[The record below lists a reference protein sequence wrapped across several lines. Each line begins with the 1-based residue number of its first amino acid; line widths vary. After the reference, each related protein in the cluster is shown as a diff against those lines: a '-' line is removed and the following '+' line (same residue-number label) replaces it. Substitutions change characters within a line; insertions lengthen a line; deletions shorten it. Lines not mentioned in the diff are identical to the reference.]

1 MGIRHGV
8 TGGTRPRRAH
18 WCRFTLIRPS
28 IGGWVLIPVAVAVWY
43 MALLLDER
51 TLVAAALTLTAAWG
65 LDLVMTVVQ
74 GVLIATSPLLPVDAD
89 AIPADVTRARTDTA
103 GNTRTDTVNRGTA
116 RAVVRRPLDWRG
128 LMLPAHPVA
137 TVQIERLDA
146 DGQRL
151 ERVVGL
157 PQDTRGWYR
166 RVARIIRWRSPMRL
180 FAGRVPVRDGGEFVI
195 LPDAAAPSGNQHATD
210 ARLQGQDRTESTGTI
225 RAYTPGDS
233 PNLISWRHSA
243 HRGTLMTRES
253 GRDTRA
259 TLIIVLD
266 AAVDQG
272 DGDRG
277 LEGHVIRAQ
286 QLLPATSS
294 TDRFVVTDG
303 IHMADDR
310 ASALRLLAAVTP
322 AAQPRLHIRA
332 QQLLPATSSTDRFVV
347 TDGIH
352 MADDRASA
360 LRLLAA
366 VTPAAQPR
374 LQPDADRTP
383 SAVNRTPSDPA
394 DAADAADPATPQ
406 RAAAIIAAAA
416 AVPGHGPVTIAVITS
431 QPQGPLVQAI
441 RTAVAGARTLP
452 VQPWHEAAE
461 RMIATSLPERR
472 SGAPTGRRRD
482 RSPVIDARDRSR
494 GIHAQDNPP
503 SPTVALRLV
512 RVGVLAAY
520 VALTIMGA
528 AGLADANGWWPW
540 AAGLMLAAVIAES
553 SIPSRT
559 PLRGALRVVGMA
571 VLLAVVGLTAAGVRI
586 DAGSMLDA
594 AGTVPGPSAGG
605 GTPGVWDVI
614 RLLPDMA
621 AATGLT
627 AAGVRIDAG
636 SMLDAAGTVP
646 GPSAGGGTPGV
657 WDVIRLLPDMAA
669 ATVQGAAT
677 VGFESLRR
685 QLPPLTVNP
694 AGDACLIIICAMVA
708 IAIRCLLYWR
718 VGVPLL
724 ALLPLAALAADYS
737 LVGHAAAWRQVLL
750 LVVAF
755 VLSLLTVRGTIGV
768 SPPTCAAALAAVT
781 TLAMALTPA
790 TLSLA
795 YNVPLSIGESTGLFT
810 SNTVNPMVDLRR
822 TLQSR
827 SRAVVLTYESGTPL
841 TLRMTT
847 LGDFD
852 GDTWSY
858 EEQFAKDGSL
868 YGSGIQL
875 GHDSSNTL
883 SDEERT
889 AGMMTPLSLYLT
901 IDSMTS
907 SGVIYNGGMRFSTTD
922 SGVTLQRFGHDAS
935 VTIDRLNSRFLPMP
949 GIVLGS
955 VTAYGWGIPS
965 GWLLYSDGTQRF
977 GHDASVTIDRL
988 NSRFLPMPGIVLGSV
1003 TAYGW
1008 GIPSGWLLYSDG
1020 TMYGWG
1026 IPSGWLLYSDGT
1038 VYNRTS
1044 AASSGMRYGAIGV
1057 YLDPIGSADGFRY
1070 GWGIP
1075 SGWLL
1080 YSDGTVYNRTSAAS
1094 SGMRYGAIG
1103 VYLDPI
1109 GSADGFSQI
1118 DAVDAWRDQNLG
1130 EGNVTDWE
1138 TRTRARL
1145 RYIAEGNAR
1154 QVNGWMLIPV
1164 TGETDEYGS
1173 VSIWRDASG
1182 TEVGRDSDA
1191 FIDAVRFD
1199 DNENL
1204 IVFANADGTAT
1215 VALPLYDPVEYYGDG
1230 AADENGTADADGTV
1244 SDDPVLDELLGM
1256 TGRFDAEGGERQRA
1270 EDAAFADLMD
1280 ISQREGLGG
1289 SGMMIYQ
1296 QVSPADSP
1304 WLRQA
1309 LAEVERNQERVHDQY
1324 TALPDDLP
1332 QSVHAVVD
1340 QARSDGVTA
1349 PASGHDEQIAAMRW
1363 LVDYFTDPANGFVYT
1378 LDAPDG
1384 DGRNNLEVVDDFLER
1399 RSGYCSHYASAL
1411 AVLGRAL
1418 GVPTRM
1424 VLGYSA
1430 SGVQAEAD
1438 STYEVTA
1445 DQLHAWVEA
1454 YIDDVGWVPFD
1465 VTPTRMVLG
1474 YSASGVQA
1482 EADSTYEVTADQLHA
1497 WVEAYIDDVGWVPFD
1512 VTPASADD
1520 ADADDTADTPAAQS
1534 GDDADAPVPGDDADA
1549 ADGDGTTTDD
1559 DTPDSDGNTGEGDG
1573 ATSERQA
1580 SGAGGTSPATLLA
1593 WAVGGIGAVLVI
1605 VALCCLPMLV
1615 RRRRRRRRLRIA
1627 SGSGSA
1633 GERWIAA
1640 WQEIVDG
1647 AWDNGVR
1654 WGKAETDRD
1663 IARHIA
1669 DLLESG
1675 LSAGTETVEQVGRI
1689 AVQAMAWDNGVRWG
1703 KAETDRDIARHIADL
1718 LESGL
1723 SAGTETVEQVGRI
1736 AVQAMSAAF
1745 GGTSEHAGDLAP
1757 IVESAVEAMRAANV
1771 APWYRRIL
1779 GVLCP
1784 ASLFRARR

>member
-243 HRGTLMTRES
+243 HRGTLMARES

-322 AAQPRLHIRA
+322 AAQPRL
-332 QQLLPATSSTDRFVV
+332 
-347 TDGIH
+347 
-352 MADDRASA
+352 
-360 LRLLAA
+360 
-366 VTPAAQPR
+366 
-374 LQPDADRTP
+374 QPDADRTP

-394 DAADAADPATPQ
+394 DAADAADSAAPQ
-406 RAAAIIAAAA
+406 RAAATIAAAA
-416 AVPGHGPVTIAVITS
+416 AAPGHGPVTIAVITS

-441 RTAVAGARTLP
+441 RTAIAGARTLP

-472 SGAPTGRRRD
+472 SGAPTGHRRD

-571 VLLAVVGLTAAGVRI
+571 VLLAVAGLTSAGMRI
-586 DAGSMLDA
+586 DVGSVLDA
-594 AGTVPGPSAGG
+594 AGTVPGSSAGG
-605 GTPGVWDVI
+605 ETPGVWDVI
-614 RLLPDMA
+614 RLVPDM
-621 AATGLT
+621 
-627 AAGVRIDAG
+627 V
-636 SMLDAAGTVP
+636 
-646 GPSAGGGTPGV
+646 
-657 WDVIRLLPDMAA
+657 A

-694 AGDACLIIICAMVA
+694 AGDAFLIIVCALAA

-724 ALLPLAALAADYS
+724 ALLPLTALAADYS
-737 LVGHAAAWRQVLL
+737 LVGHTAAWWQVLL

-755 VLSLLTVRGTIGV
+755 VLSLLTVCGTIGV

-781 TLAMALTPA
+781 ALAMALTPA

-841 TLRMTT
+841 TLRMAT

-889 AGMMTPLSLYLT
+889 AGMMTPLSLYLV
-901 IDSMTS
+901 IDSLTGNGTIHNDGTGFS
-907 SGVIYNGGMRFSTTD
+907 VAYSGSV
-922 SGVTLQRFGHDAS
+922 LQRFGHDAR

-955 VTAYGWGIPS
+955 DTA
-965 GWLLYSDGTQRF
+965 
-977 GHDASVTIDRL
+977 
-988 NSRFLPMPGIVLGSV
+988 
-1003 TAYGW
+1003 
-1008 GIPSGWLLYSDG
+1008 
-1020 TMYGWG
+1020 YGWG

-1044 AASSGMRYGAIGV
+1044 AASSGTRYYAIGV
-1057 YLDPIGSADGFRY
+1057 YLDPI
-1070 GWGIP
+1070 
-1075 SGWLL
+1075 
-1080 YSDGTVYNRTSAAS
+1080 V
-1094 SGMRYGAIG
+1094 
-1103 VYLDPI
+1103 
-1109 GSADGFSQI
+1109 SADGFSQI

-1130 EGNVTDWE
+1130 EGSVTDWA

-1154 QVNGWMLIPV
+1154 QINGWMLIPV
-1164 TGETDEYGS
+1164 TGDFDNPQS
-1173 VSIWRDASG
+1173 VLIWRDASG
-1182 TEVGRDSDA
+1182 IEVGRDSDA
-1191 FIDAVRFD
+1191 FIDAVRLD
-1199 DNENL
+1199 DSEPL
-1204 IVFANADGTAT
+1204 IMFTNVDGTAT
-1215 VALPLYDPVEYYGDG
+1215 AALPLYDPVEYYGDEDTG
-1230 AADENGTADADGTV
+1230 GTAAPDMSDPDSVADSM
-1244 SDDPVLDELLGM
+1244 SDWADDTEDNQ
-1256 TGRFDAEGGERQRA
+1256 TRAEGV
-1270 EDAAFADLMD
+1270 AFSDLMD
-1280 ISQREGLGG
+1280 ISQREELGS

-1296 QVSPADSP
+1296 RASPADSP

-1309 LAEVERNQERVHDQY
+1309 LAEVEHNQERVHDQY
-1324 TALPDDLP
+1324 TVLPDDLP
-1332 QSVHAVVD
+1332 QSVRAVVT
-1340 QARSDGVTA
+1340 QAQSDGVTV
-1349 PASGHDEQIAAMRW
+1349 PASDHDGQIAAMRW
-1363 LVDYFTDPANGFVYT
+1363 LVDYFTDPDNGFVYT

-1384 DGRNNLEVVDDFLER
+1384 DGRNNLEVVGDFLER
-1399 RSGYCSHYASAL
+1399 RSGYCTHYASAL

-1438 STYEVTA
+1438 FTYEV
-1445 DQLHAWVEA
+1445 
-1454 YIDDVGWVPFD
+1454 
-1465 VTPTRMVLG
+1465 
-1474 YSASGVQA
+1474 S
-1482 EADSTYEVTADQLHA
+1482 ADQLHA

-1520 ADADDTADTPAAQS
+1520 AEADDTDTPAAP
-1534 GDDADAPVPGDDADA
+1534 GRDDADALLSESDADA
-1549 ADGDGTTTDD
+1549 ADADNTTTDD
-1559 DTPDSDGNTGEGDG
+1559 DTPDTDGNAGDG
-1573 ATSERQA
+1573 SGTTSAQQTA
-1580 SGAGGTSPATLLA
+1580 DADGLPSPATSLA
-1593 WAVGGIGAVLVI
+1593 WVAGGIGAMLAV
-1605 VALCCLPMLV
+1605 VALCCLPALV

-1627 SGSGSA
+1627 SGTGA
-1633 GERWIAA
+1633 DGERWIAA
-1640 WQEIVDG
+1640 WQEIVD
-1647 AWDNGVR
+1647 
-1654 WGKAETDRD
+1654 
-1663 IARHIA
+1663 
-1669 DLLESG
+1669 S
-1675 LSAGTETVEQVGRI
+1675 
-1689 AVQAMAWDNGVRWG
+1689 AWDNGVRWG

-1784 ASLFRARR
+1784 ASLFRRRG

>member
-103 GNTRTDTVNRGTA
+103 GNTRTDTVNRGTT

-322 AAQPRLHIRA
+322 AAQPRL
-332 QQLLPATSSTDRFVV
+332 
-347 TDGIH
+347 
-352 MADDRASA
+352 
-360 LRLLAA
+360 
-366 VTPAAQPR
+366 
-374 LQPDADRTP
+374 QPDAGRTP
-383 SAVNRTPSDPA
+383 SAANRTPSDP
-394 DAADAADPATPQ
+394 ADAADPATPQ
-406 RAAAIIAAAA
+406 RAAATVAAAA
-416 AVPGHGPVTIAVITS
+416 AVPGHGPITIAVITS

-441 RTAVAGARTLP
+441 RTAVTGARTLP

-540 AAGLMLAAVIAES
+540 AAGLMLAAVIVES

-571 VLLAVVGLTAAGVRI
+571 VLLAVAGLTAAGI
-586 DAGSMLDA
+586 
-594 AGTVPGPSAGG
+594 
-605 GTPGVWDVI
+605 
-614 RLLPDMA
+614 
-621 AATGLT
+621 
-627 AAGVRIDAG
+627 RIDAG

-694 AGDACLIIICAMVA
+694 AGDASLIIVCALAA

-724 ALLPLAALAADYS
+724 ALLPLTALAADYS
-737 LVGHAAAWRQVLL
+737 LVGHAAAWWQVLL
-750 LVVAF
+750 LVVA
-755 VLSLLTVRGTIGV
+755 LLLALLTVRGSIGV
-768 SPPTCAAALAAVT
+768 SPPTCAAVVAAVT

-965 GWLLYSDGTQRF
+965 GWLLYSDGT
-977 GHDASVTIDRL
+977 
-988 NSRFLPMPGIVLGSV
+988 M
-1003 TAYGW
+1003 
-1008 GIPSGWLLYSDG
+1008 
-1020 TMYGWG
+1020 
-1026 IPSGWLLYSDGT
+1026 
-1038 VYNRTS
+1038 
-1044 AASSGMRYGAIGV
+1044 
-1057 YLDPIGSADGFRY
+1057 Y

-1204 IVFANADGTAT
+1204 IVFTNADGTAT

-1280 ISQREGLGG
+1280 ISQREGLGS

-1349 PASGHDEQIAAMRW
+1349 PASGHDGQIAAMRW

-1465 VTPTRMVLG
+1465 VTP
-1474 YSASGVQA
+1474 
-1482 EADSTYEVTADQLHA
+1482 
-1497 WVEAYIDDVGWVPFD
+1497 
-1512 VTPASADD
+1512 ASADD
-1520 ADADDTADTPAAQS
+1520 AEADDTDTPAAP
-1534 GDDADAPVPGDDADA
+1534 GRDDADALLSEGDADA
-1549 ADGDGTTTDD
+1549 ADADNTTTDD
-1559 DTPDSDGNTGEGDG
+1559 DTPDTDGNAGDG
-1573 ATSERQA
+1573 SGTTSAQQTA
-1580 SGAGGTSPATLLA
+1580 DADGLPSPATSLA
-1593 WAVGGIGAVLVI
+1593 WVAGGIGAMLAV
-1605 VALCCLPMLV
+1605 VALCCLPALV

-1627 SGSGSA
+1627 SGTGA
-1633 GERWIAA
+1633 DGERWIAA
-1640 WQEIVDG
+1640 WQEIVDS

-1654 WGKAETDRD
+1654 WGKADTDRD

-1675 LSAGTETVEQVGRI
+1675 LSAGTETIEQVGRI
-1689 AVQAMAWDNGVRWG
+1689 AVQATA
-1703 KAETDRDIARHIADL
+1703 
-1718 LESGL
+1718 
-1723 SAGTETVEQVGRI
+1723 
-1736 AVQAMSAAF
+1736 AAF
-1745 GGTSEHAGDLAP
+1745 GGTSEYAGDLAP
-1757 IVESAVEAMRAANV
+1757 IVESAAETMRAANA
-1771 APWYRRIL
+1771 APRYRRIL

>member
-1 MGIRHGV
+1 MGIRRGKA
-8 TGGTRPRRAH
+8 GRIRPRRAH
-18 WCRFTLIRPS
+18 WCRFALIRPS
-28 IGGWVLIPVAVAVWY
+28 VGGWAMIPVAVAVWY

-65 LDLVMTVVQ
+65 LDLVMTVMQ
-74 GVLIATSPLLPVDAD
+74 GVLIATSSLP
-89 AIPADVTRARTDTA
+89 PT
-103 GNTRTDTVNRGTA
+103 
-116 RAVVRRPLDWRG
+116 
-128 LMLPAHPVA
+128 HPTT

-146 DGQRL
+146 DGHRL
-151 ERVVGL
+151 ERYVGL
-157 PQDTRGWYR
+157 PQDTCGWYR
-166 RVARIIRWRSPMRL
+166 RVAQVIRWRSPMRL

-195 LPDAAAPSGNQHATD
+195 LPDAAAPSGSQHATD
-210 ARLQGQDRTESTGTI
+210 ARLQGQDRTESTGTV

-233 PNLISWRHSA
+233 PNLIAWRHSA

-266 AAVDQG
+266 TTVDRAA
-272 DGDRG
+272 GDRG
-277 LEGHVIRAQ
+277 FDGHVIRAQ
-286 QLLPATSS
+286 QLLPSMPS
-294 TDRFVVTDG
+294 TNRLVVTDG
-303 IHMADDR
+303 IHMANDY
-310 ASALRLLAAVTP
+310 T
-322 AAQPRLHIRA
+322 
-332 QQLLPATSSTDRFVV
+332 
-347 TDGIH
+347 
-352 MADDRASA
+352 SA

-374 LQPDADRTP
+374 LQPDAGRTP
-383 SAVNRTPSDPA
+383 SAANRTPSDP
-394 DAADAADPATPQ
+394 ADAADPATPQ
-406 RAAAIIAAAA
+406 RAAATVAAAA
-416 AVPGHGPVTIAVITS
+416 AVPRHGPITIAVITS

-441 RTAVAGARTLP
+441 RTAVTGARTLP

-571 VLLAVVGLTAAGVRI
+571 VLLAVAGLTSAGVRI
-586 DAGSMLDA
+586 DVGSMLDT
-594 AGTVPGPSAGG
+594 AGTASEASAGG
-605 GTPGVWDVI
+605 GTPGMWDVI
-614 RLLPDMA
+614 RL
-621 AATGLT
+621 
-627 AAGVRIDAG
+627 V
-636 SMLDAAGTVP
+636 
-646 GPSAGGGTPGV
+646 
-657 WDVIRLLPDMAA
+657 PDMAA

-694 AGDACLIIICAMVA
+694 AGDAFLIIVCALAA

-724 ALLPLAALAADYS
+724 ALLPLTALAADYS
-737 LVGHAAAWRQVLL
+737 LVGHAAAWWQVLL
-750 LVVAF
+750 LVVA
-755 VLSLLTVRGTIGV
+755 LLLALLTVRGAIGV
-768 SPPTCAAALAAVT
+768 SPPVCASAVAAVT
-781 TLAMALTPA
+781 ALSMALTPA

-841 TLRMTT
+841 TLRMAT

-875 GHDSSNTL
+875 GRDSSNTL

-889 AGMMTPLSLYLT
+889 EGMLTPLSLYLIVSYLTRGGETHGLLGDGTPYSEFAFSPQYFVNYAT
-901 IDSMTS
+901 I
-907 SGVIYNGGMRFSTTD
+907 
-922 SGVTLQRFGHDAS
+922 
-935 VTIDRLNSRFLPMP
+935 TIDRLNSRFLPMP
-949 GIVLGS
+949 GIINPNSLQFGS
-955 VTAYGWGIPS
+955 SIHT
-965 GWLLYSDGTQRF
+965 GWLC
-977 GHDASVTIDRL
+977 
-988 NSRFLPMPGIVLGSV
+988 
-1003 TAYGW
+1003 
-1008 GIPSGWLLYSDG
+1008 
-1020 TMYGWG
+1020 
-1026 IPSGWLLYSDGT
+1026 YSDGT
-1038 VYNRTS
+1038 VYNRTTV
-1044 AASSGMRYGAIGV
+1044 AAQGTRYYAEGL
-1057 YLDPIGSADGFRY
+1057 YPDPIGADDGF
-1070 GWGIP
+1070 
-1075 SGWLL
+1075 
-1080 YSDGTVYNRTSAAS
+1080 A
-1094 SGMRYGAIG
+1094 
-1103 VYLDPI
+1103 
-1109 GSADGFSQI
+1109 QI
-1118 DAVDAWRDQNLG
+1118 DSLDDWREQLLDMEQSP
-1130 EGNVTDWE
+1130 DWP
-1138 TRTRARL
+1138 TRTQARL
-1145 RYIAEGNAR
+1145 RYIAAGNAR
-1154 QVNGWMLIPV
+1154 QVNGWMLIPL
-1164 TGETDEYGS
+1164 TGDFDNPQS
-1173 VSIWRDASG
+1173 VLIWRDAAG
-1182 TEVGRDSDA
+1182 NEVSLDNEE
-1191 FIDAVRFD
+1191 FTDAVQLSG
-1199 DNENL
+1199 NESL
-1204 IVFANADGTAT
+1204 IVFQGSGNTAT
-1215 VALPLYDPVEYYGDG
+1215 AALPLYDPSEDS
-1230 AADENGTADADGTV
+1230 AASEDGTV
-1244 SDDPVLDELLGM
+1244 FGDGVVSSDPVLDELLGM
-1256 TGRFDAEGGERQRA
+1256 TGRFNAESGERQRA
-1270 EDAAFADLMD
+1270 EEAAFADLQD
-1280 ISQREGLGG
+1280 ISQREGLSD
-1289 SGMMIYQ
+1289 SGVMIYDGLAP
-1296 QVSPADSP
+1296 VASPADSP

-1332 QSVHAVVD
+1332 QSVRAAVT
-1340 QARSDGVTA
+1340 QAQSDGVTV
-1349 PASGHDEQIAAMRW
+1349 PAADHDGQIAAMRW
-1363 LVDYFTDPANGFVYT
+1363 LVDYFTDPDNGFVYT

-1384 DGRNNLEVVDDFLER
+1384 DGRNNLEVVGDFLER
-1399 RSGYCSHYASAL
+1399 RSGYCTHYASAL

-1438 STYEVTA
+1438 FTYEV
-1445 DQLHAWVEA
+1445 
-1454 YIDDVGWVPFD
+1454 
-1465 VTPTRMVLG
+1465 
-1474 YSASGVQA
+1474 S
-1482 EADSTYEVTADQLHA
+1482 ADQLHA

-1520 ADADDTADTPAAQS
+1520 AEADDTDTPAAP
-1534 GDDADAPVPGDDADA
+1534 GRDDADALLSEGDADA

-1559 DTPDSDGNTGEGDG
+1559 DTTDSDGNTGEDG
-1573 ATSERQA
+1573 EATSEQQA
-1580 SGAGGTSPATLLA
+1580 LGTSDTSPATLLA
-1593 WAVGGIGAVLVI
+1593 WAVGGIGVVLAVT
-1605 VALCCLPMLV
+1605 ALCCLPMLV

-1627 SGSGSA
+1627 SGTGID

-1640 WQEIVDG
+1640 WQEIVDS

-1654 WGKAETDRD
+1654 WGKADTDRD

-1689 AVQAMAWDNGVRWG
+1689 AAQTTA
-1703 KAETDRDIARHIADL
+1703 
-1718 LESGL
+1718 
-1723 SAGTETVEQVGRI
+1723 
-1736 AVQAMSAAF
+1736 AAF

-1757 IVESAVEAMRAANV
+1757 IVESAAETMRAANA

>member
-74 GVLIATSPLLPVDAD
+74 GVLIATSPLP
-89 AIPADVTRARTDTA
+89 PT
-103 GNTRTDTVNRGTA
+103 
-116 RAVVRRPLDWRG
+116 
-128 LMLPAHPVA
+128 HPTT

-146 DGQRL
+146 DGHRL
-151 ERVVGL
+151 ERYVGL

-166 RVARIIRWRSPMRL
+166 RVARVVRWRSPMRL

-195 LPDAAAPSGNQHATD
+195 LPDAAASSGNQHATD

-322 AAQPRLHIRA
+322 AAQPRL
-332 QQLLPATSSTDRFVV
+332 
-347 TDGIH
+347 
-352 MADDRASA
+352 
-360 LRLLAA
+360 
-366 VTPAAQPR
+366 
-374 LQPDADRTP
+374 QPDADRTP

-406 RAAAIIAAAA
+406 RAAATVAAAA
-416 AVPGHGPVTIAVITS
+416 APGHGPVTIAVITS

-441 RTAVAGARTLP
+441 RTAIAGARTLP

-472 SGAPTGRRRD
+472 SSAPAGHRRD
-482 RSPVIDARDRSR
+482 CSPVIDARDRTRGSR
-494 GIHAQDNPP
+494 AQGNPP
-503 SPTVALRLV
+503 SPTMAMRLI
-512 RVGVLAAY
+512 RVGVLAVYA
-520 VALTIMGA
+520 ALTIMGA
-528 AGLADANGWWPW
+528 AGLADAGGWWPW
-540 AAGLMLAAVIAES
+540 TAGLMLAAVIVES
-553 SIPSRT
+553 SVLSRT

-571 VLLAVVGLTAAGVRI
+571 VLLAVAGLTAAGVRI
-586 DAGSMLDA
+586 DVGSMLDT
-594 AGTVPGPSAGG
+594 AGTASEASAGG
-605 GTPGVWDVI
+605 GTPGMWDVI
-614 RLLPDMA
+614 RL
-621 AATGLT
+621 
-627 AAGVRIDAG
+627 V
-636 SMLDAAGTVP
+636 
-646 GPSAGGGTPGV
+646 
-657 WDVIRLLPDMAA
+657 PDMAA

-781 TLAMALTPA
+781 ALAMALTPA

-827 SRAVVLTYESGTPL
+827 SHAVALTYESGTPL
-841 TLRMTT
+841 TLRMAT

-949 GIVLGS
+949 GIVLGN
-955 VTAYGWGIPS
+955 VTA
-965 GWLLYSDGTQRF
+965 
-977 GHDASVTIDRL
+977 
-988 NSRFLPMPGIVLGSV
+988 
-1003 TAYGW
+1003 
-1008 GIPSGWLLYSDG
+1008 
-1020 TMYGWG
+1020 
-1026 IPSGWLLYSDGT
+1026 
-1038 VYNRTS
+1038 
-1044 AASSGMRYGAIGV
+1044 
-1057 YLDPIGSADGFRY
+1057 Y

-1145 RYIAEGNAR
+1145 RYIAEDNAR

-1204 IVFANADGTAT
+1204 IVFTNADGTAT

-1280 ISQREGLGG
+1280 ISQREGLGS

-1309 LAEVERNQERVHDQY
+1309 LAEVEHNQERVHDQY

-1340 QARSDGVTA
+1340 QARSDGVVA

-1363 LVDYFTDPANGFVYT
+1363 LVDYFTDPDNGFVYT

-1384 DGRNNLEVVDDFLER
+1384 DGRNNLEVVGDFLER

-1438 STYEVTA
+1438 
-1445 DQLHAWVEA
+1445 
-1454 YIDDVGWVPFD
+1454 F
-1465 VTPTRMVLG
+1465 
-1474 YSASGVQA
+1474 
-1482 EADSTYEVTADQLHA
+1482 TYEVTADQLHA

-1512 VTPASADD
+1512 VTPASTDD

-1534 GDDADAPVPGDDADA
+1534 GDDTDAPVPEDDADA

-1559 DTPDSDGNTGEGDG
+1559 DTTDSDGNTGEDG
-1573 ATSERQA
+1573 EATSEQQA
-1580 SGAGGTSPATLLA
+1580 LGTSDTSPATLLA
-1593 WAVGGIGAVLVI
+1593 WAVGGIGVVLAVT
-1605 VALCCLPMLV
+1605 ALCCLPMLV

-1627 SGSGSA
+1627 SGTGA
-1633 GERWIAA
+1633 DGERWIAA
-1640 WQEIVDG
+1640 WQEIVDS

-1663 IARHIA
+1663 IARRIS
-1669 DLLESG
+1669 DRLESG
-1675 LSAGTETVEQVGRI
+1675 ASAGTETVEQVGRI
-1689 AVQAMAWDNGVRWG
+1689 AAQA
-1703 KAETDRDIARHIADL
+1703 
-1718 LESGL
+1718 
-1723 SAGTETVEQVGRI
+1723 SA
-1736 AVQAMSAAF
+1736 AAF
-1745 GGTSEHAGDLAP
+1745 GGTSEHAGNLAP

-1771 APWYRRIL
+1771 APRYRRIL
-1779 GVLCP
+1779 GLLCP

>member
-195 LPDAAAPSGNQHATD
+195 LPDAAAPSGSQHATD
-210 ARLQGQDRTESTGTI
+210 VRLQGQDRTESTGTV

-322 AAQPRLHIRA
+322 AAQPRL
-332 QQLLPATSSTDRFVV
+332 
-347 TDGIH
+347 
-352 MADDRASA
+352 
-360 LRLLAA
+360 
-366 VTPAAQPR
+366 
-374 LQPDADRTP
+374 QPDADRTP

-394 DAADAADPATPQ
+394 DAADAADSAAPQ
-406 RAAAIIAAAA
+406 RAAATIAAAA
-416 AVPGHGPVTIAVITS
+416 AAPGHGPVTIAVITS

-441 RTAVAGARTLP
+441 RTAIAGARTLP

-472 SGAPTGRRRD
+472 SGAPAGHRRD
-482 RSPVIDARDRSR
+482 RSPVIDARDRTRGSR
-494 GIHAQDNPP
+494 AQGNPP
-503 SPTVALRLV
+503 SPTMAMRLI
-512 RVGVLAAY
+512 RVGVLAVYA
-520 VALTIMGA
+520 ALTIMGA
-528 AGLADANGWWPW
+528 AGLADAGGWWPW
-540 AAGLMLAAVIAES
+540 TAGLMLAAVIVES
-553 SIPSRT
+553 SVLSRT

-571 VLLAVVGLTAAGVRI
+571 VLLAVA
-586 DAGSMLDA
+586 
-594 AGTVPGPSAGG
+594 
-605 GTPGVWDVI
+605 
-614 RLLPDMA
+614 
-621 AATGLT
+621 GLT

-965 GWLLYSDGTQRF
+965 GWLLYSDGT
-977 GHDASVTIDRL
+977 
-988 NSRFLPMPGIVLGSV
+988 
-1003 TAYGW
+1003 
-1008 GIPSGWLLYSDG
+1008 
-1020 TMYGWG
+1020 
-1026 IPSGWLLYSDGT
+1026 
-1038 VYNRTS
+1038 
-1044 AASSGMRYGAIGV
+1044 
-1057 YLDPIGSADGFRY
+1057 
-1070 GWGIP
+1070 
-1075 SGWLL
+1075 
-1080 YSDGTVYNRTSAAS
+1080 VYNRTSAAS

-1204 IVFANADGTAT
+1204 IVFTNADGTAT

-1280 ISQREGLGG
+1280 ISQREGLGS

-1309 LAEVERNQERVHDQY
+1309 LAEVEHNQERVHDQY

-1418 GVPTRM
+1418 GV
-1424 VLGYSA
+1424 
-1430 SGVQAEAD
+1430 
-1438 STYEVTA
+1438 
-1445 DQLHAWVEA
+1445 
-1454 YIDDVGWVPFD
+1454 
-1465 VTPTRMVLG
+1465 PTRMVLG

-1689 AVQAMAWDNGVRWG
+1689 AVQAM
-1703 KAETDRDIARHIADL
+1703 
-1718 LESGL
+1718 
-1723 SAGTETVEQVGRI
+1723 
-1736 AVQAMSAAF
+1736 SAAF

>member
-1 MGIRHGV
+1 MGIRRGKA
-8 TGGTRPRRAH
+8 GRIRPRRAH
-18 WCRFTLIRPS
+18 WCRFALIRPS
-28 IGGWVLIPVAVAVWY
+28 VGGWAMIPVAVAVWY

-65 LDLVMTVVQ
+65 LDLVMTVVR
-74 GVLIATSPLLPVDAD
+74 GVLIATSPLPPTLP
-89 AIPADVTRARTDTA
+89 TT
-103 GNTRTDTVNRGTA
+103 
-116 RAVVRRPLDWRG
+116 
-128 LMLPAHPVA
+128 

-146 DGQRL
+146 DGHRL
-151 ERVVGL
+151 ERYVGM

-166 RVARIIRWRSPMRL
+166 RVARVVRWRSPMRL

-195 LPDAAAPSGNQHATD
+195 LPDAAAPSGSQHAAD
-210 ARLQGQDRTESTGTI
+210 ARLQGQDRTESTGTV

-233 PNLISWRHSA
+233 PNLIAWRHSA
-243 HRGTLMTRES
+243 HRGMLMTRES

-266 AAVDQG
+266 TTVDRAA
-272 DGDRG
+272 GDRG
-277 LEGHVIRAQ
+277 FDGHVIRAQ
-286 QLLPATSS
+286 QLLPSMPA
-294 TDRFVVTDG
+294 TDRLVVTDG
-303 IHMADDR
+303 THVANDH
-310 ASALRLLAAVTP
+310 T
-322 AAQPRLHIRA
+322 
-332 QQLLPATSSTDRFVV
+332 
-347 TDGIH
+347 
-352 MADDRASA
+352 SA

-374 LQPDADRTP
+374 LQPDAGRTP
-383 SAVNRTPSDPA
+383 SAANRPPSDPA
-394 DAADAADPATPQ
+394 GNADPSTMQRMAATV
-406 RAAAIIAAAA
+406 AAAA

-461 RMIATSLPERR
+461 RMTATSLPERR
-472 SGAPTGRRRD
+472 SGAPTGHRHD

-494 GIHAQDNPP
+494 GFHAQYNPP
-503 SPTVALRLV
+503 SPAVALRLV
-512 RVGVLAAY
+512 RVGVLSAY

-528 AGLADANGWWPW
+528 AGLADTNGWCPW

-559 PLRGALRVVGMA
+559 PLRGALRVVGLA
-571 VLLAVVGLTAAGVRI
+571 VLLAVAGLTAAGIRI
-586 DAGSMLDA
+586 DAGS
-594 AGTVPGPSAGG
+594 V
-605 GTPGVWDVI
+605 
-614 RLLPDMA
+614 
-621 AATGLT
+621 
-627 AAGVRIDAG
+627 
-636 SMLDAAGTVP
+636 LDAAGTVP

-694 AGDACLIIICAMVA
+694 AGDAFLIIVCALAA

-781 TLAMALTPA
+781 ALAMALTPA

-827 SRAVVLTYESGTPL
+827 SHAVALTYESGTPL
-841 TLRMTT
+841 TLRMAT

-889 AGMMTPLSLYLT
+889 TGMMTPLPLYLV
-901 IDSMTS
+901 IDSLTGNGTIHNDGTGFS
-907 SGVIYNGGMRFSTTD
+907 VAYSGSV
-922 SGVTLQRFGHDAS
+922 LQRLGHDAR

-949 GIVLGS
+949 GIVLS
-955 VTAYGWGIPS
+955 DTA
-965 GWLLYSDGTQRF
+965 
-977 GHDASVTIDRL
+977 
-988 NSRFLPMPGIVLGSV
+988 
-1003 TAYGW
+1003 
-1008 GIPSGWLLYSDG
+1008 
-1020 TMYGWG
+1020 YGWG

-1044 AASSGMRYGAIGV
+1044 AASSGTRYYAIGV
-1057 YLDPIGSADGFRY
+1057 YLDPI
-1070 GWGIP
+1070 
-1075 SGWLL
+1075 
-1080 YSDGTVYNRTSAAS
+1080 V
-1094 SGMRYGAIG
+1094 
-1103 VYLDPI
+1103 
-1109 GSADGFSQI
+1109 SADGFSQI

-1130 EGNVTDWE
+1130 EGSVTDWA

-1204 IVFANADGTAT
+1204 IVFTNADGTAT

-1280 ISQREGLGG
+1280 ISQREGLGS

-1304 WLRQA
+1304 WLRKA
-1309 LAEVERNQERVHDQY
+1309 LAEVEHNQERVHDQY

-1332 QSVHAVVD
+1332 QSVRAVVD
-1340 QARSDGVTA
+1340 QARSDGVTV
-1349 PASGHDEQIAAMRW
+1349 PASDHDEQIAAMRW
-1363 LVDYFTDPANGFVYT
+1363 LVDYFTDPDNGFVYT

-1384 DGRNNLEVVDDFLER
+1384 DGRNNLEVVGDFLER

-1438 STYEVTA
+1438 FTYEV
-1445 DQLHAWVEA
+1445 
-1454 YIDDVGWVPFD
+1454 
-1465 VTPTRMVLG
+1465 
-1474 YSASGVQA
+1474 S
-1482 EADSTYEVTADQLHA
+1482 ADQLHA

-1512 VTPASADD
+1512 VTPASTDD

-1534 GDDADAPVPGDDADA
+1534 GDDTDAPVPEDDADA

-1559 DTPDSDGNTGEGDG
+1559 DTTDSDGNTGEDG
-1573 ATSERQA
+1573 EATSAQQTA
-1580 SGAGGTSPATLLA
+1580 DADGSPSPATSLA
-1593 WAVGGIGAVLVI
+1593 WVAGGIGAVLAV

-1627 SGSGSA
+1627 SGTGA
-1633 GERWIAA
+1633 DGERWIAA
-1640 WQEIVDG
+1640 WQEIVDS

-1663 IARHIA
+1663 IVRRIT
-1669 DLLESG
+1669 DRLESG
-1675 LSAGTETVEQVGRI
+1675 SSAGTETIEQVGRI
-1689 AVQAMAWDNGVRWG
+1689 AVQATA
-1703 KAETDRDIARHIADL
+1703 
-1718 LESGL
+1718 
-1723 SAGTETVEQVGRI
+1723 
-1736 AVQAMSAAF
+1736 AAF

-1757 IVESAVEAMRAANV
+1757 IVESAVEAMRAANA
-1771 APWYRRIL
+1771 APRYRRIL

>member
-1 MGIRHGV
+1 MGIRRGKA
-8 TGGTRPRRAH
+8 GRIRPRRAH
-18 WCRFTLIRPS
+18 WCRFALIRPS
-28 IGGWVLIPVAVAVWY
+28 VGGWAMIPVAVTVWY

-74 GVLIATSPLLPVDAD
+74 GVLIATSSLP
-89 AIPADVTRARTDTA
+89 PT
-103 GNTRTDTVNRGTA
+103 
-116 RAVVRRPLDWRG
+116 
-128 LMLPAHPVA
+128 HPTT

-146 DGQRL
+146 DGHRL
-151 ERVVGL
+151 ERYVGM

-166 RVARIIRWRSPMRL
+166 HVARVIRWRSPMRL

-195 LPDAAAPSGNQHATD
+195 LPDAAAPSGSQHAAD
-210 ARLQGQDRTESTGTI
+210 ARLQGQERTESTGTV
-225 RAYTPGDS
+225 RVYTPGDS
-233 PNLISWRHSA
+233 PNLIAWRHSA
-243 HRGTLMTRES
+243 HRGMLMTRES

-266 AAVDQG
+266 TTVDRAA
-272 DGDRG
+272 GDRG
-277 LEGHVIRAQ
+277 FDGHVIRAQ
-286 QLLPATSS
+286 QLLLFMPATN
-294 TDRFVVTDG
+294 RLVVTDG
-303 IHMADDR
+303 NHVANDYT
-310 ASALRLLAAVTP
+310 SALRLLAAVTP
-322 AAQPRLHIRA
+322 
-332 QQLLPATSSTDRFVV
+332 
-347 TDGIH
+347 DG
-352 MADDRASA
+352 
-360 LRLLAA
+360 
-366 VTPAAQPR
+366 QPR
-374 LQPDADRTP
+374 LQPDADRSP
-383 SAVNRTPSDPA
+383 SAANRMPSDP
-394 DAADAADPATPQ
+394 ADAADPATPQ

-441 RTAVAGARTLP
+441 RAAVAGARTLP

-472 SGAPTGRRRD
+472 SGAPTGHRRD

-571 VLLAVVGLTAAGVRI
+571 VLLAVAGLTSAGMRI
-586 DAGSMLDA
+586 DVGSVLDA
-594 AGTVPGPSAGG
+594 AGTVPGSSAGG
-605 GTPGVWDVI
+605 ETPGVWDVI
-614 RLLPDMA
+614 RLVPDMA
-621 AATGLT
+621 A
-627 AAGVRIDAG
+627 
-636 SMLDAAGTVP
+636 S
-646 GPSAGGGTPGV
+646 
-657 WDVIRLLPDMAA
+657 
-669 ATVQGAAT
+669 TVQGAAT

-694 AGDACLIIICAMVA
+694 AGDAFLIIVCALAA

-724 ALLPLAALAADYS
+724 ALLPLTALAADYS
-737 LVGHAAAWRQVLL
+737 LVGHAAVWWQVLL

-755 VLSLLTVRGTIGV
+755 LLALLTVRGSIGV
-768 SPPTCAAALAAVT
+768 SPPTCAAVVAAVT

-841 TLRMTT
+841 TLRMAT

-875 GHDSSNTL
+875 GRDSSNTL

-889 AGMMTPLSLYLT
+889 AGMMTPLSLYL
-901 IDSMTS
+901 IVDSMTS
-907 SGVIYNGGMRFSTTD
+907 SGVIHNGGMRFSTTE
-922 SGVTLQRFGHDAS
+922 SGVTLQRFGHDAW

-949 GIVLGS
+949 GIVLGGD
-955 VTAYGWGIPS
+955 TA
-965 GWLLYSDGTQRF
+965 
-977 GHDASVTIDRL
+977 
-988 NSRFLPMPGIVLGSV
+988 
-1003 TAYGW
+1003 
-1008 GIPSGWLLYSDG
+1008 
-1020 TMYGWG
+1020 YGWG

-1044 AASSGMRYGAIGV
+1044 AASSGTRY
-1057 YLDPIGSADGFRY
+1057 Y
-1070 GWGIP
+1070 
-1075 SGWLL
+1075 
-1080 YSDGTVYNRTSAAS
+1080 
-1094 SGMRYGAIG
+1094 AIG

-1118 DAVDAWRDQNLG
+1118 DAVDAWRDQTLG
-1130 EGNVTDWE
+1130 EGSVTDWA

-1154 QVNGWMLIPV
+1154 QANGWMLIPV
-1164 TGETDEYGS
+1164 TGNPGERVPS
-1173 VSIWRDASG
+1173 SIWYDAAG
-1182 TEVGRDSDA
+1182 NEVGLDSTA
-1191 FIDAVRFD
+1191 FTDAVQLD
-1199 DNENL
+1199 GSETL
-1204 IVFANADGTAT
+1204 TVFYNADNTAT
-1215 VALPLYDPVEYYGDG
+1215 VALPLFDPLEYYGG
-1230 AADENGTADADGTV
+1230 AGTRGSTTPDMSDPDSVADSMSAWADGT
-1244 SDDPVLDELLGM
+1244 DDA
-1256 TGRFDAEGGERQRA
+1256 RSRA
-1270 EDAAFADLMD
+1270 ESAAFSDLLA
-1280 ISQREGLGG
+1280 ISQQEGLNG
-1289 SGMMIYQ
+1289 SGLMTYQ
-1296 QVSPADSP
+1296 GVSPADSP

-1332 QSVHAVVD
+1332 QSVRAAVTQV
-1340 QARSDGVTA
+1340 QSDGVTV
-1349 PASGHDEQIAAMRW
+1349 PAADHDGQIAAMRW
-1363 LVDYFTDPANGFVYT
+1363 LVDYFTDPDNGFVYT

-1384 DGRNNLEVVDDFLER
+1384 DGRNNLEVVGDFLER
-1399 RSGYCSHYASAL
+1399 RSGYCMHYASAL

-1438 STYEVTA
+1438 FTYEV
-1445 DQLHAWVEA
+1445 
-1454 YIDDVGWVPFD
+1454 G
-1465 VTPTRMVLG
+1465 
-1474 YSASGVQA
+1474 
-1482 EADSTYEVTADQLHA
+1482 ADQLHA

-1520 ADADDTADTPAAQS
+1520 VEADDTDTPAAQS
-1534 GDDADAPVPGDDADA
+1534 GDDTDAPVPEDDADA

-1559 DTPDSDGNTGEGDG
+1559 DTTDSDGNTGEDG
-1573 ATSERQA
+1573 EATSEQQA
-1580 SGAGGTSPATLLA
+1580 LGTSDTSPATLLA
-1593 WAVGGIGAVLVI
+1593 WAVGGIGVVLAVT
-1605 VALCCLPMLV
+1605 ALCCLPMLV

-1627 SGSGSA
+1627 SGTGA
-1633 GERWIAA
+1633 DGERWIAA
-1640 WQEIVDG
+1640 WREIVDS

-1654 WGKAETDRD
+1654 WGKAETDHD
-1663 IARHIA
+1663 IVRRIT
-1669 DLLESG
+1669 DRLESG
-1675 LSAGTETVEQVGRI
+1675 SSAGTETIEQVGRI
-1689 AVQAMAWDNGVRWG
+1689 AVQATA
-1703 KAETDRDIARHIADL
+1703 
-1718 LESGL
+1718 
-1723 SAGTETVEQVGRI
+1723 
-1736 AVQAMSAAF
+1736 AAF

-1757 IVESAVEAMRAANV
+1757 IVESAVEAMRAANA

>member
-74 GVLIATSPLLPVDAD
+74 GVLIATSPLP
-89 AIPADVTRARTDTA
+89 PT
-103 GNTRTDTVNRGTA
+103 
-116 RAVVRRPLDWRG
+116 
-128 LMLPAHPVA
+128 HPTT

-146 DGQRL
+146 DGHRL
-151 ERVVGL
+151 ERYVGL

-166 RVARIIRWRSPMRL
+166 RVAQVIRWRSPMRL

-195 LPDAAAPSGNQHATD
+195 LPDAAAPSGSQHATD
-210 ARLQGQDRTESTGTI
+210 ARLQGQDRTESTGTV
-225 RAYTPGDS
+225 RAYTLGDS
-233 PNLISWRHSA
+233 PNLIAWRHSA

-266 AAVDQG
+266 TAVDWAS
-272 DGDRG
+272 GDRG
-277 LEGHVIRAQ
+277 LDGHVIRAQ
-286 QLLPATSS
+286 QLLPSMPATN
-294 TDRFVVTDG
+294 RLVVTDG
-303 IHMADDR
+303 NHVANEYT
-310 ASALRLLAAVTP
+310 SALRLLAAVTP
-322 AAQPRLHIRA
+322 
-332 QQLLPATSSTDRFVV
+332 
-347 TDGIH
+347 DG
-352 MADDRASA
+352 
-360 LRLLAA
+360 
-366 VTPAAQPR
+366 QPR

-383 SAVNRTPSDPA
+383 SAVNRMPSDPA
-394 DAADAADPATPQ
+394 DAADSAAPQ
-406 RAAAIIAAAA
+406 RAAATIAAAA
-416 AVPGHGPVTIAVITS
+416 AAPGHGPVTIAVITS

-441 RTAVAGARTLP
+441 RTAAAGARTLP

-472 SGAPTGRRRD
+472 SSAPAGHRRD
-482 RSPVIDARDRSR
+482 RSPVIDARDRTRGSR
-494 GIHAQDNPP
+494 AQGNPP
-503 SPTVALRLV
+503 SPTMAMRLI
-512 RVGVLAAY
+512 RVGVLAVYA
-520 VALTIMGA
+520 ALTIMGA
-528 AGLADANGWWPW
+528 AGLADAGGWWPW
-540 AAGLMLAAVIAES
+540 TAGLMLAAVIVES
-553 SIPSRT
+553 SVLSRT

-571 VLLAVVGLTAAGVRI
+571 VLLAVAGLTAAGVRI
-586 DAGSMLDA
+586 DVGSMLDT
-594 AGTVPGPSAGG
+594 AGTASEASAGG
-605 GTPGVWDVI
+605 GTPGMWDVI
-614 RLLPDMA
+614 RL
-621 AATGLT
+621 
-627 AAGVRIDAG
+627 V
-636 SMLDAAGTVP
+636 
-646 GPSAGGGTPGV
+646 
-657 WDVIRLLPDMAA
+657 PDMAA

-781 TLAMALTPA
+781 ALAMALTPA

-827 SRAVVLTYESGTPL
+827 SHAVALTYESGTPL
-841 TLRMTT
+841 TLRMAT

-955 VTAYGWGIPS
+955 VTA
-965 GWLLYSDGTQRF
+965 
-977 GHDASVTIDRL
+977 
-988 NSRFLPMPGIVLGSV
+988 
-1003 TAYGW
+1003 
-1008 GIPSGWLLYSDG
+1008 
-1020 TMYGWG
+1020 
-1026 IPSGWLLYSDGT
+1026 
-1038 VYNRTS
+1038 
-1044 AASSGMRYGAIGV
+1044 
-1057 YLDPIGSADGFRY
+1057 Y

-1204 IVFANADGTAT
+1204 IVFTNADGTAT

-1280 ISQREGLGG
+1280 ISQREGLGS

-1332 QSVHAVVD
+1332 QSVHTVVD
-1340 QARSDGVTA
+1340 QAQSDGVTV
-1349 PASGHDEQIAAMRW
+1349 PAADHDEQIAAMRW

-1384 DGRNNLEVVDDFLER
+1384 DGRNNLEVIGDFLER

-1438 STYEVTA
+1438 
-1445 DQLHAWVEA
+1445 
-1454 YIDDVGWVPFD
+1454 F
-1465 VTPTRMVLG
+1465 
-1474 YSASGVQA
+1474 
-1482 EADSTYEVTADQLHA
+1482 TYEVTADQLHA

-1512 VTPASADD
+1512 VTPASTDD

-1534 GDDADAPVPGDDADA
+1534 GDDTDAPVPEDDADA

-1559 DTPDSDGNTGEGDG
+1559 DTTDSDGNTGEDG
-1573 ATSERQA
+1573 EATSEQQA
-1580 SGAGGTSPATLLA
+1580 LGTSDTSPATLLA
-1593 WAVGGIGAVLVI
+1593 WAVGGIGVVLAVT
-1605 VALCCLPMLV
+1605 ALCCLPMLV

-1627 SGSGSA
+1627 SGTGA
-1633 GERWIAA
+1633 DGERWIAA
-1640 WQEIVDG
+1640 WQEIADS

-1654 WGKAETDRD
+1654 WGEIETDRD
-1663 IARHIA
+1663 IARRIV

-1675 LSAGTETVEQVGRI
+1675 SSAGAETVEQI
-1689 AVQAMAWDNGVRWG
+1689 N
-1703 KAETDRDIARHIADL
+1703 
-1718 LESGL
+1718 
-1723 SAGTETVEQVGRI
+1723 RI

-1757 IVESAVEAMRAANV
+1757 IVESAVEAMRAANAV
-1771 APWYRRIL
+1771 PRYRRIL

>member
-1 MGIRHGV
+1 MGIRRGKA
-8 TGGTRPRRAH
+8 GRIRPRRAH
-18 WCRFTLIRPS
+18 WCRFALIRPS
-28 IGGWVLIPVAVAVWY
+28 VGGCAMIPVAVAVWY

-51 TLVAAALTLTAAWG
+51 TLAAAALTLTAAWG

-74 GVLIATSPLLPVDAD
+74 GVLIATSSLP
-89 AIPADVTRARTDTA
+89 PT
-103 GNTRTDTVNRGTA
+103 
-116 RAVVRRPLDWRG
+116 
-128 LMLPAHPVA
+128 HPTT

-146 DGQRL
+146 DGHRL
-151 ERVVGL
+151 ERYVGL

-166 RVARIIRWRSPMRL
+166 RVARVVRWRSPMRL

-195 LPDAAAPSGNQHATD
+195 LPDAAAPSGSQHAAD
-210 ARLQGQDRTESTGTI
+210 ARLQGQDRTESTGTV

-233 PNLISWRHSA
+233 PNLIAWRHSA
-243 HRGTLMTRES
+243 HRGMLMTRES

-266 AAVDQG
+266 TTVDRAA
-272 DGDRG
+272 GDRG
-277 LEGHVIRAQ
+277 FDGHVIRAQ
-286 QLLPATSS
+286 QLLPSMPATN
-294 TDRFVVTDG
+294 RLVVTDG
-303 IHMADDR
+303 IHMANDY
-310 ASALRLLAAVTP
+310 T
-322 AAQPRLHIRA
+322 
-332 QQLLPATSSTDRFVV
+332 
-347 TDGIH
+347 
-352 MADDRASA
+352 SA

-374 LQPDADRTP
+374 LQPDAGRTP
-383 SAVNRTPSDPA
+383 SAANRPPSDPA
-394 DAADAADPATPQ
+394 GNADPSTMQRMAATV
-406 RAAAIIAAAA
+406 AAAA
-416 AVPGHGPVTIAVITS
+416 AVSGHGPVTIAVITS

-482 RSPVIDARDRSR
+482 RSPVIDARNRSR

-503 SPTVALRLV
+503 SPTVALRLI
-512 RVGVLAAY
+512 RVGVLAVYA
-520 VALTIMGA
+520 ALTIMGA
-528 AGLADANGWWPW
+528 AGLADAGGWWPW

-571 VLLAVVGLTAAGVRI
+571 VLLAVAGLTSAGMRI
-586 DAGSMLDA
+586 DVGSVLDA

-605 GTPGVWDVI
+605 E
-614 RLLPDMA
+614 
-621 AATGLT
+621 
-627 AAGVRIDAG
+627 
-636 SMLDAAGTVP
+636 
-646 GPSAGGGTPGV
+646 TPGV

-724 ALLPLAALAADYS
+724 ALLPLTALAADYS
-737 LVGHAAAWRQVLL
+737 LVGHAAAWWQVLL
-750 LVVAF
+750 LVVA
-755 VLSLLTVRGTIGV
+755 LLLALLTVRGSIGV
-768 SPPTCAAALAAVT
+768 SPPTCAAVVAAVT
-781 TLAMALTPA
+781 TLTMALTPA

-841 TLRMTT
+841 TLRLAT

-889 AGMMTPLSLYLT
+889 VGMMTPLPLYLIVSYLTRGGETHGLLGDGTPYSEFAFSPQHFVNYAT
-901 IDSMTS
+901 I
-907 SGVIYNGGMRFSTTD
+907 
-922 SGVTLQRFGHDAS
+922 
-935 VTIDRLNSRFLPMP
+935 TIDRLNSRFLPMP
-949 GIVLGS
+949 GIINPNSLQFGS
-955 VTAYGWGIPS
+955 SIHT
-965 GWLLYSDGTQRF
+965 GWLC
-977 GHDASVTIDRL
+977 
-988 NSRFLPMPGIVLGSV
+988 
-1003 TAYGW
+1003 
-1008 GIPSGWLLYSDG
+1008 
-1020 TMYGWG
+1020 
-1026 IPSGWLLYSDGT
+1026 YSDGT
-1038 VYNRTS
+1038 VYNRTTV
-1044 AASSGMRYGAIGV
+1044 AAQGTRYYAEGL
-1057 YLDPIGSADGFRY
+1057 YPDPIGADDGF
-1070 GWGIP
+1070 
-1075 SGWLL
+1075 
-1080 YSDGTVYNRTSAAS
+1080 A
-1094 SGMRYGAIG
+1094 
-1103 VYLDPI
+1103 
-1109 GSADGFSQI
+1109 QI
-1118 DAVDAWRDQNLG
+1118 DSLDDWREQLLDMEQSP
-1130 EGNVTDWE
+1130 DWP
-1138 TRTRARL
+1138 TRTQARL
-1145 RYIAEGNAR
+1145 RYIAAGNAR
-1154 QVNGWMLIPV
+1154 QVNGWMLIPL
-1164 TGETDEYGS
+1164 TGDFDNPQS
-1173 VSIWRDASG
+1173 VLIWRDAAG
-1182 TEVGRDSDA
+1182 NEVSLDNEE
-1191 FIDAVRFD
+1191 FTDAVQLSG
-1199 DNENL
+1199 NESL
-1204 IVFANADGTAT
+1204 IVFQGSGNTAT
-1215 VALPLYDPVEYYGDG
+1215 AALPLYDPSEYYRD
-1230 AADENGTADADGTV
+1230 GTASEDSAASEDGTV
-1244 SDDPVLDELLGM
+1244 FGDGVVSSDPVLDELLGM
-1256 TGRFDAEGGERQRA
+1256 TGRFNAESGERQRA
-1270 EDAAFADLMD
+1270 EEAAFADLQD
-1280 ISQREGLGG
+1280 ISQREGLSD
-1289 SGMMIYQ
+1289 SGVMIYDGLAP
-1296 QVSPADSP
+1296 VASPADSP

-1332 QSVHAVVD
+1332 QSVHAVVP
-1340 QARSDGVTA
+1340 QAQSDGVTV
-1349 PASGHDEQIAAMRW
+1349 PAADHDEQIAAMRW
-1363 LVDYFTDPANGFVYT
+1363 LVDYFTDPDNGFVYT

-1384 DGRNNLEVVDDFLER
+1384 DGRNNLEVVGDFLER

-1438 STYEVTA
+1438 
-1445 DQLHAWVEA
+1445 
-1454 YIDDVGWVPFD
+1454 F
-1465 VTPTRMVLG
+1465 
-1474 YSASGVQA
+1474 
-1482 EADSTYEVTADQLHA
+1482 TYEVTADQLHA

-1520 ADADDTADTPAAQS
+1520 AEADDTDTPAAP
-1534 GDDADAPVPGDDADA
+1534 GRDDADALLSEGDADA
-1549 ADGDGTTTDD
+1549 ADADNTTTDG
-1559 DTPDSDGNTGEGDG
+1559 DTLDTDGNAGDDSG
-1573 ATSERQA
+1573 TTSAQQTA
-1580 SGAGGTSPATLLA
+1580 DADGSPSPATSLA
-1593 WAVGGIGAVLVI
+1593 WVAGGIGVVLAV
-1605 VALCCLPMLV
+1605 VALCCLPALV
-1615 RRRRRRRRLRIA
+1615 RRRRRRRRLHIA
-1627 SGSGSA
+1627 SGTGA
-1633 GERWIAA
+1633 DGERWIAA
-1640 WQEIVDG
+1640 WREIADS

-1654 WGKAETDRD
+1654 WGEIETDRD
-1663 IARHIA
+1663 IARRIV

-1675 LSAGTETVEQVGRI
+1675 SSAGAETVEQI
-1689 AVQAMAWDNGVRWG
+1689 N
-1703 KAETDRDIARHIADL
+1703 
-1718 LESGL
+1718 
-1723 SAGTETVEQVGRI
+1723 RI

-1757 IVESAVEAMRAANV
+1757 IVESAVEAMRAANA

-1784 ASLFRARR
+1784 ASLFRAHR

>member
-243 HRGTLMTRES
+243 HRGTLMARES

-322 AAQPRLHIRA
+322 AAQPRL
-332 QQLLPATSSTDRFVV
+332 
-347 TDGIH
+347 
-352 MADDRASA
+352 
-360 LRLLAA
+360 
-366 VTPAAQPR
+366 
-374 LQPDADRTP
+374 QPDADRTP

-394 DAADAADPATPQ
+394 DAADAADSAAPQ
-406 RAAAIIAAAA
+406 RAAATIAAAA
-416 AVPGHGPVTIAVITS
+416 AAPGHGPVTIAVITS

-441 RTAVAGARTLP
+441 RTAIAGARTLP

-472 SGAPTGRRRD
+472 SGAPTGHRRD

-571 VLLAVVGLTAAGVRI
+571 VLLAVAGLTSAGMRI
-586 DAGSMLDA
+586 DVGSVLDA
-594 AGTVPGPSAGG
+594 AGTVPGSSAGG
-605 GTPGVWDVI
+605 ETPGVWDVI
-614 RLLPDMA
+614 RLVPDM
-621 AATGLT
+621 
-627 AAGVRIDAG
+627 V
-636 SMLDAAGTVP
+636 
-646 GPSAGGGTPGV
+646 
-657 WDVIRLLPDMAA
+657 A

-694 AGDACLIIICAMVA
+694 AGDAFLIIVCALAA

-724 ALLPLAALAADYS
+724 ALLPLTALAADYS
-737 LVGHAAAWRQVLL
+737 LVGHTAAWWQVLL

-755 VLSLLTVRGTIGV
+755 VLSLLTVCGTIGV

-781 TLAMALTPA
+781 ALAMALTPA

-841 TLRMTT
+841 TLRMAT

-889 AGMMTPLSLYLT
+889 AGMMTPLSLYLV
-901 IDSMTS
+901 IDSLTGNGTIHNDGTGFS
-907 SGVIYNGGMRFSTTD
+907 VAYSGSV
-922 SGVTLQRFGHDAS
+922 LQRFGHDAR

-955 VTAYGWGIPS
+955 DTA
-965 GWLLYSDGTQRF
+965 
-977 GHDASVTIDRL
+977 
-988 NSRFLPMPGIVLGSV
+988 
-1003 TAYGW
+1003 
-1008 GIPSGWLLYSDG
+1008 
-1020 TMYGWG
+1020 YGWG

-1044 AASSGMRYGAIGV
+1044 AASSGTRYYAIGV
-1057 YLDPIGSADGFRY
+1057 YLDPI
-1070 GWGIP
+1070 
-1075 SGWLL
+1075 
-1080 YSDGTVYNRTSAAS
+1080 V
-1094 SGMRYGAIG
+1094 
-1103 VYLDPI
+1103 
-1109 GSADGFSQI
+1109 SADGFSQI

-1130 EGNVTDWE
+1130 EGSVTDWA

-1154 QVNGWMLIPV
+1154 QINGWMLIPV
-1164 TGETDEYGS
+1164 TGDFDNPQS
-1173 VSIWRDASG
+1173 VLIWRDASG
-1182 TEVGRDSDA
+1182 IEVGRDSDA
-1191 FIDAVRFD
+1191 FIDAVRLD
-1199 DNENL
+1199 DSEPL
-1204 IVFANADGTAT
+1204 IMFTNVDGTAT
-1215 VALPLYDPVEYYGDG
+1215 AALPLYDPVEYYGDEDTG
-1230 AADENGTADADGTV
+1230 GTAAPDMSDPDSVADSM
-1244 SDDPVLDELLGM
+1244 SDWADDTEDNQ
-1256 TGRFDAEGGERQRA
+1256 TRAEGV
-1270 EDAAFADLMD
+1270 AFSDLMD
-1280 ISQREGLGG
+1280 ISQREELGS

-1296 QVSPADSP
+1296 RASPADSP

-1309 LAEVERNQERVHDQY
+1309 LAEVEHNQERVHDQY
-1324 TALPDDLP
+1324 TVLPDDLP
-1332 QSVHAVVD
+1332 QSVRAVVT
-1340 QARSDGVTA
+1340 QAQSDGVTV
-1349 PASGHDEQIAAMRW
+1349 PASDHDGQIAAMRW
-1363 LVDYFTDPANGFVYT
+1363 LVDYFTDPDNGFVYT

-1384 DGRNNLEVVDDFLER
+1384 DGRNNLEVVGDFLER
-1399 RSGYCSHYASAL
+1399 RSGYCTHYASAL

-1438 STYEVTA
+1438 FTYEV
-1445 DQLHAWVEA
+1445 
-1454 YIDDVGWVPFD
+1454 
-1465 VTPTRMVLG
+1465 
-1474 YSASGVQA
+1474 S
-1482 EADSTYEVTADQLHA
+1482 ADQLHA

-1520 ADADDTADTPAAQS
+1520 AEADDTDTPAAP
-1534 GDDADAPVPGDDADA
+1534 GRDDADALLSEGDADA
-1549 ADGDGTTTDD
+1549 ADADNTTTDD
-1559 DTPDSDGNTGEGDG
+1559 DTPDTDGNAGDG
-1573 ATSERQA
+1573 SGTTSAQQTA
-1580 SGAGGTSPATLLA
+1580 DADGLPSPATSLA
-1593 WAVGGIGAVLVI
+1593 WVAGGIGAMLAV
-1605 VALCCLPMLV
+1605 VALCCLPALV

-1627 SGSGSA
+1627 SGTGA
-1633 GERWIAA
+1633 DGERWIAA
-1640 WQEIVDG
+1640 WQEIVD
-1647 AWDNGVR
+1647 
-1654 WGKAETDRD
+1654 
-1663 IARHIA
+1663 
-1669 DLLESG
+1669 S
-1675 LSAGTETVEQVGRI
+1675 
-1689 AVQAMAWDNGVRWG
+1689 AWDNGVRWG

-1784 ASLFRARR
+1784 ASLFRRRG

>member
-1 MGIRHGV
+1 MGIRRGKA
-8 TGGTRPRRAH
+8 GRIRPRRAH
-18 WCRFTLIRPS
+18 WCRFALIRPS
-28 IGGWVLIPVAVAVWY
+28 VGGWAMIPVAVAVWY

-74 GVLIATSPLLPVDAD
+74 GVLIATSSLP
-89 AIPADVTRARTDTA
+89 PT
-103 GNTRTDTVNRGTA
+103 
-116 RAVVRRPLDWRG
+116 
-128 LMLPAHPVA
+128 HPTT

-146 DGQRL
+146 DGHRL
-151 ERVVGL
+151 ERYVGM

-166 RVARIIRWRSPMRL
+166 RVARVIRWRSPMRL

-195 LPDAAAPSGNQHATD
+195 LPDAAAPSGSQHATD
-210 ARLQGQDRTESTGTI
+210 ARLQGQDRTESTGTV

-233 PNLISWRHSA
+233 PNLIAWRHSA

-266 AAVDQG
+266 ATVDRAA
-272 DGDRG
+272 GDRG
-277 LEGHVIRAQ
+277 FDGHVIRAQ
-286 QLLPATSS
+286 QLLPSMPS
-294 TDRFVVTDG
+294 TNRLVVTDG
-303 IHMADDR
+303 IHMANDYT
-310 ASALRLLAAVTP
+310 SALRLLAAVTP
-322 AAQPRLHIRA
+322 
-332 QQLLPATSSTDRFVV
+332 
-347 TDGIH
+347 DG
-352 MADDRASA
+352 
-360 LRLLAA
+360 
-366 VTPAAQPR
+366 QPR

-383 SAVNRTPSDPA
+383 SAANRTPSDP
-394 DAADAADPATPQ
+394 ADAADPATPQ

-441 RTAVAGARTLP
+441 RTAAAGARTLP

-540 AAGLMLAAVIAES
+540 AAGLMLAAVIVES
-553 SIPSRT
+553 SVLSRT

-571 VLLAVVGLTAAGVRI
+571 VLLAVAGLTAAGVRI
-586 DAGSMLDA
+586 DVGSMLDT
-594 AGTVPGPSAGG
+594 AGTASEASAGG
-605 GTPGVWDVI
+605 GTPGMWDVI
-614 RLLPDMA
+614 RL
-621 AATGLT
+621 
-627 AAGVRIDAG
+627 V
-636 SMLDAAGTVP
+636 
-646 GPSAGGGTPGV
+646 
-657 WDVIRLLPDMAA
+657 PDMAA

-708 IAIRCLLYWR
+708 IAIRSLLYWR

-737 LVGHAAAWRQVLL
+737 LVGHAAAWWQVLL

-781 TLAMALTPA
+781 ALAMALTPA

-841 TLRMTT
+841 TLRMAT

-889 AGMMTPLSLYLT
+889 AGMMTPLSLYLIVSYLTRGGEAHGLLGDGTPYSEFAFSPQYFVNYAT
-901 IDSMTS
+901 I
-907 SGVIYNGGMRFSTTD
+907 
-922 SGVTLQRFGHDAS
+922 
-935 VTIDRLNSRFLPMP
+935 TIDRLNSRFLPMP
-949 GIVLGS
+949 GIINPNSLQFGS
-955 VTAYGWGIPS
+955 SIHT
-965 GWLLYSDGTQRF
+965 GWLC
-977 GHDASVTIDRL
+977 
-988 NSRFLPMPGIVLGSV
+988 
-1003 TAYGW
+1003 
-1008 GIPSGWLLYSDG
+1008 
-1020 TMYGWG
+1020 
-1026 IPSGWLLYSDGT
+1026 YSDGT
-1038 VYNRTS
+1038 VYNRTTV
-1044 AASSGMRYGAIGV
+1044 AAQGTRYYAEGL
-1057 YLDPIGSADGFRY
+1057 YPDPIGADDGF
-1070 GWGIP
+1070 
-1075 SGWLL
+1075 
-1080 YSDGTVYNRTSAAS
+1080 A
-1094 SGMRYGAIG
+1094 
-1103 VYLDPI
+1103 
-1109 GSADGFSQI
+1109 QI
-1118 DAVDAWRDQNLG
+1118 DSLDDWREQLLDMEQSP
-1130 EGNVTDWE
+1130 DWP
-1138 TRTRARL
+1138 TRTAARL
-1145 RYIAEGNAR
+1145 RYIAAGNAR
-1154 QVNGWMLIPV
+1154 QVNGWMLIPL
-1164 TGETDEYGS
+1164 TGDFDNPQS
-1173 VSIWRDASG
+1173 ALIWRDAAG
-1182 TEVGRDSDA
+1182 NEVSRDNEE
-1191 FIDAVRFD
+1191 FTDAVQLSSD
-1199 DNENL
+1199 ESL
-1204 IVFANADGTAT
+1204 IVFQGNGNTAT
-1215 VALPLYDPVEYYGDG
+1215 AALPLYDPSEYYGDG
-1230 AADENGTADADGTV
+1230 AASEDGAVDEDGTV
-1244 SDDPVLDELLGM
+1244 FGDGVVSSDPVLDELLGM
-1256 TGRFDAEGGERQRA
+1256 TGRFNAESGERQRA
-1270 EDAAFADLMD
+1270 EEAAFADLQD
-1280 ISQREGLGG
+1280 ISQREGLSD
-1289 SGMMIYQ
+1289 SGVMIYDGLAP
-1296 QVSPADSP
+1296 VASPADSP

-1332 QSVHAVVD
+1332 QSVHAVVT
-1340 QARSDGVTA
+1340 QAQSDGVTV
-1349 PASGHDEQIAAMRW
+1349 PASDHDGQIAAMRW
-1363 LVDYFTDPANGFVYT
+1363 LVDYFTDPDNGFVYT

-1384 DGRNNLEVVDDFLER
+1384 DGRNNLEVVGDFLER
-1399 RSGYCSHYASAL
+1399 RSGYCTHYASAL

-1438 STYEVTA
+1438 FTYEV
-1445 DQLHAWVEA
+1445 
-1454 YIDDVGWVPFD
+1454 
-1465 VTPTRMVLG
+1465 
-1474 YSASGVQA
+1474 S
-1482 EADSTYEVTADQLHA
+1482 ADQLHA

-1520 ADADDTADTPAAQS
+1520 AEADDTDTPAAP
-1534 GDDADAPVPGDDADA
+1534 GRDDADALLSEGDADA
-1549 ADGDGTTTDD
+1549 ADADNTTTDD
-1559 DTPDSDGNTGEGDG
+1559 DTPDTDGNAGDG
-1573 ATSERQA
+1573 SGTTSAQQTA
-1580 SGAGGTSPATLLA
+1580 DADGSPSPATSLA
-1593 WAVGGIGAVLVI
+1593 WVAGGIGAVLAVT
-1605 VALCCLPMLV
+1605 ALCCLPALV

-1627 SGSGSA
+1627 SGTGA
-1633 GERWIAA
+1633 DGERWIAA
-1640 WQEIVDG
+1640 WREIADS

-1654 WGKAETDRD
+1654 WGEIETDRD
-1663 IARHIA
+1663 IARRIV

-1675 LSAGTETVEQVGRI
+1675 SSAGAETVEQVGRI
-1689 AVQAMAWDNGVRWG
+1689 AVQATA
-1703 KAETDRDIARHIADL
+1703 
-1718 LESGL
+1718 
-1723 SAGTETVEQVGRI
+1723 
-1736 AVQAMSAAF
+1736 AAF

-1757 IVESAVEAMRAANV
+1757 IVESAVEAMRAANA
-1771 APWYRRIL
+1771 APRYRRIL

-1784 ASLFRARR
+1784 ASLFRARK

>member
-1 MGIRHGV
+1 MGIRRGKADRI
-8 TGGTRPRRAH
+8 RPRRAH
-18 WCRFTLIRPS
+18 WCRFALIRPS
-28 IGGWVLIPVAVAVWY
+28 VGGWAMIPVAVAVWY

-51 TLVAAALTLTAAWG
+51 TLAAAALTLTAAWG
-65 LDLVMTVVQ
+65 LDLIMTVVQ
-74 GVLIATSPLLPVDAD
+74 GVLIATSPLPPTHSA
-89 AIPADVTRARTDTA
+89 
-103 GNTRTDTVNRGTA
+103 
-116 RAVVRRPLDWRG
+116 
-128 LMLPAHPVA
+128 A

-146 DGQRL
+146 DGHRL
-151 ERVVGL
+151 ERYVGM

-166 RVARIIRWRSPMRL
+166 RVARVVRWRSPMRL

-195 LPDAAAPSGNQHATD
+195 LPDAAAPSGSQHATD

-322 AAQPRLHIRA
+322 AAQPRL
-332 QQLLPATSSTDRFVV
+332 
-347 TDGIH
+347 
-352 MADDRASA
+352 
-360 LRLLAA
+360 
-366 VTPAAQPR
+366 
-374 LQPDADRTP
+374 QPDADRTP

-394 DAADAADPATPQ
+394 DAADAADSAAPQ
-406 RAAAIIAAAA
+406 RAAATIAAAA
-416 AVPGHGPVTIAVITS
+416 AAPGHGPVTIAVITS

-441 RTAVAGARTLP
+441 RTAIAGARTLP

-472 SGAPTGRRRD
+472 SSAPAGHRRD
-482 RSPVIDARDRSR
+482 RSPVIDARDRTR
-494 GIHAQDNPP
+494 GARAQGNPP
-503 SPTVALRLV
+503 SPTMAMRLI
-512 RVGVLAAY
+512 RVGVLAVYA
-520 VALTIMGA
+520 ALTIMGA
-528 AGLADANGWWPW
+528 AGLADAGGWWPW
-540 AAGLMLAAVIAES
+540 TAGLMLAAVIVES

-571 VLLAVVGLTAAGVRI
+571 VLLAVAGLTSAGMRI
-586 DAGSMLDA
+586 DVGSVLDA
-594 AGTVPGPSAGG
+594 AGTVPGSSAGG
-605 GTPGVWDVI
+605 ETPGMWDVI
-614 RLLPDMA
+614 RL
-621 AATGLT
+621 
-627 AAGVRIDAG
+627 V
-636 SMLDAAGTVP
+636 
-646 GPSAGGGTPGV
+646 
-657 WDVIRLLPDMAA
+657 PDMAA

-694 AGDACLIIICAMVA
+694 AGDACLIIICTMVA

-781 TLAMALTPA
+781 ALAMALTPA

-827 SRAVVLTYESGTPL
+827 SHAVALTYESGTPL
-841 TLRMTT
+841 TLRMAT

-955 VTAYGWGIPS
+955 VTA
-965 GWLLYSDGTQRF
+965 
-977 GHDASVTIDRL
+977 
-988 NSRFLPMPGIVLGSV
+988 
-1003 TAYGW
+1003 
-1008 GIPSGWLLYSDG
+1008 
-1020 TMYGWG
+1020 
-1026 IPSGWLLYSDGT
+1026 
-1038 VYNRTS
+1038 
-1044 AASSGMRYGAIGV
+1044 
-1057 YLDPIGSADGFRY
+1057 Y

-1204 IVFANADGTAT
+1204 IVFTNADGTAT

-1280 ISQREGLGG
+1280 ISQREGLGS

-1332 QSVHAVVD
+1332 QSVRAVVT
-1340 QARSDGVTA
+1340 QARSDGVAA

-1384 DGRNNLEVVDDFLER
+1384 DGRNNLEVVGDFLER

-1438 STYEVTA
+1438 FTYEVTA
-1445 DQLHAWVEA
+1445 E
-1454 YIDDVGWVPFD
+1454 
-1465 VTPTRMVLG
+1465 
-1474 YSASGVQA
+1474 
-1482 EADSTYEVTADQLHA
+1482 QLHA

-1520 ADADDTADTPAAQS
+1520 AEADDTDTPAAP
-1534 GDDADAPVPGDDADA
+1534 GRDDADAPVPEDDADA

-1559 DTPDSDGNTGEGDG
+1559 DTTDSDGNTGEDG
-1573 ATSERQA
+1573 EATSEQQA
-1580 SGAGGTSPATLLA
+1580 LGTSDTSPATLLA
-1593 WAVGGIGAVLVI
+1593 WAVGGIGVVLAVT
-1605 VALCCLPMLV
+1605 ALCCLPMLV

-1627 SGSGSA
+1627 SGTGA
-1633 GERWIAA
+1633 DGERWIAA
-1640 WQEIVDG
+1640 WQEIVDS

-1663 IARHIA
+1663 IVRRIT
-1669 DLLESG
+1669 DRLESG
-1675 LSAGTETVEQVGRI
+1675 SSAGTETIEQVGRI
-1689 AVQAMAWDNGVRWG
+1689 AVQATA
-1703 KAETDRDIARHIADL
+1703 
-1718 LESGL
+1718 
-1723 SAGTETVEQVGRI
+1723 
-1736 AVQAMSAAF
+1736 AAF

-1757 IVESAVEAMRAANV
+1757 IVESAVEAMRAANA
-1771 APWYRRIL
+1771 APRYRRIL

-1784 ASLFRARR
+1784 ASLFRRRG

>member
-1 MGIRHGV
+1 MGIRRGKA
-8 TGGTRPRRAH
+8 GRIRPRRAH
-18 WCRFTLIRPS
+18 WRRFALIRPS
-28 IGGWVLIPVAVAVWY
+28 VGGWAMIPVAVAVWY

-74 GVLIATSPLLPVDAD
+74 GVLIATSPLPSIDAD
-89 AIPADVTRARTDTA
+89 LIPADGAH
-103 GNTRTDTVNRGTA
+103 A
-116 RAVVRRPLDWRG
+116 RAGAGGSDIAEGAVRRTLDWRG
-128 LMLPAHPVA
+128 LIAPTHPTT

-146 DGQRL
+146 DGHRL
-151 ERVVGL
+151 ERYVGM

-166 RVARIIRWRSPMRL
+166 RVARVVRWRSPMRL

-195 LPDAAAPSGNQHATD
+195 LPDAAAPSGSQHAAD
-210 ARLQGQDRTESTGTI
+210 ARLQGQDRTESTGTV

-233 PNLISWRHSA
+233 PNLIAWRHSA
-243 HRGTLMTRES
+243 HRGMLMTRES

-266 AAVDQG
+266 TTVDRAA
-272 DGDRG
+272 GDRG
-277 LEGHVIRAQ
+277 FDGHVIRAQ
-286 QLLPATSS
+286 QLLPSMPA
-294 TDRFVVTDG
+294 TDRLVVTDG
-303 IHMADDR
+303 THVANDHT
-310 ASALRLLAAVTP
+310 SALRLLAAVTP
-322 AAQPRLHIRA
+322 
-332 QQLLPATSSTDRFVV
+332 
-347 TDGIH
+347 DG
-352 MADDRASA
+352 
-360 LRLLAA
+360 
-366 VTPAAQPR
+366 QPR
-374 LQPDADRTP
+374 LQPDADRSP
-383 SAVNRTPSDPA
+383 SAANRMPSDP
-394 DAADAADPATPQ
+394 ADAADPATPQ

-441 RTAVAGARTLP
+441 RTAIAGARTLP

-472 SGAPTGRRRD
+472 SSAPAGHRRD
-482 RSPVIDARDRSR
+482 RSPVIDARDRTRGSR
-494 GIHAQDNPP
+494 AQGNPP
-503 SPTVALRLV
+503 SPTMAMRLI
-512 RVGVLAAY
+512 RVGVLAVYA
-520 VALTIMGA
+520 ALTIMGA
-528 AGLADANGWWPW
+528 AGLADAGGWWPW
-540 AAGLMLAAVIAES
+540 TAGLMLAAVIVES
-553 SIPSRT
+553 SVLSRT

-571 VLLAVVGLTAAGVRI
+571 VLLAVAGLTAAGVRI
-586 DAGSMLDA
+586 DVGSMLDT
-594 AGTVPGPSAGG
+594 AGTASEASAGG
-605 GTPGVWDVI
+605 GTPGMWDVI
-614 RLLPDMA
+614 RL
-621 AATGLT
+621 
-627 AAGVRIDAG
+627 V
-636 SMLDAAGTVP
+636 
-646 GPSAGGGTPGV
+646 
-657 WDVIRLLPDMAA
+657 PDMAA

-781 TLAMALTPA
+781 ALAMALTPA

-795 YNVPLSIGESTGLFT
+795 YNVLLSIGESTGLFT

-827 SRAVVLTYESGTPL
+827 SHAVALTYESGTPL
-841 TLRMTT
+841 TLRMAT

-965 GWLLYSDGTQRF
+965 GWLLYSDGT
-977 GHDASVTIDRL
+977 
-988 NSRFLPMPGIVLGSV
+988 
-1003 TAYGW
+1003 
-1008 GIPSGWLLYSDG
+1008 
-1020 TMYGWG
+1020 
-1026 IPSGWLLYSDGT
+1026 
-1038 VYNRTS
+1038 
-1044 AASSGMRYGAIGV
+1044 
-1057 YLDPIGSADGFRY
+1057 
-1070 GWGIP
+1070 
-1075 SGWLL
+1075 
-1080 YSDGTVYNRTSAAS
+1080 VYNRTSAAS

-1130 EGNVTDWE
+1130 EGDVMDWE

-1204 IVFANADGTAT
+1204 IVFTNADGTAT

-1244 SDDPVLDELLGM
+1244 SDDPVLDELVGM

-1280 ISQREGLGG
+1280 ISQREGLGS

-1332 QSVHAVVD
+1332 QSVHAVVA
-1340 QARSDGVTA
+1340 QARSDGVTV
-1349 PASGHDEQIAAMRW
+1349 PASDHDEQIAAMRW
-1363 LVDYFTDPANGFVYT
+1363 LVDYFTDPDNGFVYT

-1384 DGRNNLEVVDDFLER
+1384 DGRNNLEVVGDFLER

-1438 STYEVTA
+1438 FTYEV
-1445 DQLHAWVEA
+1445 
-1454 YIDDVGWVPFD
+1454 
-1465 VTPTRMVLG
+1465 
-1474 YSASGVQA
+1474 S
-1482 EADSTYEVTADQLHA
+1482 ADQLHA

-1520 ADADDTADTPAAQS
+1520 AEADDTDTPAAP
-1534 GDDADAPVPGDDADA
+1534 GRDDADALLSEGDADA
-1549 ADGDGTTTDD
+1549 ADADNTTTDD
-1559 DTPDSDGNTGEGDG
+1559 DTPDTDGNAGDG
-1573 ATSERQA
+1573 SGTTSAQQTA
-1580 SGAGGTSPATLLA
+1580 DADGSPSPATSLA
-1593 WAVGGIGAVLVI
+1593 WVAGGIGAVLAV
-1605 VALCCLPMLV
+1605 VALCCLPALV
-1615 RRRRRRRRLRIA
+1615 RRRRRRRRLHIA
-1627 SGSGSA
+1627 SGTGA
-1633 GERWIAA
+1633 DEERWIAA
-1640 WQEIVDG
+1640 WQEIVDS

-1663 IARHIA
+1663 IVRRIT
-1669 DLLESG
+1669 DRLESG
-1675 LSAGTETVEQVGRI
+1675 SSAGTETIEQVGRI
-1689 AVQAMAWDNGVRWG
+1689 AVQATA
-1703 KAETDRDIARHIADL
+1703 
-1718 LESGL
+1718 
-1723 SAGTETVEQVGRI
+1723 
-1736 AVQAMSAAF
+1736 AAF

-1757 IVESAVEAMRAANV
+1757 IVESAVEAMRAANA
-1771 APWYRRIL
+1771 APRYRRIL

>member
-74 GVLIATSPLLPVDAD
+74 GVLIATSPLPPVDAD
-89 AIPADVTRARTDTA
+89 VIPADVTRARTDTA

-146 DGQRL
+146 GGQRL

-180 FAGRVPVRDGGEFVI
+180 FAGRVPVRDGSEFVI

-322 AAQPRLHIRA
+322 AAQPRL
-332 QQLLPATSSTDRFVV
+332 
-347 TDGIH
+347 
-352 MADDRASA
+352 
-360 LRLLAA
+360 
-366 VTPAAQPR
+366 
-374 LQPDADRTP
+374 QPDADRTP

-394 DAADAADPATPQ
+394 DAADAADSAAPQ
-406 RAAAIIAAAA
+406 RAAATIAAAA
-416 AVPGHGPVTIAVITS
+416 AAPGHGPVTIAVITS

-441 RTAVAGARTLP
+441 RTAIAGARTLP

-472 SGAPTGRRRD
+472 SSAPAGHRRD

-503 SPTVALRLV
+503 APTVALRLV

-528 AGLADANGWWPW
+528 AGLADAGGWWPW
-540 AAGLMLAAVIAES
+540 TAGLMLAAVIVES
-553 SIPSRT
+553 SVLSRT

-571 VLLAVVGLTAAGVRI
+571 VLLAVAGLTSAGMRI
-586 DAGSMLDA
+586 DVGSVLDA
-594 AGTVPGPSAGG
+594 AGTVPGSSAGG
-605 GTPGVWDVI
+605 ETPGVWDVI
-614 RLLPDMA
+614 RLVPDMA
-621 AATGLT
+621 A
-627 AAGVRIDAG
+627 
-636 SMLDAAGTVP
+636 S
-646 GPSAGGGTPGV
+646 
-657 WDVIRLLPDMAA
+657 
-669 ATVQGAAT
+669 TVQGAAT

-694 AGDACLIIICAMVA
+694 AGDAFLIIVCALAA

-724 ALLPLAALAADYS
+724 ALLPLTALAADYS

-781 TLAMALTPA
+781 ALAMALTPA

-827 SRAVVLTYESGTPL
+827 SQAVVLTYESGTPL
-841 TLRMTT
+841 TLRMAT

-965 GWLLYSDGTQRF
+965 GWLLYSDGT
-977 GHDASVTIDRL
+977 
-988 NSRFLPMPGIVLGSV
+988 
-1003 TAYGW
+1003 
-1008 GIPSGWLLYSDG
+1008 
-1020 TMYGWG
+1020 
-1026 IPSGWLLYSDGT
+1026 
-1038 VYNRTS
+1038 
-1044 AASSGMRYGAIGV
+1044 
-1057 YLDPIGSADGFRY
+1057 
-1070 GWGIP
+1070 
-1075 SGWLL
+1075 
-1080 YSDGTVYNRTSAAS
+1080 VYNRTSAAS

-1145 RYIAEGNAR
+1145 RYIVEGNAR

-1204 IVFANADGTAT
+1204 IVFTNADGTAT

-1280 ISQREGLGG
+1280 ISQREGLGS

-1304 WLRQA
+1304 WLRKA
-1309 LAEVERNQERVHDQY
+1309 LSEVERNQERVHDQY

-1332 QSVHAVVD
+1332 QSVRAVVT
-1340 QARSDGVTA
+1340 QARSDGVTV
-1349 PASGHDEQIAAMRW
+1349 PASDHDGQIAAMRW
-1363 LVDYFTDPANGFVYT
+1363 LVDYFTDPDNGFVYT

-1384 DGRNNLEVVDDFLER
+1384 DGRNNLEVVGDFLER

-1438 STYEVTA
+1438 
-1445 DQLHAWVEA
+1445 
-1454 YIDDVGWVPFD
+1454 F
-1465 VTPTRMVLG
+1465 
-1474 YSASGVQA
+1474 
-1482 EADSTYEVTADQLHA
+1482 TYEVTADQLHA

-1512 VTPASADD
+1512 VTPASTDD

-1534 GDDADAPVPGDDADA
+1534 GDDTDAPVPEDDADA

-1559 DTPDSDGNTGEGDG
+1559 DTTDSDGNTGEDG
-1573 ATSERQA
+1573 EATSEQQA
-1580 SGAGGTSPATLLA
+1580 LGTSDTSPATLLA
-1593 WAVGGIGAVLVI
+1593 WAVGGIGVVLAVT
-1605 VALCCLPMLV
+1605 ALCCLPMLV

-1627 SGSGSA
+1627 SGTGID
-1633 GERWIAA
+1633 GER
-1640 WQEIVDG
+1640 
-1647 AWDNGVR
+1647 
-1654 WGKAETDRD
+1654 
-1663 IARHIA
+1663 
-1669 DLLESG
+1669 
-1675 LSAGTETVEQVGRI
+1675 
-1689 AVQAMAWDNGVRWG
+1689 
-1703 KAETDRDIARHIADL
+1703 
-1718 LESGL
+1718 
-1723 SAGTETVEQVGRI
+1723 
-1736 AVQAMSAAF
+1736 
-1745 GGTSEHAGDLAP
+1745 
-1757 IVESAVEAMRAANV
+1757 
-1771 APWYRRIL
+1771 
-1779 GVLCP
+1779 
-1784 ASLFRARR
+1784 

>member
-1 MGIRHGV
+1 MGIRRGKA
-8 TGGTRPRRAH
+8 GRIRPRRAH
-18 WCRFTLIRPS
+18 WCRFALIRPS
-28 IGGWVLIPVAVAVWY
+28 VGGWAMIPVAVAVWY

-74 GVLIATSPLLPVDAD
+74 GVLIATSSLP
-89 AIPADVTRARTDTA
+89 PT
-103 GNTRTDTVNRGTA
+103 
-116 RAVVRRPLDWRG
+116 
-128 LMLPAHPVA
+128 HPTT

-146 DGQRL
+146 DGHRL
-151 ERVVGL
+151 ERYVGL

-322 AAQPRLHIRA
+322 AAQPRL
-332 QQLLPATSSTDRFVV
+332 
-347 TDGIH
+347 
-352 MADDRASA
+352 
-360 LRLLAA
+360 
-366 VTPAAQPR
+366 
-374 LQPDADRTP
+374 QPDADRTP

-394 DAADAADPATPQ
+394 DAADAADSAAPQ
-406 RAAAIIAAAA
+406 RAAATIAAAA
-416 AVPGHGPVTIAVITS
+416 AAPGHGPVTIAVITS

-441 RTAVAGARTLP
+441 RTAIAGARTLP

-472 SGAPTGRRRD
+472 SSAPAGHRRD
-482 RSPVIDARDRSR
+482 RSPVIDARDRTRGSR
-494 GIHAQDNPP
+494 AQGNPP
-503 SPTVALRLV
+503 SPTMAMRLI
-512 RVGVLAAY
+512 RVGVLAVYA
-520 VALTIMGA
+520 ALTIMGA
-528 AGLADANGWWPW
+528 AGLADAGGWWPW
-540 AAGLMLAAVIAES
+540 TAGLMLAAVIVES
-553 SIPSRT
+553 SVLSRT

-571 VLLAVVGLTAAGVRI
+571 VLLAVAGLTSAGMRI
-586 DAGSMLDA
+586 DVGSVLDA
-594 AGTVPGPSAGG
+594 AGTVPGSSAGG
-605 GTPGVWDVI
+605 ETPGVWDVI
-614 RLLPDMA
+614 RLVPDMA
-621 AATGLT
+621 A
-627 AAGVRIDAG
+627 
-636 SMLDAAGTVP
+636 S
-646 GPSAGGGTPGV
+646 
-657 WDVIRLLPDMAA
+657 
-669 ATVQGAAT
+669 TVQGAAT

-694 AGDACLIIICAMVA
+694 AGDAFLIIVCALAA

-781 TLAMALTPA
+781 ALAMALTPA

-827 SRAVVLTYESGTPL
+827 SHAVALTYESGTPL
-841 TLRMTT
+841 TLRMAT

-955 VTAYGWGIPS
+955 VTA
-965 GWLLYSDGTQRF
+965 
-977 GHDASVTIDRL
+977 
-988 NSRFLPMPGIVLGSV
+988 
-1003 TAYGW
+1003 
-1008 GIPSGWLLYSDG
+1008 
-1020 TMYGWG
+1020 
-1026 IPSGWLLYSDGT
+1026 
-1038 VYNRTS
+1038 
-1044 AASSGMRYGAIGV
+1044 
-1057 YLDPIGSADGFRY
+1057 Y

-1204 IVFANADGTAT
+1204 IVFTNADGTAT

-1280 ISQREGLGG
+1280 ISQREGLGS

-1296 QVSPADSP
+1296 PVSPADSP

-1332 QSVHAVVD
+1332 QSVHAVVT
-1340 QARSDGVTA
+1340 QAQSDGVTV
-1349 PASGHDEQIAAMRW
+1349 PAADHDEQIAAMRW
-1363 LVDYFTDPANGFVYT
+1363 LVDYFTDPDNGFVYT

-1384 DGRNNLEVVDDFLER
+1384 DGRNNLEVVGDFLER

-1438 STYEVTA
+1438 FTYEV
-1445 DQLHAWVEA
+1445 
-1454 YIDDVGWVPFD
+1454 
-1465 VTPTRMVLG
+1465 
-1474 YSASGVQA
+1474 S
-1482 EADSTYEVTADQLHA
+1482 ADQLHA

-1512 VTPASADD
+1512 VTPASTDD

-1534 GDDADAPVPGDDADA
+1534 GDDTDAPVPEDDADA

-1559 DTPDSDGNTGEGDG
+1559 DTTDSDGNTGEDG
-1573 ATSERQA
+1573 EATSEQQA
-1580 SGAGGTSPATLLA
+1580 LGTSDTSPATLLA
-1593 WAVGGIGAVLVI
+1593 WAVGGIGVVLAVT
-1605 VALCCLPMLV
+1605 ALCCLPMLV

-1627 SGSGSA
+1627 SGTGA
-1633 GERWIAA
+1633 DGERWIAA
-1640 WQEIVDG
+1640 WQEIVDS

-1663 IARHIA
+1663 IVRRIT
-1669 DLLESG
+1669 DRLESG
-1675 LSAGTETVEQVGRI
+1675 SSAGTETIEQVGRI
-1689 AVQAMAWDNGVRWG
+1689 AVQATA
-1703 KAETDRDIARHIADL
+1703 
-1718 LESGL
+1718 
-1723 SAGTETVEQVGRI
+1723 
-1736 AVQAMSAAF
+1736 AAF

-1757 IVESAVEAMRAANV
+1757 IVESAVEAMRAANA
-1771 APWYRRIL
+1771 APRYRRIL

>member
-8 TGGTRPRRAH
+8 TGGMRPRRAH

-65 LDLVMTVVQ
+65 LDLVMTVVR
-74 GVLIATSPLLPVDAD
+74 GVLIATSPLP
-89 AIPADVTRARTDTA
+89 PT
-103 GNTRTDTVNRGTA
+103 
-116 RAVVRRPLDWRG
+116 
-128 LMLPAHPVA
+128 HPTT
-137 TVQIERLDA
+137 TVQIERLNA
-146 DGQRL
+146 DGHRL
-151 ERVVGL
+151 ERYVGL

-166 RVARIIRWRSPMRL
+166 RVAQVIRWRSPMRL

-195 LPDAAAPSGNQHATD
+195 LPDAAASSGSQHATD
-210 ARLQGQDRTESTGTI
+210 ARLQGQDRTESTGTV

-233 PNLISWRHSA
+233 PNLIAWRHSA
-243 HRGTLMTRES
+243 HRGMLMTRES

-266 AAVDQG
+266 TTVDRAA
-272 DGDRG
+272 GDRG
-277 LEGHVIRAQ
+277 FDGHVIRAQ
-286 QLLPATSS
+286 QLLPSMPA
-294 TDRFVVTDG
+294 TDRLVVTDG
-303 IHMADDR
+303 THVANDY
-310 ASALRLLAAVTP
+310 T
-322 AAQPRLHIRA
+322 
-332 QQLLPATSSTDRFVV
+332 
-347 TDGIH
+347 
-352 MADDRASA
+352 SA

-374 LQPDADRTP
+374 LQPDAGRTP
-383 SAVNRTPSDPA
+383 SAANRMPSDPA
-394 DAADAADPATPQ
+394 DAADPAAPQ

-494 GIHAQDNPP
+494 GSRAQGNPP

-540 AAGLMLAAVIAES
+540 AAGLMLAAVIVES
-553 SIPSRT
+553 SVLSRT

-571 VLLAVVGLTAAGVRI
+571 VLLAVAGLTSAGMRI
-586 DAGSMLDA
+586 DVGSVLDA
-594 AGTVPGPSAGG
+594 AGTVPGSSAGG
-605 GTPGVWDVI
+605 ETPGVWDVI
-614 RLLPDMA
+614 RLVPDMA
-621 AATGLT
+621 A
-627 AAGVRIDAG
+627 
-636 SMLDAAGTVP
+636 S
-646 GPSAGGGTPGV
+646 
-657 WDVIRLLPDMAA
+657 
-669 ATVQGAAT
+669 TVQGAAT

-694 AGDACLIIICAMVA
+694 AGDAFLIIVCALAA

-718 VGVPLL
+718 AGVPLL
-724 ALLPLAALAADYS
+724 ALLPLTALAADYS
-737 LVGHAAAWRQVLL
+737 LVGHAAAWWQVLL
-750 LVVAF
+750 LVVA
-755 VLSLLTVRGTIGV
+755 LLLALLTVRGSIGV
-768 SPPTCAAALAAVT
+768 SPPTCAAAVAAVT

-841 TLRMTT
+841 TLRMAT

-889 AGMMTPLSLYLT
+889 AGMMTPLPLYLIVSYLTRGGETHGLLGDGTPYSEFAFSPQHFVNYAT
-901 IDSMTS
+901 I
-907 SGVIYNGGMRFSTTD
+907 
-922 SGVTLQRFGHDAS
+922 
-935 VTIDRLNSRFLPMP
+935 TIDRLNSRFLPMP
-949 GIVLGS
+949 GIINPNSLQFGS
-955 VTAYGWGIPS
+955 STHT
-965 GWLLYSDGTQRF
+965 GWLC
-977 GHDASVTIDRL
+977 
-988 NSRFLPMPGIVLGSV
+988 
-1003 TAYGW
+1003 
-1008 GIPSGWLLYSDG
+1008 
-1020 TMYGWG
+1020 
-1026 IPSGWLLYSDGT
+1026 YSDGT
-1038 VYNRTS
+1038 VYNRTTI
-1044 AASSGMRYGAIGV
+1044 AAQGTRYYAEGL
-1057 YLDPIGSADGFRY
+1057 YLDPIGADDGF
-1070 GWGIP
+1070 
-1075 SGWLL
+1075 
-1080 YSDGTVYNRTSAAS
+1080 A
-1094 SGMRYGAIG
+1094 
-1103 VYLDPI
+1103 
-1109 GSADGFSQI
+1109 QI
-1118 DAVDAWRDQNLG
+1118 DSLDDWREQLLDMEQSP
-1130 EGNVTDWE
+1130 DWP
-1138 TRTRARL
+1138 TRTAARL
-1145 RYIAEGNAR
+1145 RYIAAGNAR
-1154 QVNGWMLIPV
+1154 QVNGWMLIPL
-1164 TGETDEYGS
+1164 TGDFDNPQS
-1173 VSIWRDASG
+1173 ALIWRDAAG
-1182 TEVGRDSDA
+1182 NEVSRDNEE
-1191 FIDAVRFD
+1191 FTDAVQLSSD
-1199 DNENL
+1199 ESL
-1204 IVFANADGTAT
+1204 IVFQGNGNTAT
-1215 VALPLYDPVEYYGDG
+1215 AALPLYDPSEYYGDG
-1230 AADENGTADADGTV
+1230 AASEDGAVDEDGTV
-1244 SDDPVLDELLGM
+1244 SGDGVVSSDPVLDELLGM
-1256 TGRFDAEGGERQRA
+1256 TGRFNAEGGERQRA
-1270 EDAAFADLMD
+1270 EEAAFADLQD
-1280 ISQREGLGG
+1280 ISQREGLSD
-1289 SGMMIYQ
+1289 SGVMIYDGLAP
-1296 QVSPADSP
+1296 VASPADSP

-1332 QSVHAVVD
+1332 QSVHAVVT
-1340 QARSDGVTA
+1340 QAQSDGVTV
-1349 PASGHDEQIAAMRW
+1349 PAADHDEQIAAMRW

-1384 DGRNNLEVVDDFLER
+1384 DGRNNLEVVGDFLER

-1438 STYEVTA
+1438 FTYEV
-1445 DQLHAWVEA
+1445 
-1454 YIDDVGWVPFD
+1454 
-1465 VTPTRMVLG
+1465 
-1474 YSASGVQA
+1474 S
-1482 EADSTYEVTADQLHA
+1482 ADQLHA

-1520 ADADDTADTPAAQS
+1520 ADADDTDTPAAP
-1534 GDDADAPVPGDDADA
+1534 GRDDADALLSEGDADA
-1549 ADGDGTTTDD
+1549 ADADNTTTDG
-1559 DTPDSDGNTGEGDG
+1559 DTPDTDGNAGDDSG
-1573 ATSERQA
+1573 TTSAQQTA
-1580 SGAGGTSPATLLA
+1580 DADGSPSPATSLA
-1593 WAVGGIGAVLVI
+1593 WVAGGIGAVLAV
-1605 VALCCLPMLV
+1605 VALCCLPALV

-1627 SGSGSA
+1627 SGTGA
-1633 GERWIAA
+1633 DGERWIAA
-1640 WQEIVDG
+1640 WQEIVDS

-1663 IARHIA
+1663 IVRRIT
-1669 DLLESG
+1669 DRLESG
-1675 LSAGTETVEQVGRI
+1675 SSAGTETIEQVGRI
-1689 AVQAMAWDNGVRWG
+1689 AVQATA
-1703 KAETDRDIARHIADL
+1703 
-1718 LESGL
+1718 
-1723 SAGTETVEQVGRI
+1723 
-1736 AVQAMSAAF
+1736 AAF

-1757 IVESAVEAMRAANV
+1757 IVESAVEAMRAANA
-1771 APWYRRIL
+1771 APRYRRIL

>member
-1 MGIRHGV
+1 MMGIRRGKA
-8 TGGTRPRRAH
+8 GRIRPRRAH
-18 WCRFTLIRPS
+18 WRRFALIRPS
-28 IGGWVLIPVAVAVWY
+28 VGGWAMIPVAVAVWY

-65 LDLVMTVVQ
+65 LDLVMTVLQ
-74 GVLIATSPLLPVDAD
+74 GMLIATSSLP
-89 AIPADVTRARTDTA
+89 PT
-103 GNTRTDTVNRGTA
+103 
-116 RAVVRRPLDWRG
+116 
-128 LMLPAHPVA
+128 HPTT

-146 DGQRL
+146 DGHRL
-151 ERVVGL
+151 ERYVGM

-166 RVARIIRWRSPMRL
+166 RVARVVRWRSPMRL

-195 LPDAAAPSGNQHATD
+195 LPDAAAPSGSQHAAD
-210 ARLQGQDRTESTGTI
+210 ARLQGQDRTESTGTV

-233 PNLISWRHSA
+233 PNLIAWRHSA

-266 AAVDQG
+266 TTVDRAA
-272 DGDRG
+272 GDRG
-277 LEGHVIRAQ
+277 FDGHVIRAQ
-286 QLLPATSS
+286 QLLPSMPATN
-294 TDRFVVTDG
+294 RLVVTDG
-303 IHMADDR
+303 NHVANDYT
-310 ASALRLLAAVTP
+310 SALRLLAAVTP
-322 AAQPRLHIRA
+322 
-332 QQLLPATSSTDRFVV
+332 
-347 TDGIH
+347 DG
-352 MADDRASA
+352 
-360 LRLLAA
+360 
-366 VTPAAQPR
+366 QPR
-374 LQPDADRTP
+374 LQPDADRSP
-383 SAVNRTPSDPA
+383 SAANRMPSDP
-394 DAADAADPATPQ
+394 ADAADPATPQ
-406 RAAAIIAAAA
+406 RAAATVAAAA
-416 AVPGHGPVTIAVITS
+416 AVPGHGPITIAVITS

-571 VLLAVVGLTAAGVRI
+571 VLLAVAGLTSAGMRI
-586 DAGSMLDA
+586 DVGSVLDA
-594 AGTVPGPSAGG
+594 AGTV
-605 GTPGVWDVI
+605 
-614 RLLPDMA
+614 L
-621 AATGLT
+621 
-627 AAGVRIDAG
+627 
-636 SMLDAAGTVP
+636 

-694 AGDACLIIICAMVA
+694 AGDAFLIIVCALAA

-724 ALLPLAALAADYS
+724 ALLPLTALAADYS
-737 LVGHAAAWRQVLL
+737 LVGHAAAWWQVLL

-755 VLSLLTVRGTIGV
+755 LLALLTVRGSIGV
-768 SPPTCAAALAAVT
+768 SPPTCAAVVAVTALAMV
-781 TLAMALTPA
+781 LTPA

-827 SRAVVLTYESGTPL
+827 SQAVVLTYESGTPL
-841 TLRMTT
+841 TLRMAT

-889 AGMMTPLSLYLT
+889 TGMMTPLPLYLV
-901 IDSMTS
+901 IDSLTGNGTIHNDGTGFS
-907 SGVIYNGGMRFSTTD
+907 VAYSGSV
-922 SGVTLQRFGHDAS
+922 LQRLGHDAR

-965 GWLLYSDGTQRF
+965 GWLLYSDGT
-977 GHDASVTIDRL
+977 
-988 NSRFLPMPGIVLGSV
+988 
-1003 TAYGW
+1003 
-1008 GIPSGWLLYSDG
+1008 
-1020 TMYGWG
+1020 
-1026 IPSGWLLYSDGT
+1026 

-1044 AASSGMRYGAIGV
+1044 AASSGTRYYAIGV
-1057 YLDPIGSADGFRY
+1057 YLDPI
-1070 GWGIP
+1070 
-1075 SGWLL
+1075 
-1080 YSDGTVYNRTSAAS
+1080 V
-1094 SGMRYGAIG
+1094 
-1103 VYLDPI
+1103 
-1109 GSADGFSQI
+1109 SADGFSQI

-1130 EGNVTDWE
+1130 EGSVTDWA

-1204 IVFANADGTAT
+1204 IVFTNADGTAT

-1280 ISQREGLGG
+1280 ISQREWLGS

-1332 QSVHAVVD
+1332 QSVRAVVT
-1340 QARSDGVTA
+1340 QAQSDGVTV
-1349 PASGHDEQIAAMRW
+1349 PAADHDEQIAAMRW
-1363 LVDYFTDPANGFVYT
+1363 LVDYFTDPDNGFVYT

-1384 DGRNNLEVVDDFLER
+1384 DGRNNLEVVGDFLER

-1438 STYEVTA
+1438 
-1445 DQLHAWVEA
+1445 
-1454 YIDDVGWVPFD
+1454 F
-1465 VTPTRMVLG
+1465 
-1474 YSASGVQA
+1474 
-1482 EADSTYEVTADQLHA
+1482 TYEVTADQLHA

-1573 ATSERQA
+1573 TTSAQQTA
-1580 SGAGGTSPATLLA
+1580 DADGSPSPATSLA
-1593 WAVGGIGAVLVI
+1593 WVAGGIGAVLAV

-1615 RRRRRRRRLRIA
+1615 RRRRRRRRLHIA
-1627 SGSGSA
+1627 SGTGA
-1633 GERWIAA
+1633 DGERWIAA
-1640 WQEIVDG
+1640 WREIADS

-1654 WGKAETDRD
+1654 WGEIETDRD
-1663 IARHIA
+1663 IARRIV

-1675 LSAGTETVEQVGRI
+1675 SSAGAETVEQI
-1689 AVQAMAWDNGVRWG
+1689 N
-1703 KAETDRDIARHIADL
+1703 
-1718 LESGL
+1718 
-1723 SAGTETVEQVGRI
+1723 RI

-1757 IVESAVEAMRAANV
+1757 IVESAVEAMRAANAV
-1771 APWYRRIL
+1771 PRYRRIL

>member
-322 AAQPRLHIRA
+322 AAQPRL
-332 QQLLPATSSTDRFVV
+332 
-347 TDGIH
+347 
-352 MADDRASA
+352 
-360 LRLLAA
+360 
-366 VTPAAQPR
+366 
-374 LQPDADRTP
+374 QPDADRTP

-394 DAADAADPATPQ
+394 DAADAADSAAPQ
-406 RAAAIIAAAA
+406 RAAATIAAAA
-416 AVPGHGPVTIAVITS
+416 AAPGHGPVTIAVITS

-441 RTAVAGARTLP
+441 RTAIAGARTLP

-472 SGAPTGRRRD
+472 SSAPAGHRRD
-482 RSPVIDARDRSR
+482 RSPVIDARDRTRESR
-494 GIHAQDNPP
+494 AQDNPP
-503 SPTVALRLV
+503 SPTITPRLI

-553 SIPSRT
+553 SVLSRT

-571 VLLAVVGLTAAGVRI
+571 VLLAVAGLTAAGMRI
-586 DAGSMLDA
+586 DVGSMLDT
-594 AGTVPGPSAGG
+594 AGTASEASAGG
-605 GTPGVWDVI
+605 GTPGMWDVI
-614 RLLPDMA
+614 RL
-621 AATGLT
+621 
-627 AAGVRIDAG
+627 V
-636 SMLDAAGTVP
+636 
-646 GPSAGGGTPGV
+646 
-657 WDVIRLLPDMAA
+657 PDMAA

-677 VGFESLRR
+677 VGFESLHR

-781 TLAMALTPA
+781 ALAMALTPA

-841 TLRMTT
+841 TLRMAT

-965 GWLLYSDGTQRF
+965 GWLLYSDGT
-977 GHDASVTIDRL
+977 
-988 NSRFLPMPGIVLGSV
+988 
-1003 TAYGW
+1003 
-1008 GIPSGWLLYSDG
+1008 
-1020 TMYGWG
+1020 
-1026 IPSGWLLYSDGT
+1026 
-1038 VYNRTS
+1038 
-1044 AASSGMRYGAIGV
+1044 
-1057 YLDPIGSADGFRY
+1057 
-1070 GWGIP
+1070 
-1075 SGWLL
+1075 
-1080 YSDGTVYNRTSAAS
+1080 VYNRTSAAS

-1182 TEVGRDSDA
+1182 TEVWRDSDA

-1204 IVFANADGTAT
+1204 IVFTNADGTAT

-1230 AADENGTADADGTV
+1230 AADENGTADADDTV

-1280 ISQREGLGG
+1280 ISQREGLDS

-1309 LAEVERNQERVHDQY
+1309 LAEVEHNQERVHDQY

-1332 QSVHAVVD
+1332 QSVRAVVD
-1340 QARSDGVTA
+1340 QARSDGVAA

-1438 STYEVTA
+1438 FTYEVTA
-1445 DQLHAWVEA
+1445 DQLHAWV
-1454 YIDDVGWVPFD
+1454 D
-1465 VTPTRMVLG
+1465 
-1474 YSASGVQA
+1474 
-1482 EADSTYEVTADQLHA
+1482 
-1497 WVEAYIDDVGWVPFD
+1497 AYIDDVGWVPFD
-1512 VTPASADD
+1512 VTPASTDD

-1534 GDDADAPVPGDDADA
+1534 GDDTDALVPEDDADA

-1559 DTPDSDGNTGEGDG
+1559 DTTDSDGNTGEGDG
-1573 ATSERQA
+1573 ATSERHA

-1593 WAVGGIGAVLVI
+1593 WAVGGIGVVLAVT
-1605 VALCCLPMLV
+1605 ALCCLPMLV

-1627 SGSGSA
+1627 SGTGA
-1633 GERWIAA
+1633 DGERWIAA
-1640 WQEIVDG
+1640 WREITDS

-1654 WGKAETDRD
+1654 WGEIETDRD
-1663 IARHIA
+1663 IARRIV

-1675 LSAGTETVEQVGRI
+1675 SSAGTETIEQVGRI
-1689 AVQAMAWDNGVRWG
+1689 AVQATA
-1703 KAETDRDIARHIADL
+1703 
-1718 LESGL
+1718 
-1723 SAGTETVEQVGRI
+1723 
-1736 AVQAMSAAF
+1736 AAF

-1757 IVESAVEAMRAANV
+1757 IVESAAETMRAANA

>member
-74 GVLIATSPLLPVDAD
+74 GVLIATSPLP
-89 AIPADVTRARTDTA
+89 PT
-103 GNTRTDTVNRGTA
+103 
-116 RAVVRRPLDWRG
+116 
-128 LMLPAHPVA
+128 HPTI

-146 DGQRL
+146 DGHRL
-151 ERVVGL
+151 ERYVGM

-166 RVARIIRWRSPMRL
+166 RVARVIRWRSPMRL

-195 LPDAAAPSGNQHATD
+195 LPDAAAPSGSQHATD
-210 ARLQGQDRTESTGTI
+210 ARLQGQDRTESTGTV

-233 PNLISWRHSA
+233 PNLIAWRHSA

-322 AAQPRLHIRA
+322 AAQPRL
-332 QQLLPATSSTDRFVV
+332 
-347 TDGIH
+347 
-352 MADDRASA
+352 
-360 LRLLAA
+360 
-366 VTPAAQPR
+366 
-374 LQPDADRTP
+374 QPDADRTP

-394 DAADAADPATPQ
+394 DAADPATPQ
-406 RAAAIIAAAA
+406 RAAATVAAAA
-416 AVPGHGPVTIAVITS
+416 AVPGHGPITIAVITS

-441 RTAVAGARTLP
+441 RTAVTGARTLP

-472 SGAPTGRRRD
+472 SSAPAGHRRD
-482 RSPVIDARDRSR
+482 RSPVIDARDRTRGSR
-494 GIHAQDNPP
+494 AQGNPP
-503 SPTVALRLV
+503 SPTMAMRLI
-512 RVGVLAAY
+512 RVGVLAVYA
-520 VALTIMGA
+520 ALTIMGA
-528 AGLADANGWWPW
+528 AGLADAGGWWPW
-540 AAGLMLAAVIAES
+540 TAGLMLAAVIVES
-553 SIPSRT
+553 SVLSRT

-571 VLLAVVGLTAAGVRI
+571 VLLAVAGLTAAGVRI
-586 DAGSMLDA
+586 DVGSMLDT
-594 AGTVPGPSAGG
+594 AGTASEASAGG
-605 GTPGVWDVI
+605 GTPGMWDVI
-614 RLLPDMA
+614 RL
-621 AATGLT
+621 
-627 AAGVRIDAG
+627 V
-636 SMLDAAGTVP
+636 
-646 GPSAGGGTPGV
+646 
-657 WDVIRLLPDMAA
+657 PDMAA

-781 TLAMALTPA
+781 ALAMALTPA

-827 SRAVVLTYESGTPL
+827 SHAVALTYESGTPL
-841 TLRMTT
+841 TLRMAT

-875 GHDSSNTL
+875 GRDSSNTL

-889 AGMMTPLSLYLT
+889 AGMMTPLSLYLIVSYLTRGGETHGLLGDGTPYSEFAFSPQHFVNYAT
-901 IDSMTS
+901 I
-907 SGVIYNGGMRFSTTD
+907 
-922 SGVTLQRFGHDAS
+922 
-935 VTIDRLNSRFLPMP
+935 TIDRLNSRFLPMP
-949 GIVLGS
+949 GIINPNSLQFGS
-955 VTAYGWGIPS
+955 SIHT
-965 GWLLYSDGTQRF
+965 GWLC
-977 GHDASVTIDRL
+977 
-988 NSRFLPMPGIVLGSV
+988 
-1003 TAYGW
+1003 
-1008 GIPSGWLLYSDG
+1008 
-1020 TMYGWG
+1020 
-1026 IPSGWLLYSDGT
+1026 YSDGT
-1038 VYNRTS
+1038 VYNRTTV
-1044 AASSGMRYGAIGV
+1044 AAQGTRYYAEGL
-1057 YLDPIGSADGFRY
+1057 YPDPIGADDGF
-1070 GWGIP
+1070 
-1075 SGWLL
+1075 
-1080 YSDGTVYNRTSAAS
+1080 A
-1094 SGMRYGAIG
+1094 
-1103 VYLDPI
+1103 
-1109 GSADGFSQI
+1109 QI
-1118 DAVDAWRDQNLG
+1118 DSLDDWREQLLDMEQSP
-1130 EGNVTDWE
+1130 DWP
-1138 TRTRARL
+1138 TRTAARL
-1145 RYIAEGNAR
+1145 RYIAADNAR
-1154 QVNGWMLIPV
+1154 QVNGWMLIPL
-1164 TGETDEYGS
+1164 TGDFNNPQS
-1173 VSIWRDASG
+1173 VLIWRDAAG
-1182 TEVGRDSDA
+1182 NEVSRDNEE
-1191 FIDAVRFD
+1191 FTDAVQLSG
-1199 DNENL
+1199 NESL
-1204 IVFANADGTAT
+1204 IVFQGSGNTAT
-1215 VALPLYDPVEYYGDG
+1215 AALPLYDPSEYYRD
-1230 AADENGTADADGTV
+1230 GTASEDSAASEDGTV
-1244 SDDPVLDELLGM
+1244 FGDGVVSSDPVLDELLGM
-1256 TGRFDAEGGERQRA
+1256 TGRFSAEGGERQRA
-1270 EDAAFADLMD
+1270 EEAAFADLQD
-1280 ISQREGLGG
+1280 ISQREGLSD
-1289 SGMMIYQ
+1289 SGVMIYDGLAP
-1296 QVSPADSP
+1296 VASPADSP

-1324 TALPDDLP
+1324 TALPDNLP
-1332 QSVHAVVD
+1332 QSVRAVVT
-1340 QARSDGVTA
+1340 QAQSDGVTV
-1349 PASGHDEQIAAMRW
+1349 PAADHDGQIAAMRW
-1363 LVDYFTDPANGFVYT
+1363 LVDYFTDPDNGFVYT

-1438 STYEVTA
+1438 
-1445 DQLHAWVEA
+1445 
-1454 YIDDVGWVPFD
+1454 F
-1465 VTPTRMVLG
+1465 
-1474 YSASGVQA
+1474 
-1482 EADSTYEVTADQLHA
+1482 TYEVTADQLHA

-1512 VTPASADD
+1512 VTPASTDD

-1534 GDDADAPVPGDDADA
+1534 GDDTDAPVPEDDADA

-1559 DTPDSDGNTGEGDG
+1559 DTTDSDGNTGEDG
-1573 ATSERQA
+1573 EATSEQQA
-1580 SGAGGTSPATLLA
+1580 LGTSDTSPATLLA
-1593 WAVGGIGAVLVI
+1593 WAVGGIGVVLAVT
-1605 VALCCLPMLV
+1605 ALCCLPMLV

-1627 SGSGSA
+1627 SGTGID

-1640 WQEIVDG
+1640 WREITDS

-1654 WGKAETDRD
+1654 WGKADTDRD
-1663 IARHIA
+1663 IARRIA

-1675 LSAGTETVEQVGRI
+1675 SSAGAETVEQI
-1689 AVQAMAWDNGVRWG
+1689 N
-1703 KAETDRDIARHIADL
+1703 
-1718 LESGL
+1718 
-1723 SAGTETVEQVGRI
+1723 RI

-1757 IVESAVEAMRAANV
+1757 IVESAAETMRAANA

>member
-322 AAQPRLHIRA
+322 AAQPRL
-332 QQLLPATSSTDRFVV
+332 
-347 TDGIH
+347 
-352 MADDRASA
+352 
-360 LRLLAA
+360 
-366 VTPAAQPR
+366 
-374 LQPDADRTP
+374 QPDADRTP

-394 DAADAADPATPQ
+394 DAADAADSAAPQ
-406 RAAAIIAAAA
+406 RVAATIAAAA
-416 AVPGHGPVTIAVITS
+416 AAPGHGPVTIAVITS

-441 RTAVAGARTLP
+441 RTAIAGARTLP

-472 SGAPTGRRRD
+472 SSAPAGHRRD
-482 RSPVIDARDRSR
+482 RSPVIDARDRTRGSR
-494 GIHAQDNPP
+494 AQGNPP
-503 SPTVALRLV
+503 SPTMAMRLI
-512 RVGVLAAY
+512 RVGVLAVYA
-520 VALTIMGA
+520 ALTIMGA
-528 AGLADANGWWPW
+528 AGLADAGGWWPW
-540 AAGLMLAAVIAES
+540 TAGLMLAAVIVES
-553 SIPSRT
+553 SVLSRT

-571 VLLAVVGLTAAGVRI
+571 VLLAVA
-586 DAGSMLDA
+586 
-594 AGTVPGPSAGG
+594 
-605 GTPGVWDVI
+605 
-614 RLLPDMA
+614 
-621 AATGLT
+621 GLT

-889 AGMMTPLSLYLT
+889 AGMMTPLSLYLV
-901 IDSMTS
+901 IDSLTGNGTIHNDGTGFS
-907 SGVIYNGGMRFSTTD
+907 VAYSGSV
-922 SGVTLQRFGHDAS
+922 LQRFGHDAR

-965 GWLLYSDGTQRF
+965 GWLLYSDGT
-977 GHDASVTIDRL
+977 
-988 NSRFLPMPGIVLGSV
+988 
-1003 TAYGW
+1003 
-1008 GIPSGWLLYSDG
+1008 
-1020 TMYGWG
+1020 
-1026 IPSGWLLYSDGT
+1026 

-1044 AASSGMRYGAIGV
+1044 AASSGTRYYAIGV
-1057 YLDPIGSADGFRY
+1057 YLDPI
-1070 GWGIP
+1070 
-1075 SGWLL
+1075 
-1080 YSDGTVYNRTSAAS
+1080 V
-1094 SGMRYGAIG
+1094 
-1103 VYLDPI
+1103 
-1109 GSADGFSQI
+1109 SADGFSQI

-1130 EGNVTDWE
+1130 EGSVTDWA

-1154 QVNGWMLIPV
+1154 QINGWMLIPV
-1164 TGETDEYGS
+1164 TGDFDNPQS
-1173 VSIWRDASG
+1173 VLIWRDASG
-1182 TEVGRDSDA
+1182 IEVGRDSDA
-1191 FIDAVRFD
+1191 FIDAVRLD
-1199 DNENL
+1199 DSEPL
-1204 IVFANADGTAT
+1204 IMFTNVDGTAT
-1215 VALPLYDPVEYYGDG
+1215 AALPLYDPVEYYGDEDTG
-1230 AADENGTADADGTV
+1230 GTAAPDMSDPDSVADSM
-1244 SDDPVLDELLGM
+1244 SDWADDTEDNQ
-1256 TGRFDAEGGERQRA
+1256 TRAEGV
-1270 EDAAFADLMD
+1270 AFSDLMD
-1280 ISQREGLGG
+1280 ISQREELGS

-1296 QVSPADSP
+1296 RASPADSP

-1309 LAEVERNQERVHDQY
+1309 LAEVEHNQERVHDQY
-1324 TALPDDLP
+1324 TVLPDDLP
-1332 QSVHAVVD
+1332 QSVRAVVT
-1340 QARSDGVTA
+1340 QAQSDGVTV
-1349 PASGHDEQIAAMRW
+1349 PASDHDGQIAAMRW
-1363 LVDYFTDPANGFVYT
+1363 LVDYFTDPDNGFVYT

-1384 DGRNNLEVVDDFLER
+1384 DGRNNLEVVGDFLER
-1399 RSGYCSHYASAL
+1399 RSGYCTHYASAL

-1438 STYEVTA
+1438 FTYEV
-1445 DQLHAWVEA
+1445 
-1454 YIDDVGWVPFD
+1454 
-1465 VTPTRMVLG
+1465 
-1474 YSASGVQA
+1474 S
-1482 EADSTYEVTADQLHA
+1482 ADQLHA

-1520 ADADDTADTPAAQS
+1520 AEADDTDTPAAS
-1534 GDDADAPVPGDDADA
+1534 GRDDADALLSEGDADA
-1549 ADGDGTTTDD
+1549 ADADNTTTDD
-1559 DTPDSDGNTGEGDG
+1559 DTPDTDGNAGDG
-1573 ATSERQA
+1573 SGTTSAQQTA
-1580 SGAGGTSPATLLA
+1580 DADGLPSPATSLA
-1593 WAVGGIGAVLVI
+1593 WVAGGIGAMLAV
-1605 VALCCLPMLV
+1605 VALCCLPALV
-1615 RRRRRRRRLRIA
+1615 RRRRRRRRLRIT
-1627 SGSGSA
+1627 SGTGA
-1633 GERWIAA
+1633 DGERWIAA

-1647 AWDNGVR
+1647 
-1654 WGKAETDRD
+1654 
-1663 IARHIA
+1663 
-1669 DLLESG
+1669 
-1675 LSAGTETVEQVGRI
+1675 
-1689 AVQAMAWDNGVRWG
+1689 AWDNGVRWG

-1784 ASLFRARR
+1784 ASLFRRRG

>member
-195 LPDAAAPSGNQHATD
+195 LPDAAAPSGSQHATD
-210 ARLQGQDRTESTGTI
+210 VRLQGQDRTESTGTV

-233 PNLISWRHSA
+233 PNLIAWRHSA

-266 AAVDQG
+266 TTVDRAA
-272 DGDRG
+272 GDRG
-277 LEGHVIRAQ
+277 FDGHVIRAQ
-286 QLLPATSS
+286 QLLPSMPS
-294 TDRFVVTDG
+294 TNRHVVTDG
-303 IHMADDR
+303 IHMANDY
-310 ASALRLLAAVTP
+310 T
-322 AAQPRLHIRA
+322 
-332 QQLLPATSSTDRFVV
+332 
-347 TDGIH
+347 
-352 MADDRASA
+352 SA

-374 LQPDADRTP
+374 LQPDAGRTP
-383 SAVNRTPSDPA
+383 SAANRTPSDP
-394 DAADAADPATPQ
+394 ADAADPATPQ
-406 RAAAIIAAAA
+406 RAAATVAAAA
-416 AVPGHGPVTIAVITS
+416 AVPGHGPITIAVITS

-441 RTAVAGARTLP
+441 RTAVTGARTLP

-540 AAGLMLAAVIAES
+540 AAGLMLAAVIVES

-571 VLLAVVGLTAAGVRI
+571 VLLAVAGLTAAGI
-586 DAGSMLDA
+586 
-594 AGTVPGPSAGG
+594 
-605 GTPGVWDVI
+605 
-614 RLLPDMA
+614 
-621 AATGLT
+621 
-627 AAGVRIDAG
+627 RIDAG

-694 AGDACLIIICAMVA
+694 AGDASLIIVCALAA

-724 ALLPLAALAADYS
+724 ALLPLTALAAGYS
-737 LVGHAAAWRQVLL
+737 LVGHAAAWWQVLL
-750 LVVAF
+750 LVVA
-755 VLSLLTVRGTIGV
+755 LLLALLTVRGSIGV
-768 SPPTCAAALAAVT
+768 SPPTCAAVVAAVT

-841 TLRMTT
+841 TLRMAT

-922 SGVTLQRFGHDAS
+922 SGVTLQRFGHDVS

-955 VTAYGWGIPS
+955 VTA
-965 GWLLYSDGTQRF
+965 
-977 GHDASVTIDRL
+977 
-988 NSRFLPMPGIVLGSV
+988 
-1003 TAYGW
+1003 
-1008 GIPSGWLLYSDG
+1008 
-1020 TMYGWG
+1020 
-1026 IPSGWLLYSDGT
+1026 
-1038 VYNRTS
+1038 
-1044 AASSGMRYGAIGV
+1044 
-1057 YLDPIGSADGFRY
+1057 Y

-1154 QVNGWMLIPV
+1154 QINGWMLIPV

-1204 IVFANADGTAT
+1204 IVFTNADGTAT

-1230 AADENGTADADGTV
+1230 AADENGAADADDTV

-1280 ISQREGLGG
+1280 ISQREGLDS

-1309 LAEVERNQERVHDQY
+1309 LAEVEHNQERVHDQY

-1332 QSVHAVVD
+1332 QSVRAVVD

-1418 GVPTRM
+1418 GV
-1424 VLGYSA
+1424 
-1430 SGVQAEAD
+1430 
-1438 STYEVTA
+1438 
-1445 DQLHAWVEA
+1445 
-1454 YIDDVGWVPFD
+1454 
-1465 VTPTRMVLG
+1465 PTRMVLG

-1689 AVQAMAWDNGVRWG
+1689 AVQAM
-1703 KAETDRDIARHIADL
+1703 
-1718 LESGL
+1718 
-1723 SAGTETVEQVGRI
+1723 
-1736 AVQAMSAAF
+1736 SAAF

-1784 ASLFRARR
+1784 ASLFRRRG

>member
-146 DGQRL
+146 DGHRL
-151 ERVVGL
+151 ERYVGL

-166 RVARIIRWRSPMRL
+166 RVARVVRWRSPMRL

-195 LPDAAAPSGNQHATD
+195 LPDAAASSGNQHATD

-322 AAQPRLHIRA
+322 AAQPRL
-332 QQLLPATSSTDRFVV
+332 
-347 TDGIH
+347 
-352 MADDRASA
+352 
-360 LRLLAA
+360 
-366 VTPAAQPR
+366 
-374 LQPDADRTP
+374 QPDADRTP

-394 DAADAADPATPQ
+394 DAADAADSAAPQ
-406 RAAAIIAAAA
+406 RAAATIAAAA
-416 AVPGHGPVTIAVITS
+416 AAPGHGPVTIAVITS

-441 RTAVAGARTLP
+441 RTAIAGARTLP

-472 SGAPTGRRRD
+472 SSAPAGHRRD
-482 RSPVIDARDRSR
+482 RSPVIDARDRTRGSR
-494 GIHAQDNPP
+494 AQGNPP
-503 SPTVALRLV
+503 SPTMAMRLI
-512 RVGVLAAY
+512 RVGVLAVYA
-520 VALTIMGA
+520 ALTIMGA
-528 AGLADANGWWPW
+528 AGLADAGGWWPW
-540 AAGLMLAAVIAES
+540 TAGLMLAAVIVES
-553 SIPSRT
+553 SVLSRT

-571 VLLAVVGLTAAGVRI
+571 VLLAVAGLTAAGVRI
-586 DAGSMLDA
+586 DVGSMLDT
-594 AGTVPGPSAGG
+594 AGTASEASAGG
-605 GTPGVWDVI
+605 GTPGMWDVI
-614 RLLPDMA
+614 RL
-621 AATGLT
+621 
-627 AAGVRIDAG
+627 V
-636 SMLDAAGTVP
+636 
-646 GPSAGGGTPGV
+646 
-657 WDVIRLLPDMAA
+657 PDMAA

-781 TLAMALTPA
+781 ALAMALTPA

-827 SRAVVLTYESGTPL
+827 SQAVVLTYESGTPL
-841 TLRMTT
+841 TLRMAT

-955 VTAYGWGIPS
+955 VTA
-965 GWLLYSDGTQRF
+965 
-977 GHDASVTIDRL
+977 
-988 NSRFLPMPGIVLGSV
+988 
-1003 TAYGW
+1003 
-1008 GIPSGWLLYSDG
+1008 
-1020 TMYGWG
+1020 
-1026 IPSGWLLYSDGT
+1026 
-1038 VYNRTS
+1038 
-1044 AASSGMRYGAIGV
+1044 
-1057 YLDPIGSADGFRY
+1057 Y

-1204 IVFANADGTAT
+1204 IVFTNADGTAT

-1280 ISQREGLGG
+1280 IGQREGLGS

-1324 TALPDDLP
+1324 MALPDDLP
-1332 QSVHAVVD
+1332 QSVHAVVT
-1340 QARSDGVTA
+1340 QAQSDGVTV
-1349 PASGHDEQIAAMRW
+1349 PAADHDEQIAAMRW
-1363 LVDYFTDPANGFVYT
+1363 LVDYFTDPDNGFVYT

-1384 DGRNNLEVVDDFLER
+1384 DGHNNLEVVGDFLER

-1438 STYEVTA
+1438 
-1445 DQLHAWVEA
+1445 
-1454 YIDDVGWVPFD
+1454 F
-1465 VTPTRMVLG
+1465 
-1474 YSASGVQA
+1474 
-1482 EADSTYEVTADQLHA
+1482 TYEVTADQLHA

-1512 VTPASADD
+1512 VTPASTDD

-1534 GDDADAPVPGDDADA
+1534 GDDTDAPVPEDDADA

-1559 DTPDSDGNTGEGDG
+1559 DTTDSDGNTGEDG
-1573 ATSERQA
+1573 EATSEQQA
-1580 SGAGGTSPATLLA
+1580 LGTSDTSPATLLA
-1593 WAVGGIGAVLVI
+1593 WAVGGIGVVLAVT
-1605 VALCCLPMLV
+1605 ALCCLPMLV

-1627 SGSGSA
+1627 SGTGA
-1633 GERWIAA
+1633 DGERWIAA
-1640 WQEIVDG
+1640 WQEIVDS

-1663 IARHIA
+1663 IVRRIT
-1669 DLLESG
+1669 DRLESG
-1675 LSAGTETVEQVGRI
+1675 SSVGTETIEQVGRI
-1689 AVQAMAWDNGVRWG
+1689 AVQATA
-1703 KAETDRDIARHIADL
+1703 
-1718 LESGL
+1718 
-1723 SAGTETVEQVGRI
+1723 
-1736 AVQAMSAAF
+1736 AAF

-1757 IVESAVEAMRAANV
+1757 IVESAVEAMRAANA
-1771 APWYRRIL
+1771 APRYRRIL

>member
-1 MGIRHGV
+1 MGIRRGKA
-8 TGGTRPRRAH
+8 GRIRPRRAH
-18 WCRFTLIRPS
+18 WCRFALIRPS
-28 IGGWVLIPVAVAVWY
+28 VGGWAMIPVAVAVWY

-74 GVLIATSPLLPVDAD
+74 GVLIATSPLP
-89 AIPADVTRARTDTA
+89 PT
-103 GNTRTDTVNRGTA
+103 
-116 RAVVRRPLDWRG
+116 
-128 LMLPAHPVA
+128 HPTT

-146 DGQRL
+146 DGHRL
-151 ERVVGL
+151 ERYVGM

-166 RVARIIRWRSPMRL
+166 RVARVIRWRSPMRL

-195 LPDAAAPSGNQHATD
+195 LPDAAAPSGSQHAAD
-210 ARLQGQDRTESTGTI
+210 ARLQGQERTESTGTV

-233 PNLISWRHSA
+233 PNLIAWRHSA
-243 HRGTLMTRES
+243 HRGMLMTRES

-266 AAVDQG
+266 TTVDRAA
-272 DGDRG
+272 GDRG
-277 LEGHVIRAQ
+277 FDGHVIRAQ
-286 QLLPATSS
+286 QLLPSMPA
-294 TDRFVVTDG
+294 TDRLVVTDG
-303 IHMADDR
+303 THVANDH
-310 ASALRLLAAVTP
+310 T
-322 AAQPRLHIRA
+322 
-332 QQLLPATSSTDRFVV
+332 
-347 TDGIH
+347 
-352 MADDRASA
+352 SA

-374 LQPDADRTP
+374 LQPDAGRTP
-383 SAVNRTPSDPA
+383 SAANRMPSDPA
-394 DAADAADPATPQ
+394 GNADPSTMQRMAATV
-406 RAAAIIAAAA
+406 AAAA

-461 RMIATSLPERR
+461 RMTATSLPERR

-482 RSPVIDARDRSR
+482 RSPVIDARGRSR
-494 GIHAQDNPP
+494 GFHAQDNPP
-503 SPTVALRLV
+503 SPSVALRLV
-512 RVGVLAAY
+512 RIGVLAAY

-571 VLLAVVGLTAAGVRI
+571 VLLAVAGLTSAGMRI
-586 DAGSMLDA
+586 DVGSVLDA

-605 GTPGVWDVI
+605 E
-614 RLLPDMA
+614 
-621 AATGLT
+621 
-627 AAGVRIDAG
+627 
-636 SMLDAAGTVP
+636 
-646 GPSAGGGTPGV
+646 TPGV

-724 ALLPLAALAADYS
+724 ALLPLTALAADYS
-737 LVGHAAAWRQVLL
+737 LVGHAAAWWQVLL
-750 LVVAF
+750 LVVA
-755 VLSLLTVRGTIGV
+755 LLLALLTVRGSIGV
-768 SPPTCAAALAAVT
+768 SPPTCAAAVAAVT

-827 SRAVVLTYESGTPL
+827 SHAVALTYESGTPL
-841 TLRMTT
+841 TLRMAT

-868 YGSGIQL
+868 YSSGIQL
-875 GHDSSNTL
+875 GRDSSNTL

-889 AGMMTPLSLYLT
+889 AGMMTPLSLYLIVAYLT
-901 IDSMTS
+901 R
-907 SGVIYNGGMRFSTTD
+907 GGETHGLLGDGTRFSEYAF
-922 SGVTLQRFGHDAS
+922 SPQHLVNYA
-935 VTIDRLNSRFLPMP
+935 TITIERLNSRFLPMP
-949 GIVLGS
+949 GIINPDSLQFGS
-955 VTAYGWGIPS
+955 STRS
-965 GWLLYSDGTQRF
+965 GWLC
-977 GHDASVTIDRL
+977 
-988 NSRFLPMPGIVLGSV
+988 
-1003 TAYGW
+1003 
-1008 GIPSGWLLYSDG
+1008 
-1020 TMYGWG
+1020 
-1026 IPSGWLLYSDGT
+1026 YSDGT
-1038 VYNRTS
+1038 VYNRT
-1044 AASSGMRYGAIGV
+1044 AAAEQGMRYYAEGL
-1057 YLDPIGSADGFRY
+1057 YPDPIGSDDGFTQIENLDDWRER
-1070 GWGIP
+1070 I
-1075 SGWLL
+1075 L
-1080 YSDGTVYNRTSAAS
+1080 
-1094 SGMRYGAIG
+1094 GAEQA
-1103 VYLDPI
+1103 P
-1109 GSADGFSQI
+1109 
-1118 DAVDAWRDQNLG
+1118 
-1130 EGNVTDWE
+1130 DWP
-1138 TRTRARL
+1138 TRTAARL
-1145 RYIAEGNAR
+1145 RYIADGNAR
-1154 QVNGWMLIPV
+1154 QVNGWILIPL
-1164 TGETDEYGS
+1164 TGDFDNPQS
-1173 VSIWRDASG
+1173 MLIWRDAAG
-1182 TEVGRDSDA
+1182 NEVSRDGEEFA
-1191 FIDAVRFD
+1191 DAVRLGGD
-1199 DNENL
+1199 ESY
-1204 IVFANADGTAT
+1204 IVFQGGNNTAT
-1215 VALPLYDPVEYYGDG
+1215 AALLLYDPSEYYGAGIVGED
-1230 AADENGTADADGTV
+1230 DTP
-1244 SDDPVLDELLGM
+1244 SDDSVLDELRGM
-1256 TGRFDAEGGERQRA
+1256 TGRFNAEGGERQRA
-1270 EDAAFADLMD
+1270 EEAAYSDLQD
-1280 ISQREGLGG
+1280 ISRREGLGSDG
-1289 SGMMIYQ
+1289 VAVYDGLALAA
-1296 QVSPADSP
+1296 SPNNSP

-1332 QSVHAVVD
+1332 QSVRAVVD
-1340 QARSDGVTA
+1340 QARSDGVTV

-1363 LVDYFTDPANGFVYT
+1363 LVDYFTDPDNGFVYT

-1384 DGRNNLEVVDDFLER
+1384 DGRNNLEVVGDFLER

-1438 STYEVTA
+1438 FTYEV
-1445 DQLHAWVEA
+1445 
-1454 YIDDVGWVPFD
+1454 
-1465 VTPTRMVLG
+1465 
-1474 YSASGVQA
+1474 S
-1482 EADSTYEVTADQLHA
+1482 ADQLHA

-1534 GDDADAPVPGDDADA
+1534 GDDTDAPVPEDDADA

-1559 DTPDSDGNTGEGDG
+1559 DTTDSDGNTGEDG
-1573 ATSERQA
+1573 EATSEQQA
-1580 SGAGGTSPATLLA
+1580 LGTSDTSPATLLA
-1593 WAVGGIGAVLVI
+1593 WAVGGIGVVLAVT
-1605 VALCCLPMLV
+1605 ALCCLPMLV

-1627 SGSGSA
+1627 SGTGID

-1640 WQEIVDG
+1640 WREITDS

-1654 WGKAETDRD
+1654 WGEADTDRD

-1675 LSAGTETVEQVGRI
+1675 SSAGAETVEQI
-1689 AVQAMAWDNGVRWG
+1689 N
-1703 KAETDRDIARHIADL
+1703 
-1718 LESGL
+1718 
-1723 SAGTETVEQVGRI
+1723 RI

-1757 IVESAVEAMRAANV
+1757 IVEFAVETMRAANA

>member
-28 IGGWVLIPVAVAVWY
+28 IGGWAMIPVAVAVWY

-195 LPDAAAPSGNQHATD
+195 LPDAAAPSGSQHATD

-233 PNLISWRHSA
+233 PNLIAWRHSA

-266 AAVDQG
+266 TTVDRAA
-272 DGDRG
+272 GDRG
-277 LEGHVIRAQ
+277 LEGHVIHAQ
-286 QLLPATSS
+286 QLLPSMPS
-294 TDRFVVTDG
+294 TNRHVVTDG
-303 IHMADDR
+303 IHMANDY
-310 ASALRLLAAVTP
+310 T
-322 AAQPRLHIRA
+322 
-332 QQLLPATSSTDRFVV
+332 
-347 TDGIH
+347 
-352 MADDRASA
+352 SA

-374 LQPDADRTP
+374 LQPDAGRTP
-383 SAVNRTPSDPA
+383 SAANRTPSDP
-394 DAADAADPATPQ
+394 ADAADPATPQ
-406 RAAAIIAAAA
+406 RAAATVAAAA
-416 AVPGHGPVTIAVITS
+416 AVPGHGPITIAVITS

-441 RTAVAGARTLP
+441 RTAVTGARTLP

-540 AAGLMLAAVIAES
+540 AAGLMLAAVIVES

-571 VLLAVVGLTAAGVRI
+571 VLLAVAGLTAAGI
-586 DAGSMLDA
+586 
-594 AGTVPGPSAGG
+594 
-605 GTPGVWDVI
+605 
-614 RLLPDMA
+614 
-621 AATGLT
+621 
-627 AAGVRIDAG
+627 RIDAG

-694 AGDACLIIICAMVA
+694 AGDASLIIVCALAV

-724 ALLPLAALAADYS
+724 ALLPLTALAADYS
-737 LVGHAAAWRQVLL
+737 LVGHAAAWWQVLL
-750 LVVAF
+750 LVVA
-755 VLSLLTVRGTIGV
+755 LLLALLTVRGSIGV
-768 SPPTCAAALAAVT
+768 SPPTCAAVVAAVT

-841 TLRMTT
+841 TLRMAT

-922 SGVTLQRFGHDAS
+922 SGVTLQRFGHDVS

-955 VTAYGWGIPS
+955 VTA
-965 GWLLYSDGTQRF
+965 
-977 GHDASVTIDRL
+977 
-988 NSRFLPMPGIVLGSV
+988 
-1003 TAYGW
+1003 
-1008 GIPSGWLLYSDG
+1008 
-1020 TMYGWG
+1020 
-1026 IPSGWLLYSDGT
+1026 
-1038 VYNRTS
+1038 
-1044 AASSGMRYGAIGV
+1044 
-1057 YLDPIGSADGFRY
+1057 Y

-1164 TGETDEYGS
+1164 TGDFDNPQS
-1173 VSIWRDASG
+1173 VLIWRDASG
-1182 TEVGRDSDA
+1182 IEVGRDSDA
-1191 FIDAVRFD
+1191 FIDAVRLD
-1199 DNENL
+1199 DSEPL
-1204 IVFANADGTAT
+1204 IMFTNVDGTAT
-1215 VALPLYDPVEYYGDG
+1215 AALPLYDPVEYYGDEDTG
-1230 AADENGTADADGTV
+1230 GTAAPDMSDPDSVADSM
-1244 SDDPVLDELLGM
+1244 SDWADDTEDNQ
-1256 TGRFDAEGGERQRA
+1256 TRAEGV
-1270 EDAAFADLMD
+1270 AFSDLMD
-1280 ISQREGLGG
+1280 ISQREELGS

-1309 LAEVERNQERVHDQY
+1309 LAEVEHNQERVHDQY

-1332 QSVHAVVD
+1332 QSVRAVVD
-1340 QARSDGVTA
+1340 QARSDGVAA

-1384 DGRNNLEVVDDFLER
+1384 DGRNNLEVVGDFLER

-1438 STYEVTA
+1438 FTYEV
-1445 DQLHAWVEA
+1445 
-1454 YIDDVGWVPFD
+1454 
-1465 VTPTRMVLG
+1465 
-1474 YSASGVQA
+1474 S
-1482 EADSTYEVTADQLHA
+1482 ADQLHA

-1520 ADADDTADTPAAQS
+1520 AEADDTDTPAAP
-1534 GDDADAPVPGDDADA
+1534 GRDDADALLSEGDADA
-1549 ADGDGTTTDD
+1549 ADADNTTTDD
-1559 DTPDSDGNTGEGDG
+1559 DTPDTDGNAGDG
-1573 ATSERQA
+1573 SGTTSAQQTA
-1580 SGAGGTSPATLLA
+1580 DADGLPSPATSLA
-1593 WAVGGIGAVLVI
+1593 WVAGGIGAMLAV
-1605 VALCCLPMLV
+1605 VALCCLPALV

-1647 AWDNGVR
+1647 
-1654 WGKAETDRD
+1654 
-1663 IARHIA
+1663 
-1669 DLLESG
+1669 
-1675 LSAGTETVEQVGRI
+1675 
-1689 AVQAMAWDNGVRWG
+1689 AWDNGVRWG

>member
-195 LPDAAAPSGNQHATD
+195 LPDAAAPSGSQHATD
-210 ARLQGQDRTESTGTI
+210 VRLQGQDRTESTGTV

-233 PNLISWRHSA
+233 PNLIAWRHSA

-266 AAVDQG
+266 TTVDRAA
-272 DGDRG
+272 GDRG
-277 LEGHVIRAQ
+277 FDGHVIRAQ
-286 QLLPATSS
+286 QLLPSMPS
-294 TDRFVVTDG
+294 TNRHVVTDG
-303 IHMADDR
+303 IHMANDY
-310 ASALRLLAAVTP
+310 T
-322 AAQPRLHIRA
+322 
-332 QQLLPATSSTDRFVV
+332 
-347 TDGIH
+347 
-352 MADDRASA
+352 SA

-374 LQPDADRTP
+374 LQPDAG
-383 SAVNRTPSDPA
+383 RTPSDP
-394 DAADAADPATPQ
+394 ADAADPATPQ
-406 RAAAIIAAAA
+406 RAAATVAAAA
-416 AVPGHGPVTIAVITS
+416 AVPGHGPITIAVITS

-441 RTAVAGARTLP
+441 RTAVTGARTLP

-571 VLLAVVGLTAAGVRI
+571 VLLAVAGLTAAGIRI
-586 DAGSMLDA
+586 DAGSVLDA

-614 RLLPDMA
+614 RL
-621 AATGLT
+621 
-627 AAGVRIDAG
+627 V
-636 SMLDAAGTVP
+636 
-646 GPSAGGGTPGV
+646 
-657 WDVIRLLPDMAA
+657 PDMAA

-781 TLAMALTPA
+781 ALAMALTPA

-827 SRAVVLTYESGTPL
+827 SHAVALTYESGTPL
-841 TLRMTT
+841 TLRMAT

-922 SGVTLQRFGHDAS
+922 SGGMRFSTTDSGVTLQRFGHDAS

-955 VTAYGWGIPS
+955 VTA
-965 GWLLYSDGTQRF
+965 
-977 GHDASVTIDRL
+977 
-988 NSRFLPMPGIVLGSV
+988 
-1003 TAYGW
+1003 
-1008 GIPSGWLLYSDG
+1008 
-1020 TMYGWG
+1020 
-1026 IPSGWLLYSDGT
+1026 
-1038 VYNRTS
+1038 
-1044 AASSGMRYGAIGV
+1044 
-1057 YLDPIGSADGFRY
+1057 Y

-1204 IVFANADGTAT
+1204 IVFTNADGTAT

-1280 ISQREGLGG
+1280 ISQREGLDS

-1309 LAEVERNQERVHDQY
+1309 LAEVEHNQERVHDQY

-1332 QSVHAVVD
+1332 QSVRAVVD
-1340 QARSDGVTA
+1340 QARSDGVAA

-1438 STYEVTA
+1438 
-1445 DQLHAWVEA
+1445 
-1454 YIDDVGWVPFD
+1454 F
-1465 VTPTRMVLG
+1465 
-1474 YSASGVQA
+1474 
-1482 EADSTYEVTADQLHA
+1482 TYEVTADQLHA

-1593 WAVGGIGAVLVI
+1593 WAVGGIGVVLAVT
-1605 VALCCLPMLV
+1605 ALCCLPMLV

-1627 SGSGSA
+1627 SGTGA
-1633 GERWIAA
+1633 DGERWIAA
-1640 WQEIVDG
+1640 WREI
-1647 AWDNGVR
+1647 
-1654 WGKAETDRD
+1654 TD
-1663 IARHIA
+1663 
-1669 DLLESG
+1669 S
-1675 LSAGTETVEQVGRI
+1675 
-1689 AVQAMAWDNGVRWG
+1689 AWDNGVRWG

-1757 IVESAVEAMRAANV
+1757 IVESAVEAMQAANV

-1784 ASLFRARR
+1784 ASLFRRRG

>member
-65 LDLVMTVVQ
+65 LDLAMTVVQ

-195 LPDAAAPSGNQHATD
+195 LPDAAAPSGSQHATD
-210 ARLQGQDRTESTGTI
+210 VRLQGQDRTESTGTV

-233 PNLISWRHSA
+233 PNLIAWRHSA

-266 AAVDQG
+266 TTVDRAA
-272 DGDRG
+272 GDRG
-277 LEGHVIRAQ
+277 FDGHVIRAQ
-286 QLLPATSS
+286 QLLPSMPS
-294 TDRFVVTDG
+294 TNRHVVTDG
-303 IHMADDR
+303 IHMANDY
-310 ASALRLLAAVTP
+310 T
-322 AAQPRLHIRA
+322 
-332 QQLLPATSSTDRFVV
+332 
-347 TDGIH
+347 
-352 MADDRASA
+352 SA

-374 LQPDADRTP
+374 LQPDAGRTP
-383 SAVNRTPSDPA
+383 SAANRTPSDPA
-394 DAADAADPATPQ
+394 DAADSAAPQ
-406 RAAAIIAAAA
+406 RAAATIVAAAA
-416 AVPGHGPVTIAVITS
+416 APGHGPVTIAVITS

-441 RTAVAGARTLP
+441 RTAIAGARTLP

-472 SGAPTGRRRD
+472 SGAPTGHRRD

-528 AGLADANGWWPW
+528 ARLADANGWWPW

-571 VLLAVVGLTAAGVRI
+571 VLLAVAGLTSAGMRI
-586 DAGSMLDA
+586 DVGSVLDA
-594 AGTVPGPSAGG
+594 AGTVPGSSAGG
-605 GTPGVWDVI
+605 ETPGVWDVI
-614 RLLPDMA
+614 RLVPDM
-621 AATGLT
+621 
-627 AAGVRIDAG
+627 V
-636 SMLDAAGTVP
+636 
-646 GPSAGGGTPGV
+646 
-657 WDVIRLLPDMAA
+657 A

-694 AGDACLIIICAMVA
+694 AGDAFLIIVCALAA

-724 ALLPLAALAADYS
+724 ALLPLTALAADYS
-737 LVGHAAAWRQVLL
+737 LVGHTAAWWQVLL

-755 VLSLLTVRGTIGV
+755 VLSLLTVCGTIGV

-781 TLAMALTPA
+781 ALAMALTPA

-841 TLRMTT
+841 TLRMAT

-889 AGMMTPLSLYLT
+889 AGMMTPLSLYLV
-901 IDSMTS
+901 IDSLTGNGTIHNDGTGFS
-907 SGVIYNGGMRFSTTD
+907 VAYSGSV
-922 SGVTLQRFGHDAS
+922 LQRFGHDAR

-955 VTAYGWGIPS
+955 DTA
-965 GWLLYSDGTQRF
+965 
-977 GHDASVTIDRL
+977 
-988 NSRFLPMPGIVLGSV
+988 
-1003 TAYGW
+1003 
-1008 GIPSGWLLYSDG
+1008 
-1020 TMYGWG
+1020 YGWG

-1044 AASSGMRYGAIGV
+1044 AASSGTRYYAIGV
-1057 YLDPIGSADGFRY
+1057 YLDPI
-1070 GWGIP
+1070 
-1075 SGWLL
+1075 
-1080 YSDGTVYNRTSAAS
+1080 V
-1094 SGMRYGAIG
+1094 
-1103 VYLDPI
+1103 
-1109 GSADGFSQI
+1109 SADGFSQI

-1130 EGNVTDWE
+1130 EGSVTDWA

-1164 TGETDEYGS
+1164 TGDFDNPQS
-1173 VSIWRDASG
+1173 VLIWRDASG
-1182 TEVGRDSDA
+1182 IEVGRDSDA
-1191 FIDAVRFD
+1191 FIDAVRLD
-1199 DNENL
+1199 DSEPL
-1204 IVFANADGTAT
+1204 IMFTNVDGTAT
-1215 VALPLYDPVEYYGDG
+1215 AALPLYDPVEYYGDEDTG
-1230 AADENGTADADGTV
+1230 GTAAPDMSDPDSV
-1244 SDDPVLDELLGM
+1244 SDSMSDWADDTEDNQ
-1256 TGRFDAEGGERQRA
+1256 TRAEGV
-1270 EDAAFADLMD
+1270 AFSDLMD
-1280 ISQREGLGG
+1280 ISQREELGS

-1309 LAEVERNQERVHDQY
+1309 LAEVEHNQERVHDQY

-1332 QSVHAVVD
+1332 QSVRAVVD
-1340 QARSDGVTA
+1340 QARSDGVAA

-1384 DGRNNLEVVDDFLER
+1384 DGRNNLEVVGDFLER

-1438 STYEVTA
+1438 FTYEV
-1445 DQLHAWVEA
+1445 
-1454 YIDDVGWVPFD
+1454 
-1465 VTPTRMVLG
+1465 
-1474 YSASGVQA
+1474 S
-1482 EADSTYEVTADQLHA
+1482 ADQLHA

-1520 ADADDTADTPAAQS
+1520 AEADDTDTSAAP
-1534 GDDADAPVPGDDADA
+1534 GRDDADALLSEGDADA
-1549 ADGDGTTTDD
+1549 ADADNTTTDD
-1559 DTPDSDGNTGEGDG
+1559 DTPDTDGNAGDG
-1573 ATSERQA
+1573 SGTTSAQQTA
-1580 SGAGGTSPATLLA
+1580 DADGLPSPATSLA
-1593 WAVGGIGAVLVI
+1593 WVAGGIGAMLAV
-1605 VALCCLPMLV
+1605 VALCCLPALV

-1627 SGSGSA
+1627 SGTGA
-1633 GERWIAA
+1633 DGERWIAA
-1640 WQEIVDG
+1640 WQEIVD
-1647 AWDNGVR
+1647 
-1654 WGKAETDRD
+1654 
-1663 IARHIA
+1663 
-1669 DLLESG
+1669 S
-1675 LSAGTETVEQVGRI
+1675 
-1689 AVQAMAWDNGVRWG
+1689 AWDNGVRWG

-1784 ASLFRARR
+1784 ASLFRRRG

>member
-103 GNTRTDTVNRGTA
+103 GNTRTDTVNRGTT

-322 AAQPRLHIRA
+322 AAQPRL
-332 QQLLPATSSTDRFVV
+332 
-347 TDGIH
+347 
-352 MADDRASA
+352 
-360 LRLLAA
+360 
-366 VTPAAQPR
+366 
-374 LQPDADRTP
+374 QPDAGRTP
-383 SAVNRTPSDPA
+383 SAANRTPSDP
-394 DAADAADPATPQ
+394 ADAADPATPQ
-406 RAAAIIAAAA
+406 RAAATVAAAA
-416 AVPGHGPVTIAVITS
+416 AVPGHGPITIAVITS

-441 RTAVAGARTLP
+441 RTAVTGARTLP

-540 AAGLMLAAVIAES
+540 AAGLMLAAVIVES

-571 VLLAVVGLTAAGVRI
+571 VLLAVAGLTAAGI
-586 DAGSMLDA
+586 
-594 AGTVPGPSAGG
+594 
-605 GTPGVWDVI
+605 
-614 RLLPDMA
+614 
-621 AATGLT
+621 
-627 AAGVRIDAG
+627 RIDAG

-694 AGDACLIIICAMVA
+694 AGDASLIIVCALAA

-724 ALLPLAALAADYS
+724 ALLPLTALAADYS
-737 LVGHAAAWRQVLL
+737 LVGHAAAWWQVLL
-750 LVVAF
+750 LVVA
-755 VLSLLTVRGTIGV
+755 LLLALLTVRGSIGV
-768 SPPTCAAALAAVT
+768 SPPTCAAVVAAVT

-965 GWLLYSDGTQRF
+965 GWLLYSDGT
-977 GHDASVTIDRL
+977 
-988 NSRFLPMPGIVLGSV
+988 M
-1003 TAYGW
+1003 
-1008 GIPSGWLLYSDG
+1008 
-1020 TMYGWG
+1020 
-1026 IPSGWLLYSDGT
+1026 
-1038 VYNRTS
+1038 
-1044 AASSGMRYGAIGV
+1044 
-1057 YLDPIGSADGFRY
+1057 Y

-1204 IVFANADGTAT
+1204 IVFTNADGTAT

-1280 ISQREGLGG
+1280 ISQREGLGS

-1465 VTPTRMVLG
+1465 VTP
-1474 YSASGVQA
+1474 
-1482 EADSTYEVTADQLHA
+1482 
-1497 WVEAYIDDVGWVPFD
+1497 
-1512 VTPASADD
+1512 ASADD
-1520 ADADDTADTPAAQS
+1520 AEADDTDTPAAP
-1534 GDDADAPVPGDDADA
+1534 GRDDADALLSEGDADA
-1549 ADGDGTTTDD
+1549 ADADNTTTDD
-1559 DTPDSDGNTGEGDG
+1559 DTPDTDGNAGDG
-1573 ATSERQA
+1573 SGTTSAQQTA
-1580 SGAGGTSPATLLA
+1580 DADGLPSPATSLA
-1593 WAVGGIGAVLVI
+1593 WVAGGIGAMLAV
-1605 VALCCLPMLV
+1605 VALCCLPALV

-1627 SGSGSA
+1627 SGTGA
-1633 GERWIAA
+1633 DGERWIAA
-1640 WQEIVDG
+1640 WQEIVDS

-1654 WGKAETDRD
+1654 WGKADTDRD

-1675 LSAGTETVEQVGRI
+1675 LSAGTETIEQVGRI
-1689 AVQAMAWDNGVRWG
+1689 AVQATA
-1703 KAETDRDIARHIADL
+1703 
-1718 LESGL
+1718 
-1723 SAGTETVEQVGRI
+1723 
-1736 AVQAMSAAF
+1736 AAF
-1745 GGTSEHAGDLAP
+1745 GGTSEYAGDLAP
-1757 IVESAVEAMRAANV
+1757 IVESAAETMRAANA
-1771 APWYRRIL
+1771 APRYRRIL

>member
-65 LDLVMTVVQ
+65 LDLAMTVVQ

-195 LPDAAAPSGNQHATD
+195 LPDAAAPSGSQHATD
-210 ARLQGQDRTESTGTI
+210 VRLQGQDRTESTGTV

-233 PNLISWRHSA
+233 PNLIAWRHSA

-266 AAVDQG
+266 TTVDRAA
-272 DGDRG
+272 GDRG
-277 LEGHVIRAQ
+277 FDGHVIRAQ
-286 QLLPATSS
+286 QLLPSMPS
-294 TDRFVVTDG
+294 TNRHVVTDG
-303 IHMADDR
+303 IHMANDY
-310 ASALRLLAAVTP
+310 T
-322 AAQPRLHIRA
+322 
-332 QQLLPATSSTDRFVV
+332 
-347 TDGIH
+347 
-352 MADDRASA
+352 SA

-374 LQPDADRTP
+374 LQPDAGRTP
-383 SAVNRTPSDPA
+383 SAANRTPSDPA
-394 DAADAADPATPQ
+394 DAADSAAPQ
-406 RAAAIIAAAA
+406 RAAATIAAAA
-416 AVPGHGPVTIAVITS
+416 AAPGHGPVTIAVITS

-441 RTAVAGARTLP
+441 RTAIAGARTLP

-472 SGAPTGRRRD
+472 SGAPTGHRRD

-571 VLLAVVGLTAAGVRI
+571 VLLAVAGLTSAGMRI
-586 DAGSMLDA
+586 DVGSVLDA
-594 AGTVPGPSAGG
+594 AGTVPGSSAGG
-605 GTPGVWDVI
+605 ETPGVWDVI
-614 RLLPDMA
+614 RLVPDM
-621 AATGLT
+621 
-627 AAGVRIDAG
+627 V
-636 SMLDAAGTVP
+636 
-646 GPSAGGGTPGV
+646 
-657 WDVIRLLPDMAA
+657 A

-694 AGDACLIIICAMVA
+694 AGDAFLIIVCALAA

-724 ALLPLAALAADYS
+724 ALLPLTALAADYS
-737 LVGHAAAWRQVLL
+737 LVGHTAAWWQVLL

-755 VLSLLTVRGTIGV
+755 VLSLLTVCGTIGV

-781 TLAMALTPA
+781 ALAMALTPA

-841 TLRMTT
+841 TLRMAT

-889 AGMMTPLSLYLT
+889 AGMMTPLSLYLV
-901 IDSMTS
+901 IDSLTGNGTIHNDGTGFS
-907 SGVIYNGGMRFSTTD
+907 VAYSGSV
-922 SGVTLQRFGHDAS
+922 LQRFGHDAR

-955 VTAYGWGIPS
+955 DTA
-965 GWLLYSDGTQRF
+965 
-977 GHDASVTIDRL
+977 
-988 NSRFLPMPGIVLGSV
+988 
-1003 TAYGW
+1003 
-1008 GIPSGWLLYSDG
+1008 
-1020 TMYGWG
+1020 YGWG

-1044 AASSGMRYGAIGV
+1044 AASSGTRYYAIGV
-1057 YLDPIGSADGFRY
+1057 YLDPI
-1070 GWGIP
+1070 
-1075 SGWLL
+1075 
-1080 YSDGTVYNRTSAAS
+1080 V
-1094 SGMRYGAIG
+1094 
-1103 VYLDPI
+1103 
-1109 GSADGFSQI
+1109 SADGFSQI

-1130 EGNVTDWE
+1130 EGSVTDWA

-1164 TGETDEYGS
+1164 TGDFDNPQS
-1173 VSIWRDASG
+1173 VLIWRDASG
-1182 TEVGRDSDA
+1182 IEVGRDSDA
-1191 FIDAVRFD
+1191 FIDAVRLD
-1199 DNENL
+1199 DSEPL
-1204 IVFANADGTAT
+1204 IMFTNVDGTAT
-1215 VALPLYDPVEYYGDG
+1215 AALPLYDPVEYYGDEDTG
-1230 AADENGTADADGTV
+1230 GTAAPDMSDPDSVADSM
-1244 SDDPVLDELLGM
+1244 SDWADDTEDNQ
-1256 TGRFDAEGGERQRA
+1256 TRAEGV
-1270 EDAAFADLMD
+1270 AFSDLMD
-1280 ISQREGLGG
+1280 ISQREELGS

-1296 QVSPADSP
+1296 RASPADSP

-1309 LAEVERNQERVHDQY
+1309 LAEVEHNQERVHDQY
-1324 TALPDDLP
+1324 TVLPDDLP
-1332 QSVHAVVD
+1332 QSVRAVVT
-1340 QARSDGVTA
+1340 QAQSDGVTV
-1349 PASGHDEQIAAMRW
+1349 PASDHDGQIAAMRW
-1363 LVDYFTDPANGFVYT
+1363 LVDYFTDPDNGFVYT

-1384 DGRNNLEVVDDFLER
+1384 DGRNNLEVVGDFLER
-1399 RSGYCSHYASAL
+1399 RSGYCTHYASAL

-1438 STYEVTA
+1438 FTYEV
-1445 DQLHAWVEA
+1445 
-1454 YIDDVGWVPFD
+1454 
-1465 VTPTRMVLG
+1465 
-1474 YSASGVQA
+1474 S
-1482 EADSTYEVTADQLHA
+1482 ADQLHA

-1520 ADADDTADTPAAQS
+1520 AEADDTDTPAAP
-1534 GDDADAPVPGDDADA
+1534 GRDDADALLSEGDADA
-1549 ADGDGTTTDD
+1549 ADADNTTTDD
-1559 DTPDSDGNTGEGDG
+1559 DTPDTDGNAGDG
-1573 ATSERQA
+1573 SGTTSAQQTA
-1580 SGAGGTSPATLLA
+1580 DADGLPSPATSLA
-1593 WAVGGIGAVLVI
+1593 WVAGGIGAMLAV
-1605 VALCCLPMLV
+1605 VALCCLPALV

-1627 SGSGSA
+1627 SGTGA
-1633 GERWIAA
+1633 DGERWIAA
-1640 WQEIVDG
+1640 WQEIVD
-1647 AWDNGVR
+1647 
-1654 WGKAETDRD
+1654 
-1663 IARHIA
+1663 
-1669 DLLESG
+1669 S
-1675 LSAGTETVEQVGRI
+1675 
-1689 AVQAMAWDNGVRWG
+1689 AWDNGVRWG

-1784 ASLFRARR
+1784 ASLFRRRG

>member
-1 MGIRHGV
+1 MGIRRGKA
-8 TGGTRPRRAH
+8 GRIRPRRAH
-18 WCRFTLIRPS
+18 WCRFALIRPS
-28 IGGWVLIPVAVAVWY
+28 VGGWAMIPVAVAVWY

-74 GVLIATSPLLPVDAD
+74 GVLIATSSLP
-89 AIPADVTRARTDTA
+89 PT
-103 GNTRTDTVNRGTA
+103 
-116 RAVVRRPLDWRG
+116 
-128 LMLPAHPVA
+128 HPTT

-146 DGQRL
+146 DGHRL
-151 ERVVGL
+151 ERYVGM

-166 RVARIIRWRSPMRL
+166 RVARVVRWRSPMRL

-195 LPDAAAPSGNQHATD
+195 LPDAAAPSGSQHATD
-210 ARLQGQDRTESTGTI
+210 ARLQGQDRTESTGTV

-233 PNLISWRHSA
+233 PNLIAWRHSA

-253 GRDTRA
+253 GRDTRT

-266 AAVDQG
+266 TAVDRAA
-272 DGDRG
+272 GDRG
-277 LEGHVIRAQ
+277 FDGHVIRAQ
-286 QLLPATSS
+286 QLLPSMPA
-294 TDRFVVTDG
+294 TDRLVVTDG
-303 IHMADDR
+303 THVANDH
-310 ASALRLLAAVTP
+310 T
-322 AAQPRLHIRA
+322 
-332 QQLLPATSSTDRFVV
+332 
-347 TDGIH
+347 
-352 MADDRASA
+352 SA

-374 LQPDADRTP
+374 LQPDAGRTP
-383 SAVNRTPSDPA
+383 SAANRMPSDP
-394 DAADAADPATPQ
+394 ADAADPATPQ

-441 RTAVAGARTLP
+441 RTAAAGARTLP

-571 VLLAVVGLTAAGVRI
+571 VLLAVAGLTAAGIRI
-586 DAGSMLDA
+586 DAGSVLDA
-594 AGTVPGPSAGG
+594 AGTVPRPSAGG
-605 GTPGVWDVI
+605 GTPGMWDVI
-614 RLLPDMA
+614 RL
-621 AATGLT
+621 
-627 AAGVRIDAG
+627 V
-636 SMLDAAGTVP
+636 
-646 GPSAGGGTPGV
+646 
-657 WDVIRLLPDMAA
+657 PDMAA

-694 AGDACLIIICAMVA
+694 AGDAFLIIVCALAA

-781 TLAMALTPA
+781 ALAMALTPA

-827 SRAVVLTYESGTPL
+827 SHAVALTYESGTPL
-841 TLRMTT
+841 TLRMAT

-889 AGMMTPLSLYLT
+889 VGMMTPLPLYLIVSYLTRGGETHGLLGDGTPYSEFAFSPQHFVNYAT
-901 IDSMTS
+901 I
-907 SGVIYNGGMRFSTTD
+907 
-922 SGVTLQRFGHDAS
+922 
-935 VTIDRLNSRFLPMP
+935 TIDRLNSRFLPMP
-949 GIVLGS
+949 GIINPNSLQFGS
-955 VTAYGWGIPS
+955 STHT
-965 GWLLYSDGTQRF
+965 GWLC
-977 GHDASVTIDRL
+977 
-988 NSRFLPMPGIVLGSV
+988 
-1003 TAYGW
+1003 
-1008 GIPSGWLLYSDG
+1008 
-1020 TMYGWG
+1020 
-1026 IPSGWLLYSDGT
+1026 YSDGT
-1038 VYNRTS
+1038 VYNRTTI
-1044 AASSGMRYGAIGV
+1044 AAQGTRYYAEGL
-1057 YLDPIGSADGFRY
+1057 YLDPIGADDGF
-1070 GWGIP
+1070 
-1075 SGWLL
+1075 
-1080 YSDGTVYNRTSAAS
+1080 A
-1094 SGMRYGAIG
+1094 
-1103 VYLDPI
+1103 
-1109 GSADGFSQI
+1109 QI
-1118 DAVDAWRDQNLG
+1118 DSLDDWREQLLDMEQSP
-1130 EGNVTDWE
+1130 DWP
-1138 TRTRARL
+1138 TRTQARL
-1145 RYIAEGNAR
+1145 RYIAAGNAR
-1154 QVNGWMLIPV
+1154 QVNGWMLIPL
-1164 TGETDEYGS
+1164 TGDFDNPQS
-1173 VSIWRDASG
+1173 VLIWRDAAG
-1182 TEVGRDSDA
+1182 NEVSLDNEE
-1191 FIDAVRFD
+1191 FTDAVQLSG
-1199 DNENL
+1199 NESL
-1204 IVFANADGTAT
+1204 IVFQGSGNTAT
-1215 VALPLYDPVEYYGDG
+1215 AALPLYDPSEYYRD
-1230 AADENGTADADGTV
+1230 GTASEDSAASEDGTV
-1244 SDDPVLDELLGM
+1244 SGDGVVSSDPVLDELLGM
-1256 TGRFDAEGGERQRA
+1256 TGRFNAESGERQRA
-1270 EDAAFADLMD
+1270 EEAAFADLQD
-1280 ISQREGLGG
+1280 ISQREGLSD
-1289 SGMMIYQ
+1289 SGVMIYDGLAP
-1296 QVSPADSP
+1296 VASPADSP

-1309 LAEVERNQERVHDQY
+1309 LAEVEHNQERVHDQY
-1324 TALPDDLP
+1324 TVLPDDLP
-1332 QSVHAVVD
+1332 QSVRAVVT
-1340 QARSDGVTA
+1340 QAQSDGVTV
-1349 PASGHDEQIAAMRW
+1349 PASDHDGQIAAMRW
-1363 LVDYFTDPANGFVYT
+1363 LVDYFTDPDNGFVYT

-1384 DGRNNLEVVDDFLER
+1384 DGRNNLEVVGDFLER
-1399 RSGYCSHYASAL
+1399 RSGYCTHYASAL

-1438 STYEVTA
+1438 FTYEV
-1445 DQLHAWVEA
+1445 
-1454 YIDDVGWVPFD
+1454 
-1465 VTPTRMVLG
+1465 
-1474 YSASGVQA
+1474 S
-1482 EADSTYEVTADQLHA
+1482 ADQLHA

-1512 VTPASADD
+1512 VTPASTDD

-1534 GDDADAPVPGDDADA
+1534 GDDTDAPVPEDDADA

-1559 DTPDSDGNTGEGDG
+1559 NTTDSDGNTGEDG
-1573 ATSERQA
+1573 EATSEQQA
-1580 SGAGGTSPATLLA
+1580 LGTSDTSPATLLA
-1593 WAVGGIGAVLVI
+1593 WAVGGIGVVLAVT
-1605 VALCCLPMLV
+1605 ALCCLPMLV

-1627 SGSGSA
+1627 SGTGID

-1640 WQEIVDG
+1640 WQEIVDS

-1654 WGKAETDRD
+1654 WGKADTDRD
-1663 IARHIA
+1663 IARRIA

-1675 LSAGTETVEQVGRI
+1675 SSAGTETIEQVGRI
-1689 AVQAMAWDNGVRWG
+1689 AAQATA
-1703 KAETDRDIARHIADL
+1703 
-1718 LESGL
+1718 
-1723 SAGTETVEQVGRI
+1723 
-1736 AVQAMSAAF
+1736 AAF

-1757 IVESAVEAMRAANV
+1757 IVESAAETMRAANA

>member
-1 MGIRHGV
+1 MGIRRGKA
-8 TGGTRPRRAH
+8 GRIRPRRAH
-18 WCRFTLIRPS
+18 WCRFALIRPS
-28 IGGWVLIPVAVAVWY
+28 VGGWAMIPVAVAVWY

-51 TLVAAALTLTAAWG
+51 TLAAAALTLTAAWG

-74 GVLIATSPLLPVDAD
+74 GVLIATSSLP
-89 AIPADVTRARTDTA
+89 PT
-103 GNTRTDTVNRGTA
+103 
-116 RAVVRRPLDWRG
+116 
-128 LMLPAHPVA
+128 HPTT

-146 DGQRL
+146 DGHRL
-151 ERVVGL
+151 ERYVGM

-166 RVARIIRWRSPMRL
+166 RVARVVRWRSPMRL

-195 LPDAAAPSGNQHATD
+195 LPDAAAPSGSQHATD
-210 ARLQGQDRTESTGTI
+210 ARLQGQDRTESTGTV

-233 PNLISWRHSA
+233 PNLIAWRHSA

-253 GRDTRA
+253 GRDTHA

-266 AAVDQG
+266 TTVDRAA
-272 DGDRG
+272 GDRG
-277 LEGHVIRAQ
+277 FDGHVIRAQ
-286 QLLPATSS
+286 QLLPSMPS
-294 TDRFVVTDG
+294 TNRLVVTDG
-303 IHMADDR
+303 IHMANDY
-310 ASALRLLAAVTP
+310 T
-322 AAQPRLHIRA
+322 
-332 QQLLPATSSTDRFVV
+332 
-347 TDGIH
+347 
-352 MADDRASA
+352 SA

-374 LQPDADRTP
+374 LQPDAGRTP
-383 SAVNRTPSDPA
+383 SAANRTPSDPA
-394 DAADAADPATPQ
+394 GNADPSTMQRMAATV
-406 RAAAIIAAAA
+406 AEAA

-482 RSPVIDARDRSR
+482 RSPVIDARNRSR

-571 VLLAVVGLTAAGVRI
+571 VLLAVTGLTAAGIRI
-586 DAGSMLDA
+586 DVGSVLDA
-594 AGTVPGPSAGG
+594 AGTVPGSSAGG
-605 GTPGVWDVI
+605 ETPGVWDVI
-614 RLLPDMA
+614 RLVPDMA
-621 AATGLT
+621 A
-627 AAGVRIDAG
+627 
-636 SMLDAAGTVP
+636 S
-646 GPSAGGGTPGV
+646 
-657 WDVIRLLPDMAA
+657 
-669 ATVQGAAT
+669 TVQGAAT

-694 AGDACLIIICAMVA
+694 AGDAFLIIVCVLAA

-724 ALLPLAALAADYS
+724 ALLPLTALAADYS
-737 LVGHAAAWRQVLL
+737 LVGHAAAWWQVLL

-755 VLSLLTVRGTIGV
+755 VLSLLTARGTIGV
-768 SPPTCAAALAAVT
+768 PPAVCASAVAAVT
-781 TLAMALTPA
+781 ALAMALTPA

-841 TLRMTT
+841 TLRMAT

-889 AGMMTPLSLYLT
+889 AGMMTPLSLYLIVSYLTRGGETHGLLGDGTPYSEFAFSPQHFVNYAT
-901 IDSMTS
+901 I
-907 SGVIYNGGMRFSTTD
+907 
-922 SGVTLQRFGHDAS
+922 
-935 VTIDRLNSRFLPMP
+935 TIDRLNSRFLPMP
-949 GIVLGS
+949 GIINPNSLQFGS
-955 VTAYGWGIPS
+955 SIHT
-965 GWLLYSDGTQRF
+965 GWLC
-977 GHDASVTIDRL
+977 
-988 NSRFLPMPGIVLGSV
+988 
-1003 TAYGW
+1003 
-1008 GIPSGWLLYSDG
+1008 
-1020 TMYGWG
+1020 
-1026 IPSGWLLYSDGT
+1026 YSDGT
-1038 VYNRTS
+1038 VYNRTTV
-1044 AASSGMRYGAIGV
+1044 AAQGTRYYAEGLYPDLIGA
-1057 YLDPIGSADGFRY
+1057 DDGF
-1070 GWGIP
+1070 
-1075 SGWLL
+1075 
-1080 YSDGTVYNRTSAAS
+1080 A
-1094 SGMRYGAIG
+1094 
-1103 VYLDPI
+1103 
-1109 GSADGFSQI
+1109 QI
-1118 DAVDAWRDQNLG
+1118 DSLDDWREQLLDMEQSP
-1130 EGNVTDWE
+1130 DWP
-1138 TRTRARL
+1138 TRTAARL
-1145 RYIAEGNAR
+1145 RYIAAGNAR
-1154 QVNGWMLIPV
+1154 QVNGWMLIPL
-1164 TGETDEYGS
+1164 TGDFDNPQS
-1173 VSIWRDASG
+1173 ALIWRDAAG
-1182 TEVGRDSDA
+1182 NEVSRDNEE
-1191 FIDAVRFD
+1191 FTDAVQLSSD
-1199 DNENL
+1199 ESL
-1204 IVFANADGTAT
+1204 IVFQGNGNTAT
-1215 VALPLYDPVEYYGDG
+1215 AALPLYDPSEYYGDG
-1230 AADENGTADADGTV
+1230 AASEDGAVDEDGTV
-1244 SDDPVLDELLGM
+1244 SGDGAVSSDPVLDELLGM
-1256 TGRFDAEGGERQRA
+1256 TGRFNAEGGERQRA
-1270 EDAAFADLMD
+1270 EEAAFADLQD
-1280 ISQREGLGG
+1280 ISQREGLGD
-1289 SGMMIYQ
+1289 SGVMIYDGLAPV
-1296 QVSPADSP
+1296 VSPADSP

-1332 QSVHAVVD
+1332 QSVHAVVT
-1340 QARSDGVTA
+1340 QAQSDGVTV
-1349 PASGHDEQIAAMRW
+1349 PAADHDEQIAAMRW
-1363 LVDYFTDPANGFVYT
+1363 LVDYFTDPDNGFVYT

-1384 DGRNNLEVVDDFLER
+1384 DGRNNLEVVGDFLER

-1438 STYEVTA
+1438 
-1445 DQLHAWVEA
+1445 
-1454 YIDDVGWVPFD
+1454 F
-1465 VTPTRMVLG
+1465 
-1474 YSASGVQA
+1474 
-1482 EADSTYEVTADQLHA
+1482 TYEVTADQLHA

-1512 VTPASADD
+1512 VTPASTDD

-1534 GDDADAPVPGDDADA
+1534 GDDTDAPVPEDDADA

-1559 DTPDSDGNTGEGDG
+1559 DTTDSDGNTGEDG
-1573 ATSERQA
+1573 EATSEQQA
-1580 SGAGGTSPATLLA
+1580 LGTSDTSPATLLA
-1593 WAVGGIGAVLVI
+1593 WVAGGIGAVLAV
-1605 VALCCLPMLV
+1605 VALCCLPALV
-1615 RRRRRRRRLRIA
+1615 RRRRRRRRLHIA
-1627 SGSGSA
+1627 SGTGID

-1640 WQEIVDG
+1640 WREIADS

-1654 WGKAETDRD
+1654 WGKAETDCD
-1663 IARHIA
+1663 IVRRIT
-1669 DLLESG
+1669 DRLESG
-1675 LSAGTETVEQVGRI
+1675 SSAGTETIEQVGRI
-1689 AVQAMAWDNGVRWG
+1689 AVQATA
-1703 KAETDRDIARHIADL
+1703 
-1718 LESGL
+1718 
-1723 SAGTETVEQVGRI
+1723 
-1736 AVQAMSAAF
+1736 AAF

-1757 IVESAVEAMRAANV
+1757 IVESAVEAMRAANA
-1771 APWYRRIL
+1771 APRYRRIL

>member
-1 MGIRHGV
+1 MGIRRGKA
-8 TGGTRPRRAH
+8 GRIRPRRAH
-18 WCRFTLIRPS
+18 WCRFALIRPS
-28 IGGWVLIPVAVAVWY
+28 VGGWAMIPVAVAVWY

-74 GVLIATSPLLPVDAD
+74 GVLIATSPLPSTHSA
-89 AIPADVTRARTDTA
+89 
-103 GNTRTDTVNRGTA
+103 
-116 RAVVRRPLDWRG
+116 
-128 LMLPAHPVA
+128 A
-137 TVQIERLDA
+137 TVQIEQLDA
-146 DGQRL
+146 DGHRL
-151 ERVVGL
+151 ERYVGM

-166 RVARIIRWRSPMRL
+166 RVAQVIRWRSPMRL

-195 LPDAAAPSGNQHATD
+195 LPDAAAPSGSQHATD
-210 ARLQGQDRTESTGTI
+210 ARLQGQDRTESTGTV

-233 PNLISWRHSA
+233 PNLIAWRHSA

-259 TLIIVLD
+259 TLIIVID
-266 AAVDQG
+266 TTVDRAA
-272 DGDRG
+272 GDRG
-277 LEGHVIRAQ
+277 FDGHVIRAQ
-286 QLLPATSS
+286 QLLPSMPSAN
-294 TDRFVVTDG
+294 RLVVTDG
-303 IHMADDR
+303 IHMANDY
-310 ASALRLLAAVTP
+310 T
-322 AAQPRLHIRA
+322 
-332 QQLLPATSSTDRFVV
+332 
-347 TDGIH
+347 
-352 MADDRASA
+352 SA

-374 LQPDADRTP
+374 LQPDADRSP
-383 SAVNRTPSDPA
+383 SAANRMPSDL
-394 DAADAADPATPQ
+394 ADAADPATPQ
-406 RAAAIIAAAA
+406 RAAATIAAAA
-416 AVPGHGPVTIAVITS
+416 AAPGHGPVTIAVITS

-571 VLLAVVGLTAAGVRI
+571 VLLAVAGLTAAGVRI
-586 DAGSMLDA
+586 DVGSMLDT
-594 AGTVPGPSAGG
+594 AGTASEASAGG
-605 GTPGVWDVI
+605 GTPGMWDVI
-614 RLLPDMA
+614 RL
-621 AATGLT
+621 
-627 AAGVRIDAG
+627 V
-636 SMLDAAGTVP
+636 
-646 GPSAGGGTPGV
+646 
-657 WDVIRLLPDMAA
+657 PDMAA

-694 AGDACLIIICAMVA
+694 AGDAFLIIVCALAA

-724 ALLPLAALAADYS
+724 ALLPLTALAADYS
-737 LVGHAAAWRQVLL
+737 LVGHAAAWWQVLL

-755 VLSLLTVRGTIGV
+755 LLALLTVRGSIGV
-768 SPPTCAAALAAVT
+768 SPPTCAAVVAAVT

-841 TLRMTT
+841 TLRMAT

-889 AGMMTPLSLYLT
+889 AGMMTPLSLYLIVSYLTRGGETHGLLGDGTPYSEFAFSPQHFVNYAT
-901 IDSMTS
+901 I
-907 SGVIYNGGMRFSTTD
+907 
-922 SGVTLQRFGHDAS
+922 
-935 VTIDRLNSRFLPMP
+935 TIDRLNSRFLPMP
-949 GIVLGS
+949 GIINPNSLQFGS
-955 VTAYGWGIPS
+955 SIHT
-965 GWLLYSDGTQRF
+965 GWLC
-977 GHDASVTIDRL
+977 
-988 NSRFLPMPGIVLGSV
+988 
-1003 TAYGW
+1003 
-1008 GIPSGWLLYSDG
+1008 
-1020 TMYGWG
+1020 
-1026 IPSGWLLYSDGT
+1026 YSDGT
-1038 VYNRTS
+1038 VYNRTTV
-1044 AASSGMRYGAIGV
+1044 AAQGTRYYAEGL
-1057 YLDPIGSADGFRY
+1057 YLDPIGADDGF
-1070 GWGIP
+1070 
-1075 SGWLL
+1075 
-1080 YSDGTVYNRTSAAS
+1080 A
-1094 SGMRYGAIG
+1094 
-1103 VYLDPI
+1103 
-1109 GSADGFSQI
+1109 QI
-1118 DAVDAWRDQNLG
+1118 DSLDDWREQLLDMEQSP
-1130 EGNVTDWE
+1130 DWP
-1138 TRTRARL
+1138 TRTQARL
-1145 RYIAEGNAR
+1145 RYIAAGNAR
-1154 QVNGWMLIPV
+1154 QVNGWMLIPL
-1164 TGETDEYGS
+1164 TGDFDNPQS
-1173 VSIWRDASG
+1173 VLIWRDAAG
-1182 TEVGRDSDA
+1182 NEVSLDNEE
-1191 FIDAVRFD
+1191 FTDAVQLSGD
-1199 DNENL
+1199 ESL
-1204 IVFANADGTAT
+1204 IVFQGSGNTAT
-1215 VALPLYDPVEYYGDG
+1215 AALPLYDPSEYYRD
-1230 AADENGTADADGTV
+1230 GTASEDSAASEDGTV
-1244 SDDPVLDELLGM
+1244 FGDGVVSSDPVLDELLGM
-1256 TGRFDAEGGERQRA
+1256 TGRFSAESSERQRA
-1270 EDAAFADLMD
+1270 EEAAFADLQD
-1280 ISQREGLGG
+1280 ISQREGLSD
-1289 SGMMIYQ
+1289 SGVMIYDGLAP
-1296 QVSPADSP
+1296 VASPADSP

-1332 QSVHAVVD
+1332 QSVRAVVD
-1340 QARSDGVTA
+1340 QARSDGVAA

-1384 DGRNNLEVVDDFLER
+1384 DGRNNLEVVGDFLER

-1438 STYEVTA
+1438 
-1445 DQLHAWVEA
+1445 
-1454 YIDDVGWVPFD
+1454 F
-1465 VTPTRMVLG
+1465 
-1474 YSASGVQA
+1474 
-1482 EADSTYEVTADQLHA
+1482 TYEVTADQLHA

-1520 ADADDTADTPAAQS
+1520 AEADDTDTPAAP
-1534 GDDADAPVPGDDADA
+1534 GRDDADALLSEGDADA
-1549 ADGDGTTTDD
+1549 ADADNTTTDG
-1559 DTPDSDGNTGEGDG
+1559 DTLDTDGNAGDDSG
-1573 ATSERQA
+1573 TTSAQQTA
-1580 SGAGGTSPATLLA
+1580 DADGSPSPATSLA
-1593 WAVGGIGAVLVI
+1593 WVAGGIGAVLAVT
-1605 VALCCLPMLV
+1605 ALCCPPMLV

-1627 SGSGSA
+1627 SGTGID

-1640 WQEIVDG
+1640 WREITDS
-1647 AWDNGVR
+1647 AWDNGMR
-1654 WGKAETDRD
+1654 WGKADTDRD

-1675 LSAGTETVEQVGRI
+1675 LSAGTET
-1689 AVQAMAWDNGVRWG
+1689 
-1703 KAETDRDIARHIADL
+1703 
-1718 LESGL
+1718 
-1723 SAGTETVEQVGRI
+1723 TETVEQVGRI
-1736 AVQAMSAAF
+1736 AAQATAAAF

-1757 IVESAVEAMRAANV
+1757 IVESAVEAMRAANAV
-1771 APWYRRIL
+1771 PRYRRIL

>member
-243 HRGTLMTRES
+243 HRGTLMARES

-322 AAQPRLHIRA
+322 AAQPRL
-332 QQLLPATSSTDRFVV
+332 
-347 TDGIH
+347 
-352 MADDRASA
+352 
-360 LRLLAA
+360 
-366 VTPAAQPR
+366 
-374 LQPDADRTP
+374 QPDADRTP

-394 DAADAADPATPQ
+394 DAADAADSAAPQ
-406 RAAAIIAAAA
+406 RAAATIAAAA
-416 AVPGHGPVTIAVITS
+416 AAPGHGPVTIAVITS

-441 RTAVAGARTLP
+441 RTAIAGARTLP

-472 SGAPTGRRRD
+472 SGAPTGHRRD

-571 VLLAVVGLTAAGVRI
+571 VLLAVAGLTSAGMRI
-586 DAGSMLDA
+586 DVGSVLDA
-594 AGTVPGPSAGG
+594 AGTVPGSSAGG
-605 GTPGVWDVI
+605 ETPGVWDVI
-614 RLLPDMA
+614 RLVPDM
-621 AATGLT
+621 
-627 AAGVRIDAG
+627 V
-636 SMLDAAGTVP
+636 
-646 GPSAGGGTPGV
+646 
-657 WDVIRLLPDMAA
+657 A

-694 AGDACLIIICAMVA
+694 AGDAFLIIVCALAA

-724 ALLPLAALAADYS
+724 ALLPLTALAADYS
-737 LVGHAAAWRQVLL
+737 LVGHTAAWWQVLL

-755 VLSLLTVRGTIGV
+755 VLSLLTVCGTIGV

-781 TLAMALTPA
+781 ALAMALTPA

-841 TLRMTT
+841 TLRMAT

-889 AGMMTPLSLYLT
+889 AGMMTPLSLYLV
-901 IDSMTS
+901 IDSLTGNGTIHNDGTGFS
-907 SGVIYNGGMRFSTTD
+907 VAYSGSV
-922 SGVTLQRFGHDAS
+922 LQRFGHDAR

-955 VTAYGWGIPS
+955 DTA
-965 GWLLYSDGTQRF
+965 
-977 GHDASVTIDRL
+977 
-988 NSRFLPMPGIVLGSV
+988 
-1003 TAYGW
+1003 
-1008 GIPSGWLLYSDG
+1008 
-1020 TMYGWG
+1020 YGWG

-1044 AASSGMRYGAIGV
+1044 AASSGTRYYAIGV
-1057 YLDPIGSADGFRY
+1057 YLDPI
-1070 GWGIP
+1070 
-1075 SGWLL
+1075 
-1080 YSDGTVYNRTSAAS
+1080 V
-1094 SGMRYGAIG
+1094 
-1103 VYLDPI
+1103 
-1109 GSADGFSQI
+1109 SADGFSQI

-1130 EGNVTDWE
+1130 EGSVTDWA

-1154 QVNGWMLIPV
+1154 QINGWMLIPV
-1164 TGETDEYGS
+1164 TGDFDNPQS
-1173 VSIWRDASG
+1173 VLIWRDASG
-1182 TEVGRDSDA
+1182 IEVGRDSDA
-1191 FIDAVRFD
+1191 FIDAVRLD
-1199 DNENL
+1199 DSEPL
-1204 IVFANADGTAT
+1204 IMFTNVDGTAT
-1215 VALPLYDPVEYYGDG
+1215 AALPLYDPVEYYGDEDTG
-1230 AADENGTADADGTV
+1230 GTAAPDMSDPDSVADSM
-1244 SDDPVLDELLGM
+1244 SDWADDTEDNQ
-1256 TGRFDAEGGERQRA
+1256 TRAEGV
-1270 EDAAFADLMD
+1270 AFSDLMD
-1280 ISQREGLGG
+1280 ISQREELGS

-1296 QVSPADSP
+1296 RASPADSP

-1309 LAEVERNQERVHDQY
+1309 LAEVEHNQERVHDQY

-1332 QSVHAVVD
+1332 QSVRAVVD
-1340 QARSDGVTA
+1340 QARSDGVAA

-1438 STYEVTA
+1438 
-1445 DQLHAWVEA
+1445 
-1454 YIDDVGWVPFD
+1454 F
-1465 VTPTRMVLG
+1465 
-1474 YSASGVQA
+1474 
-1482 EADSTYEVTADQLHA
+1482 TYEVTADQLHA

-1549 ADGDGTTTDD
+1549 ADGDGATTDD
-1559 DTPDSDGNTGEGDG
+1559 DTPDTDGNTRDDE
-1573 ATSERQA
+1573 ATSEQRA
-1580 SGAGGTSPATLLA
+1580 SGTGVTSPAASLA
-1593 WAVGGIGAVLVI
+1593 WVVGGIGAVLVI

-1689 AVQAMAWDNGVRWG
+1689 AVQAM
-1703 KAETDRDIARHIADL
+1703 
-1718 LESGL
+1718 
-1723 SAGTETVEQVGRI
+1723 
-1736 AVQAMSAAF
+1736 SAAF

-1757 IVESAVEAMRAANV
+1757 IVESAAETMRAANA

>member
-1 MGIRHGV
+1 MGIRRGKA
-8 TGGTRPRRAH
+8 GRIRPRRAH
-18 WCRFTLIRPS
+18 WRRFALIRPS
-28 IGGWVLIPVAVAVWY
+28 VGGWVLIPVAVAVWY

-74 GVLIATSPLLPVDAD
+74 GVLIATSPLPSIDAD
-89 AIPADVTRARTDTA
+89 LIPADGAH
-103 GNTRTDTVNRGTA
+103 A
-116 RAVVRRPLDWRG
+116 RAGAGGSDIAEGAVRRTLDWRG
-128 LMLPAHPVA
+128 LIAPTHPTT

-146 DGQRL
+146 DGHRL
-151 ERVVGL
+151 ERYVGM

-195 LPDAAAPSGNQHATD
+195 LPDAAAPSGSQHAAD

-266 AAVDQG
+266 TTVDRAA
-272 DGDRG
+272 GDRG
-277 LEGHVIRAQ
+277 FDGHVIRAQ
-286 QLLPATSS
+286 QLLPSMPA
-294 TDRFVVTDG
+294 TDRLVVTDG
-303 IHMADDR
+303 THVANDHT
-310 ASALRLLAAVTP
+310 SALRLLAAVTP
-322 AAQPRLHIRA
+322 
-332 QQLLPATSSTDRFVV
+332 
-347 TDGIH
+347 DG
-352 MADDRASA
+352 
-360 LRLLAA
+360 
-366 VTPAAQPR
+366 QPR
-374 LQPDADRTP
+374 LQPDADRSP
-383 SAVNRTPSDPA
+383 SAANRMPSDP
-394 DAADAADPATPQ
+394 ADAADPATPQ

-441 RTAVAGARTLP
+441 RTAIAGARTLP

-472 SGAPTGRRRD
+472 SSAPAGHRRD
-482 RSPVIDARDRSR
+482 RSPVIDARDRTRGSR
-494 GIHAQDNPP
+494 AQGNPP
-503 SPTVALRLV
+503 SPTMAMRLI
-512 RVGVLAAY
+512 RVGVLAVYA
-520 VALTIMGA
+520 ALTIMGA

-540 AAGLMLAAVIAES
+540 AAGLMLAAVIVES
-553 SIPSRT
+553 SVLSRT

-571 VLLAVVGLTAAGVRI
+571 VLLAVAGLTSAGMRI
-586 DAGSMLDA
+586 DVGSVLDA
-594 AGTVPGPSAGG
+594 AGTASEASAGG
-605 GTPGVWDVI
+605 GTPG
-614 RLLPDMA
+614 M
-621 AATGLT
+621 
-627 AAGVRIDAG
+627 
-636 SMLDAAGTVP
+636 
-646 GPSAGGGTPGV
+646 

-724 ALLPLAALAADYS
+724 ALLPLTALAADYS
-737 LVGHAAAWRQVLL
+737 LVGHAADWWQVLL

-755 VLSLLTVRGTIGV
+755 VLSLLTVRGAIGV
-768 SPPTCAAALAAVT
+768 SPPTCAVVVAAVT

-841 TLRMTT
+841 TLRMAT

-889 AGMMTPLSLYLT
+889 TGMMTPLPLYLV
-901 IDSMTS
+901 IDSLTGNGTIHNDGTGFS
-907 SGVIYNGGMRFSTTD
+907 VAYSGSV
-922 SGVTLQRFGHDAS
+922 LQRLGHDAR

-955 VTAYGWGIPS
+955 DTA
-965 GWLLYSDGTQRF
+965 
-977 GHDASVTIDRL
+977 
-988 NSRFLPMPGIVLGSV
+988 
-1003 TAYGW
+1003 
-1008 GIPSGWLLYSDG
+1008 
-1020 TMYGWG
+1020 YGWG

-1044 AASSGMRYGAIGV
+1044 AASSGTRYYAIGV
-1057 YLDPIGSADGFRY
+1057 YLDPI
-1070 GWGIP
+1070 
-1075 SGWLL
+1075 
-1080 YSDGTVYNRTSAAS
+1080 V
-1094 SGMRYGAIG
+1094 
-1103 VYLDPI
+1103 
-1109 GSADGFSQI
+1109 SADGFSQI

-1204 IVFANADGTAT
+1204 IVFTNADGTAT

-1280 ISQREGLGG
+1280 ISQREGLGS

-1309 LAEVERNQERVHDQY
+1309 LAEVEHNQERVHDQY

-1332 QSVHAVVD
+1332 QSVRAVVD
-1340 QARSDGVTA
+1340 QARSDGVTV
-1349 PASGHDEQIAAMRW
+1349 PASDHDEQIAAMRW
-1363 LVDYFTDPANGFVYT
+1363 LVDYFTDPDNGFVYT

-1384 DGRNNLEVVDDFLER
+1384 DGRNNLEVVGDFLER

-1438 STYEVTA
+1438 
-1445 DQLHAWVEA
+1445 
-1454 YIDDVGWVPFD
+1454 F
-1465 VTPTRMVLG
+1465 
-1474 YSASGVQA
+1474 
-1482 EADSTYEVTADQLHA
+1482 TYEVTADQLHA

-1512 VTPASADD
+1512 VTPASTDD

-1534 GDDADAPVPGDDADA
+1534 GDDTDAPVPEDDADA

-1559 DTPDSDGNTGEGDG
+1559 DTTDSDGNTGEDG
-1573 ATSERQA
+1573 EATSEQQA
-1580 SGAGGTSPATLLA
+1580 LGTSDTSPATLLA
-1593 WAVGGIGAVLVI
+1593 WAVGGIGVVLAVT
-1605 VALCCLPMLV
+1605 ALCCLPMLV

-1627 SGSGSA
+1627 SGTGA
-1633 GERWIAA
+1633 DGGRWIAA
-1640 WQEIVDG
+1640 WQEIVDS

-1663 IARHIA
+1663 IVRRIT
-1669 DLLESG
+1669 DRLESG
-1675 LSAGTETVEQVGRI
+1675 SSAGTETVEQINRI
-1689 AVQAMAWDNGVRWG
+1689 AA
-1703 KAETDRDIARHIADL
+1703 
-1718 LESGL
+1718 
-1723 SAGTETVEQVGRI
+1723 
-1736 AVQAMSAAF
+1736 QAMSAAF

-1757 IVESAVEAMRAANV
+1757 IVESAVEAMRAANAV
-1771 APWYRRIL
+1771 PRYRRIL

>member
-74 GVLIATSPLLPVDAD
+74 GVLIATSPLP
-89 AIPADVTRARTDTA
+89 PT
-103 GNTRTDTVNRGTA
+103 
-116 RAVVRRPLDWRG
+116 
-128 LMLPAHPVA
+128 HPTT

-146 DGQRL
+146 DGHRL
-151 ERVVGL
+151 ERYVGL

-166 RVARIIRWRSPMRL
+166 RVAQVIRWRSPMRL

-195 LPDAAAPSGNQHATD
+195 LPDAAAPSGSQHATD
-210 ARLQGQDRTESTGTI
+210 ARLQGQDRTESTGTV

-233 PNLISWRHSA
+233 PNLIAWRHSA

-266 AAVDQG
+266 TAVDWAS
-272 DGDRG
+272 GDRG
-277 LEGHVIRAQ
+277 LDGHVIRAQ
-286 QLLPATSS
+286 QLLPSMPATN
-294 TDRFVVTDG
+294 RLVVTDG
-303 IHMADDR
+303 NHVANDY
-310 ASALRLLAAVTP
+310 T
-322 AAQPRLHIRA
+322 
-332 QQLLPATSSTDRFVV
+332 
-347 TDGIH
+347 
-352 MADDRASA
+352 SA

-394 DAADAADPATPQ
+394 DAADAADSAAPQ
-406 RAAAIIAAAA
+406 RAAATIAAAA
-416 AVPGHGPVTIAVITS
+416 AAPGHGPVTIAVITS

-441 RTAVAGARTLP
+441 RTAIAGARTLP

-472 SGAPTGRRRD
+472 SSAPAGHRRD
-482 RSPVIDARDRSR
+482 RSPVIDARDRTRGSR
-494 GIHAQDNPP
+494 AQGNPP
-503 SPTVALRLV
+503 SPTMAMRLI
-512 RVGVLAAY
+512 RVGVLAVYA
-520 VALTIMGA
+520 ALTIMGA
-528 AGLADANGWWPW
+528 AGLADAGGWWPW
-540 AAGLMLAAVIAES
+540 TAGLMLAAVIVES
-553 SIPSRT
+553 SVLSRT

-571 VLLAVVGLTAAGVRI
+571 VLLAVAGLTAAGVRI
-586 DAGSMLDA
+586 DVGSMLDT
-594 AGTVPGPSAGG
+594 AGTASEASAGG
-605 GTPGVWDVI
+605 GTPGMWDVI
-614 RLLPDMA
+614 RL
-621 AATGLT
+621 
-627 AAGVRIDAG
+627 V
-636 SMLDAAGTVP
+636 
-646 GPSAGGGTPGV
+646 
-657 WDVIRLLPDMAA
+657 PDMAA

-781 TLAMALTPA
+781 ALAMALTPA

-827 SRAVVLTYESGTPL
+827 SHAVALTYESGTPL
-841 TLRMTT
+841 TLRMAT

-875 GHDSSNTL
+875 GRDSSNTL

-889 AGMMTPLSLYLT
+889 AGMMTPLPLYLIVSYLTRGGETHGLLGDGTPYSEFAFSPQHFVNYAT
-901 IDSMTS
+901 I
-907 SGVIYNGGMRFSTTD
+907 
-922 SGVTLQRFGHDAS
+922 
-935 VTIDRLNSRFLPMP
+935 TIERLNSRFLPMP
-949 GIVLGS
+949 GIINPDSLQFGS
-955 VTAYGWGIPS
+955 STRS
-965 GWLLYSDGTQRF
+965 GWLC
-977 GHDASVTIDRL
+977 
-988 NSRFLPMPGIVLGSV
+988 
-1003 TAYGW
+1003 
-1008 GIPSGWLLYSDG
+1008 
-1020 TMYGWG
+1020 
-1026 IPSGWLLYSDGT
+1026 YSDGT
-1038 VYNRTS
+1038 VYNRTTI
-1044 AASSGMRYGAIGV
+1044 AAQGTRYYAEGL
-1057 YLDPIGSADGFRY
+1057 YLDPIGADDGFAQIENLDDWREQ
-1070 GWGIP
+1070 
-1075 SGWLL
+1075 LL
-1080 YSDGTVYNRTSAAS
+1080 DMEQS
-1094 SGMRYGAIG
+1094 
-1103 VYLDPI
+1103 P
-1109 GSADGFSQI
+1109 
-1118 DAVDAWRDQNLG
+1118 
-1130 EGNVTDWE
+1130 DWP
-1138 TRTRARL
+1138 TRTQARL
-1145 RYIAEGNAR
+1145 RYIAAGNAR
-1154 QVNGWMLIPV
+1154 QVNGWMLIPL
-1164 TGETDEYGS
+1164 TGDFDNPQS
-1173 VSIWRDASG
+1173 ALIWRDAAG
-1182 TEVGRDSDA
+1182 NEVSLDNEE
-1191 FIDAVRFD
+1191 FTDAVQLSGD
-1199 DNENL
+1199 ESL
-1204 IVFANADGTAT
+1204 IVFQGSGNTAT
-1215 VALPLYDPVEYYGDG
+1215 AALPLYDPSEYYGDG
-1230 AADENGTADADGTV
+1230 AASEDGAVDEDGTV
-1244 SDDPVLDELLGM
+1244 SGDGVVSSDPVLDELLGM
-1256 TGRFDAEGGERQRA
+1256 TGRFNAEGGERQRA
-1270 EDAAFADLMD
+1270 EEAAFADLQD
-1280 ISQREGLGG
+1280 ISQREGLSD
-1289 SGMMIYQ
+1289 SGVMIYDGLAP
-1296 QVSPADSP
+1296 VASPADSP

-1324 TALPDDLP
+1324 TVLPDDLP
-1332 QSVHAVVD
+1332 QSVRAVVT
-1340 QARSDGVTA
+1340 QAQSDGVTV
-1349 PASGHDEQIAAMRW
+1349 PASDHDGQIAAMRW
-1363 LVDYFTDPANGFVYT
+1363 LVDYFTDPDNGFVYT

-1384 DGRNNLEVVDDFLER
+1384 DGRNNLEVVGDFLER
-1399 RSGYCSHYASAL
+1399 RSGYCTHYASAL

-1438 STYEVTA
+1438 
-1445 DQLHAWVEA
+1445 
-1454 YIDDVGWVPFD
+1454 F
-1465 VTPTRMVLG
+1465 
-1474 YSASGVQA
+1474 
-1482 EADSTYEVTADQLHA
+1482 TYEVTADQLHA

-1512 VTPASADD
+1512 VTPASTDD

-1534 GDDADAPVPGDDADA
+1534 GDDTDAPVPEDDADA

-1559 DTPDSDGNTGEGDG
+1559 DTTDSDGNTGEDG
-1573 ATSERQA
+1573 EATSEQQA
-1580 SGAGGTSPATLLA
+1580 LGTSDTSPATLLA
-1593 WAVGGIGAVLVI
+1593 WVAGVFGAALAVA
-1605 VALCCLPMLV
+1605 ALCCLPTLV
-1615 RRRRRRRRLRIA
+1615 RRRRRRRRLRIV
-1627 SGSGSA
+1627 SGTGA
-1633 GERWIAA
+1633 DGERWIAA
-1640 WQEIVDG
+1640 WREIADS

-1654 WGKAETDRD
+1654 WGEIETDRD
-1663 IARHIA
+1663 IARRIV

-1675 LSAGTETVEQVGRI
+1675 SSAGAETVEQI
-1689 AVQAMAWDNGVRWG
+1689 N
-1703 KAETDRDIARHIADL
+1703 
-1718 LESGL
+1718 
-1723 SAGTETVEQVGRI
+1723 RI

-1757 IVESAVEAMRAANV
+1757 IVESAAETMRAANA

>member
-243 HRGTLMTRES
+243 HRGTLMARES

-322 AAQPRLHIRA
+322 AAQPRL
-332 QQLLPATSSTDRFVV
+332 
-347 TDGIH
+347 
-352 MADDRASA
+352 
-360 LRLLAA
+360 
-366 VTPAAQPR
+366 
-374 LQPDADRTP
+374 QPDADRTP

-394 DAADAADPATPQ
+394 DAADAADSAAPQ
-406 RAAAIIAAAA
+406 RAAATIAAAA
-416 AVPGHGPVTIAVITS
+416 AAPGHGPVTIAVITS

-441 RTAVAGARTLP
+441 RTAIAGARTLP

-472 SGAPTGRRRD
+472 SGAPTGHRRD

-571 VLLAVVGLTAAGVRI
+571 VLLAVAGLTSAGMRI
-586 DAGSMLDA
+586 DVGSVLDA
-594 AGTVPGPSAGG
+594 AGTVPGSSAGG
-605 GTPGVWDVI
+605 ETPGVWDVI
-614 RLLPDMA
+614 RLVPDM
-621 AATGLT
+621 
-627 AAGVRIDAG
+627 V
-636 SMLDAAGTVP
+636 
-646 GPSAGGGTPGV
+646 
-657 WDVIRLLPDMAA
+657 A

-694 AGDACLIIICAMVA
+694 AGDAFLIIVCALAA

-724 ALLPLAALAADYS
+724 ALLPLTALAADYS
-737 LVGHAAAWRQVLL
+737 LVGHTAAWWQVLL

-755 VLSLLTVRGTIGV
+755 VLSLLTVCGTIGV

-781 TLAMALTPA
+781 ALAMALTPA

-841 TLRMTT
+841 TLRMAT

-889 AGMMTPLSLYLT
+889 AGMMTPLSLYLV
-901 IDSMTS
+901 IDSLTGNGTIHNDGTGFS
-907 SGVIYNGGMRFSTTD
+907 VAYSGSV
-922 SGVTLQRFGHDAS
+922 LQRFGHDAR

-955 VTAYGWGIPS
+955 DTA
-965 GWLLYSDGTQRF
+965 
-977 GHDASVTIDRL
+977 
-988 NSRFLPMPGIVLGSV
+988 
-1003 TAYGW
+1003 
-1008 GIPSGWLLYSDG
+1008 
-1020 TMYGWG
+1020 YGWG

-1044 AASSGMRYGAIGV
+1044 AASSGTRYYAIGV
-1057 YLDPIGSADGFRY
+1057 YLDPI
-1070 GWGIP
+1070 
-1075 SGWLL
+1075 
-1080 YSDGTVYNRTSAAS
+1080 V
-1094 SGMRYGAIG
+1094 
-1103 VYLDPI
+1103 
-1109 GSADGFSQI
+1109 SADGFSQI

-1130 EGNVTDWE
+1130 EGSVTDWA

-1154 QVNGWMLIPV
+1154 QINGWMLIPV
-1164 TGETDEYGS
+1164 TGDFDNPQS
-1173 VSIWRDASG
+1173 VLIWRDASG
-1182 TEVGRDSDA
+1182 IEVGRDSDA
-1191 FIDAVRFD
+1191 FIDAVRLD
-1199 DNENL
+1199 DSEPL
-1204 IVFANADGTAT
+1204 IMFTNVDGTAT
-1215 VALPLYDPVEYYGDG
+1215 AALPLYDPVEYYGDEDTG
-1230 AADENGTADADGTV
+1230 GTAAPDMSDPDSVADSM
-1244 SDDPVLDELLGM
+1244 SDWADDTEDNQ
-1256 TGRFDAEGGERQRA
+1256 TRAEGV
-1270 EDAAFADLMD
+1270 AFSDLMD
-1280 ISQREGLGG
+1280 ISQREELGS

-1296 QVSPADSP
+1296 RASPADSP

-1309 LAEVERNQERVHDQY
+1309 LAEVEHNQERVHDQY
-1324 TALPDDLP
+1324 TVLPDDLP
-1332 QSVHAVVD
+1332 QSVRAVVT
-1340 QARSDGVTA
+1340 QAQSDGVTV
-1349 PASGHDEQIAAMRW
+1349 PASDHDGQIAAMRW
-1363 LVDYFTDPANGFVYT
+1363 LVDYFTDPDNGFVYT

-1384 DGRNNLEVVDDFLER
+1384 DGRNNLEVVGDFLER
-1399 RSGYCSHYASAL
+1399 RSGYCTHYASAL

-1438 STYEVTA
+1438 FTYEV
-1445 DQLHAWVEA
+1445 
-1454 YIDDVGWVPFD
+1454 
-1465 VTPTRMVLG
+1465 
-1474 YSASGVQA
+1474 S
-1482 EADSTYEVTADQLHA
+1482 ADQLHA

-1520 ADADDTADTPAAQS
+1520 AEADDTDTPAAP
-1534 GDDADAPVPGDDADA
+1534 GRDDADALLSEGDADA
-1549 ADGDGTTTDD
+1549 ADADNTTTDD
-1559 DTPDSDGNTGEGDG
+1559 DTPDTDGNAGDG
-1573 ATSERQA
+1573 SGTTSAQQTA
-1580 SGAGGTSPATLLA
+1580 DADGLPSPATSLA
-1593 WAVGGIGAVLVI
+1593 WVAGGIGAMLAV
-1605 VALCCLPMLV
+1605 VALCCLPALV
-1615 RRRRRRRRLRIA
+1615 RRRRRRRRRRIA
-1627 SGSGSA
+1627 SGTGA
-1633 GERWIAA
+1633 DGERWIAA
-1640 WQEIVDG
+1640 WQEIVD
-1647 AWDNGVR
+1647 
-1654 WGKAETDRD
+1654 
-1663 IARHIA
+1663 
-1669 DLLESG
+1669 S
-1675 LSAGTETVEQVGRI
+1675 
-1689 AVQAMAWDNGVRWG
+1689 AWDNGVRWG

-1784 ASLFRARR
+1784 ASLFRRRG

>member
-1 MGIRHGV
+1 MGIRRGKA
-8 TGGTRPRRAH
+8 GRIRPRRAH
-18 WCRFTLIRPS
+18 WCRFALIRPS
-28 IGGWVLIPVAVAVWY
+28 VGGWAMIPVAVAVWY

-51 TLVAAALTLTAAWG
+51 TLAAAALTLTAAWG

-74 GVLIATSPLLPVDAD
+74 GVLIATSSLP
-89 AIPADVTRARTDTA
+89 PT
-103 GNTRTDTVNRGTA
+103 
-116 RAVVRRPLDWRG
+116 
-128 LMLPAHPVA
+128 HPTT

-146 DGQRL
+146 DGHRL
-151 ERVVGL
+151 ERYVGM

-166 RVARIIRWRSPMRL
+166 RVARVVRWRSPMRL

-195 LPDAAAPSGNQHATD
+195 LPDAAAPSGSQHATD
-210 ARLQGQDRTESTGTI
+210 ARLQGQDRTESTGTV

-233 PNLISWRHSA
+233 PNLIAWRHSA

-253 GRDTRA
+253 GRDTHA

-266 AAVDQG
+266 TTVDRAA
-272 DGDRG
+272 GDRG
-277 LEGHVIRAQ
+277 FDGHVIRAQ
-286 QLLPATSS
+286 QLLPSMPS
-294 TDRFVVTDG
+294 TNRLVVTDG
-303 IHMADDR
+303 IHMANDY
-310 ASALRLLAAVTP
+310 T
-322 AAQPRLHIRA
+322 
-332 QQLLPATSSTDRFVV
+332 
-347 TDGIH
+347 
-352 MADDRASA
+352 SA

-374 LQPDADRTP
+374 LQPDAGRTP
-383 SAVNRTPSDPA
+383 SAANRTPSDPA
-394 DAADAADPATPQ
+394 GNADPSTMQRMAATV
-406 RAAAIIAAAA
+406 AEAA

-482 RSPVIDARDRSR
+482 RSPVIDARNRSR

-571 VLLAVVGLTAAGVRI
+571 VLLAVTGLTAAGIRI
-586 DAGSMLDA
+586 DVGSVLDA
-594 AGTVPGPSAGG
+594 AGTVPGSSAGG
-605 GTPGVWDVI
+605 ETPGVWDVI
-614 RLLPDMA
+614 RLVPDMA
-621 AATGLT
+621 A
-627 AAGVRIDAG
+627 
-636 SMLDAAGTVP
+636 S
-646 GPSAGGGTPGV
+646 
-657 WDVIRLLPDMAA
+657 
-669 ATVQGAAT
+669 TVQGAAT

-694 AGDACLIIICAMVA
+694 AGDAFLIIVCVLAA

-724 ALLPLAALAADYS
+724 ALLPLTALAADYS
-737 LVGHAAAWRQVLL
+737 LVGHAAAWWQVLL

-755 VLSLLTVRGTIGV
+755 VLSLLTARGTIGV
-768 SPPTCAAALAAVT
+768 PPAVCASAVAAVT
-781 TLAMALTPA
+781 ALAMALTPA

-841 TLRMTT
+841 TLRMAT

-889 AGMMTPLSLYLT
+889 AGMMTPLSLYLIVSYLTRGGETHGLLGDGTPYSEFAFSPQHFVNYAT
-901 IDSMTS
+901 I
-907 SGVIYNGGMRFSTTD
+907 
-922 SGVTLQRFGHDAS
+922 
-935 VTIDRLNSRFLPMP
+935 TIDRLNSRFLPMP
-949 GIVLGS
+949 GIINPNSLQFGS
-955 VTAYGWGIPS
+955 SIHT
-965 GWLLYSDGTQRF
+965 GWLC
-977 GHDASVTIDRL
+977 
-988 NSRFLPMPGIVLGSV
+988 
-1003 TAYGW
+1003 
-1008 GIPSGWLLYSDG
+1008 
-1020 TMYGWG
+1020 
-1026 IPSGWLLYSDGT
+1026 YSDGT
-1038 VYNRTS
+1038 VYNRTTV
-1044 AASSGMRYGAIGV
+1044 AAQGTRYYAEGLYPDLIGA
-1057 YLDPIGSADGFRY
+1057 DDGF
-1070 GWGIP
+1070 
-1075 SGWLL
+1075 
-1080 YSDGTVYNRTSAAS
+1080 A
-1094 SGMRYGAIG
+1094 
-1103 VYLDPI
+1103 
-1109 GSADGFSQI
+1109 QI
-1118 DAVDAWRDQNLG
+1118 DSLDDWREQLLDMEQSP
-1130 EGNVTDWE
+1130 DWP
-1138 TRTRARL
+1138 TRTAARL
-1145 RYIAEGNAR
+1145 RYIAAGNAR
-1154 QVNGWMLIPV
+1154 QVNGWMLIPL
-1164 TGETDEYGS
+1164 TGDFDNPQS
-1173 VSIWRDASG
+1173 ALIWRDAAG
-1182 TEVGRDSDA
+1182 NEVSRDNEE
-1191 FIDAVRFD
+1191 FTDAVQLSSD
-1199 DNENL
+1199 ESL
-1204 IVFANADGTAT
+1204 IVFQGNGNTAT
-1215 VALPLYDPVEYYGDG
+1215 AALPLYDPSEYYGDG
-1230 AADENGTADADGTV
+1230 AASEDGAVDEDGTV
-1244 SDDPVLDELLGM
+1244 SGDGAVSSDPVLDELLGM
-1256 TGRFDAEGGERQRA
+1256 TGRFNAEGGERQRA
-1270 EDAAFADLMD
+1270 EEAAFADLQD
-1280 ISQREGLGG
+1280 ISQREGLGD
-1289 SGMMIYQ
+1289 SGVMIYDGLAPV
-1296 QVSPADSP
+1296 VSPADSP

-1332 QSVHAVVD
+1332 QSVHAVVT
-1340 QARSDGVTA
+1340 QAQSDGVTV
-1349 PASGHDEQIAAMRW
+1349 PAADHDEQIAAMRW
-1363 LVDYFTDPANGFVYT
+1363 LVDYFTDPDNGFVYT

-1384 DGRNNLEVVDDFLER
+1384 DGRNNLEVVGDFLER

-1438 STYEVTA
+1438 
-1445 DQLHAWVEA
+1445 
-1454 YIDDVGWVPFD
+1454 F
-1465 VTPTRMVLG
+1465 
-1474 YSASGVQA
+1474 
-1482 EADSTYEVTADQLHA
+1482 TYEVTADQLHA

-1512 VTPASADD
+1512 VTPASTDD

-1534 GDDADAPVPGDDADA
+1534 GDDTDAPVPEDDADA

-1559 DTPDSDGNTGEGDG
+1559 DTTDSDGNTGEDG
-1573 ATSERQA
+1573 EATSEQQA
-1580 SGAGGTSPATLLA
+1580 LGTSDTSPATLLA
-1593 WAVGGIGAVLVI
+1593 WVAGGIGAVLAV
-1605 VALCCLPMLV
+1605 VALCCLPALV
-1615 RRRRRRRRLRIA
+1615 RRRRRRRRLHIA
-1627 SGSGSA
+1627 SGTGID

-1640 WQEIVDG
+1640 WREIADS

-1654 WGKAETDRD
+1654 WGEIETDRD
-1663 IARHIA
+1663 IARRIV

-1675 LSAGTETVEQVGRI
+1675 SSAGTETVEQINRI
-1689 AVQAMAWDNGVRWG
+1689 AAQATA
-1703 KAETDRDIARHIADL
+1703 
-1718 LESGL
+1718 
-1723 SAGTETVEQVGRI
+1723 
-1736 AVQAMSAAF
+1736 AAF

-1757 IVESAVEAMRAANV
+1757 IVGSAVEAMRAANA
-1771 APWYRRIL
+1771 APRYRRIL

>member
-243 HRGTLMTRES
+243 HRGTLMARES

-322 AAQPRLHIRA
+322 AAQPRL
-332 QQLLPATSSTDRFVV
+332 
-347 TDGIH
+347 
-352 MADDRASA
+352 
-360 LRLLAA
+360 
-366 VTPAAQPR
+366 
-374 LQPDADRTP
+374 QPDADRTP

-394 DAADAADPATPQ
+394 DAADAADSAAPQ
-406 RAAAIIAAAA
+406 RAAATIAAAA
-416 AVPGHGPVTIAVITS
+416 AAPGHGPVTIAVITS

-441 RTAVAGARTLP
+441 RTAIAGARTLP

-472 SGAPTGRRRD
+472 SGAPTGHRRD

-571 VLLAVVGLTAAGVRI
+571 VLLAVAGLTSAGMRI
-586 DAGSMLDA
+586 DVGSVLDA
-594 AGTVPGPSAGG
+594 AGTVPGSSAGG
-605 GTPGVWDVI
+605 ETPGVWDVI
-614 RLLPDMA
+614 RLVPDM
-621 AATGLT
+621 
-627 AAGVRIDAG
+627 V
-636 SMLDAAGTVP
+636 
-646 GPSAGGGTPGV
+646 
-657 WDVIRLLPDMAA
+657 A

-694 AGDACLIIICAMVA
+694 AGDAFLIIVCALAA

-724 ALLPLAALAADYS
+724 ALLPLTALAADYS
-737 LVGHAAAWRQVLL
+737 LVGHTAAWWQVLL

-755 VLSLLTVRGTIGV
+755 VLSLLTVCGTIGV

-781 TLAMALTPA
+781 ALAMALTPA

-841 TLRMTT
+841 TLRMAT

-889 AGMMTPLSLYLT
+889 AGMMTPLSLYLV
-901 IDSMTS
+901 IDSLTGNGTIHNDGTGFS
-907 SGVIYNGGMRFSTTD
+907 VAYSGSV
-922 SGVTLQRFGHDAS
+922 LQRFGHDAR

-955 VTAYGWGIPS
+955 DTA
-965 GWLLYSDGTQRF
+965 
-977 GHDASVTIDRL
+977 
-988 NSRFLPMPGIVLGSV
+988 
-1003 TAYGW
+1003 
-1008 GIPSGWLLYSDG
+1008 
-1020 TMYGWG
+1020 YGWG

-1044 AASSGMRYGAIGV
+1044 AASSGTRYYAIGV
-1057 YLDPIGSADGFRY
+1057 YLDPI
-1070 GWGIP
+1070 
-1075 SGWLL
+1075 
-1080 YSDGTVYNRTSAAS
+1080 V
-1094 SGMRYGAIG
+1094 
-1103 VYLDPI
+1103 
-1109 GSADGFSQI
+1109 SADGFSQI

-1130 EGNVTDWE
+1130 EGSVTDWA

-1154 QVNGWMLIPV
+1154 QINGWMLIPV
-1164 TGETDEYGS
+1164 TGDFDNPQS
-1173 VSIWRDASG
+1173 VLIWRDASG
-1182 TEVGRDSDA
+1182 IEVGRDSDA
-1191 FIDAVRFD
+1191 FIDAVRLD
-1199 DNENL
+1199 DSEPL
-1204 IVFANADGTAT
+1204 IMFTNVDGTAT
-1215 VALPLYDPVEYYGDG
+1215 AALPLYDPVEYYGDEDTG
-1230 AADENGTADADGTV
+1230 GTAAPDMSDPDSVADSM
-1244 SDDPVLDELLGM
+1244 SDWADDTEDNQ
-1256 TGRFDAEGGERQRA
+1256 TRAEGV
-1270 EDAAFADLMD
+1270 AFSDLMD
-1280 ISQREGLGG
+1280 ISQREELGS

-1296 QVSPADSP
+1296 RASPADSP

-1309 LAEVERNQERVHDQY
+1309 LAEVEHNQERVHDQY
-1324 TALPDDLP
+1324 TVLPDGLP
-1332 QSVHAVVD
+1332 QSVRAVVT
-1340 QARSDGVTA
+1340 QAQSDGVTV
-1349 PASGHDEQIAAMRW
+1349 PASDHDGQIAAMRW
-1363 LVDYFTDPANGFVYT
+1363 LVDYFTDPDNGFVYT

-1384 DGRNNLEVVDDFLER
+1384 DGRNNLEVVGDFLER
-1399 RSGYCSHYASAL
+1399 RSGYCTHYASAL

-1438 STYEVTA
+1438 FTYEV
-1445 DQLHAWVEA
+1445 
-1454 YIDDVGWVPFD
+1454 
-1465 VTPTRMVLG
+1465 
-1474 YSASGVQA
+1474 S
-1482 EADSTYEVTADQLHA
+1482 ADQLHA

-1520 ADADDTADTPAAQS
+1520 AEADDTDTPAAP
-1534 GDDADAPVPGDDADA
+1534 GRDDADALLSEGDADA
-1549 ADGDGTTTDD
+1549 ADADNTTTDD
-1559 DTPDSDGNTGEGDG
+1559 DTPDTDGNAGDG
-1573 ATSERQA
+1573 SGTTSAQQTA
-1580 SGAGGTSPATLLA
+1580 DADGLPSPATSLA
-1593 WAVGGIGAVLVI
+1593 WVAGGIGAMLAV
-1605 VALCCLPMLV
+1605 VALCCLPALV

-1627 SGSGSA
+1627 SGTGA
-1633 GERWIAA
+1633 DGERWIAA
-1640 WQEIVDG
+1640 WQEIVD
-1647 AWDNGVR
+1647 
-1654 WGKAETDRD
+1654 
-1663 IARHIA
+1663 
-1669 DLLESG
+1669 S
-1675 LSAGTETVEQVGRI
+1675 
-1689 AVQAMAWDNGVRWG
+1689 AWDNGVRWG

-1784 ASLFRARR
+1784 ASLFRRRG